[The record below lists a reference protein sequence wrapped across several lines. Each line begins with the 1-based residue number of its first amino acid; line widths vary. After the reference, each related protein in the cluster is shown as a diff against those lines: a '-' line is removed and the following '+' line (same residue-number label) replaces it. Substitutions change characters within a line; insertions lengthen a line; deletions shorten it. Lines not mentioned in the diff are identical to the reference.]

1 MSKTVDERVVSMEF
15 DNDRFEKNVSTS
27 LSTLDKLKKA
37 LRLDGATKSLEEV
50 DSSFNKFTA
59 VVEASKAKWQAL
71 EVVAV
76 GALLK
81 IGSQAVTAGERLVKS
96 ISVDQVSEGW
106 RKFSDKT
113 TSVAT
118 LVAQGNAI
126 EYVNE
131 QLKKLNWFTDETSYN
146 FTDMVSNIA
155 KFTATGK
162 NLDESV
168 QAMEGIASWA
178 ALSGQNPA
186 TASRAM
192 YQLSQA
198 LSAGH
203 MRREDWKSIQNVS
216 MDTDEFRQ
224 KTIEAAIALG
234 TLQDNLDGT
243 YTSLMNTNVSFTK
256 TQFVES
262 LTDGAWFTSDVM
274 MTVYRHYASAVDAIY
289 KVTEDTSRLASDV
302 LGDIHKK
309 AREFTAQGLIE
320 DEAIDKAIIA
330 LGYVDEAGN
339 ALFDHFGLKAF
350 EAGQNARTFA
360 DAIDAVKDAVSTGWM
375 NTFEKIFG
383 NVDEATAVWTKFANS
398 LYELF
403 AEGGN
408 VRNAMLDE
416 ALVSSSWSK
425 LTDFIEEAG
434 IEVSDFEKAVT
445 KAADGHGI
453 YIQRLIQEYGSL
465 QEVFTSGEISA
476 RTASIVMK
484 EALASLTKTA
494 STSVDNSVEKLAEIQ
509 KVFDDIWMGVYGN
522 DHARE
527 KALTAAGY
535 DYEIMQKLV
544 NKFSYGSKINFDS
557 LTEAE
562 LKTLGVTKNQV
573 DAFVDLQKQAEET
586 GVPLEDLINNITRPS
601 GRTLLI
607 QTIYNVLGSVKNI
620 IVSIQEAFREIF
632 TNPEAVYNTIS
643 WWHELSKS
651 FVVSE
656 ETLDRLTRTFKGLFA
671 VIDLGLTLIKDIT
684 RLGVETLQKVLEK
697 IGIKKATAN
706 ILELTASFGDWLVAC
721 RDQIK
726 EHGVLQT
733 IIDSLLHRLSD
744 LGDWISKIA
753 KKIYNLPVVNKTL
766 KKTVNWVKKIWKSVK
781 QYLTPVVQ
789 TFSQLVEGI
798 KNLGETSDNITLD
811 NIIEVLLKF
820 KENLKKSLH
829 IDEFIKIGKNVIF
842 GFIEG
847 VKGNIP
853 KIISN
858 MTKFASYIVDTVKD
872 YLGIR
877 SPSKVFMYIGL
888 MCIAGLIA
896 GLTTGYGPIKMSIT
910 NLIDWI
916 TDAFKKVDWDK
927 VFVVA
932 ALGTFI
938 YLVTQASKSI
948 AYLASSFKLI
958 ITPLSMV
965 AESVYDFF
973 YTLNKSI
980 KQKVQSDYFITMA
993 TAILMLVG
1001 AVLVLAYVPWE
1012 KTQIGIG
1019 ALGFILTI
1027 VTIFSLILNS
1037 FKFDVKA
1044 ITGLSKFL
1052 LAMSALVFILGT
1064 VIKDLVEINSNDA
1077 GISAAFAGIFELIFM
1092 LGTVYAA
1099 LWAVGNWANINT
1111 TGANIFKGILVLGSI
1126 GVALLAFIKL
1136 IKKLSEFTPEQI
1148 RSAKLIVRDMSVIFA
1163 GLILVFRLVDN
1174 QRADMEKAGK
1184 MILSISSALI
1194 AIAFAIKILAGIEKG
1209 IGQAYVTIVTL
1220 LGLIIGF
1227 VAIFAKLKDSRVN
1240 MEAAGNMLLKAS
1252 AGIVLLALA
1261 VRVLAKCSTGEI
1273 FRALA
1278 FITAAEILFAGL
1290 IGVSKLAGQYGN
1302 AAGGML
1308 LKASFGILALVV
1320 AVKMLASCSGEDIL
1334 KAVIFVGGVEI
1345 LFAILIAASKKSG
1358 RYANEVGNMLMKMTI
1373 PILALVAC
1381 VAVLSFLKLEEVA
1394 QGTLAVMGIMGMFAL
1409 IIAASEKVR
1418 KTNIVGP
1425 FLAMGGAIAILSTC
1439 VWMLS
1444 KLDTDKAWHA
1454 VGQLSVLMGGL
1465 LIMIRVLSKSES
1477 VSGQAVKTVFLMVLL
1492 IGALEAITGALQYFN
1507 FAPSLETAEALSLL
1521 LVTMTGVYT
1530 ALGQIGPV
1538 AGMAFKGAV
1547 GMLKVLGVLSLALLA
1562 VGGATKIINQIA
1574 GNDLVGSIMDNGVA
1588 FMTKIGEAIGGF
1600 IGGIIGGFKEGSANS
1615 LPEIGTRLS
1624 EFADNAS
1631 GYFGIVNSIDTDVYD
1646 VTSKIANAINEL
1658 AYVDDLSD
1666 VSFDGLGEK
1675 LNTFGTA
1682 IVDFSEKISDKIDVE
1697 SVSAAAAAGQ
1707 CIADLY
1713 KYLPKEKGWWQSVF
1727 GETTDL
1733 SSFSTQLNK
1742 FGDAIVD
1749 FSATVDG
1756 DAVKRDAVEAATN
1769 AGKIVAE
1776 LYDTLPKEDG
1786 WVQGLFGQSMS
1797 LETFATDLNE
1807 FGEAIVKFSTKVAG
1821 NVKVD
1826 AVEAAAN
1833 AGEMIANLYEL
1844 LPTETPNWLNN
1855 MFGGSMDLTAFGTD
1869 LGAFGEAVS
1878 KFSTDV
1884 AGVTPASVA
1893 SVQGATDIAK
1903 LVSALYE
1910 NLPQEDGLATRVGKW
1925 IAGGNPMSMDKF
1937 AGVLSVFGNAIS
1949 DFYSILSQ
1957 IPEQS
1962 LSNAVTQSAILV
1974 GIVKQMGEINSDSV
1988 GNFSNAVANLLSHG
2002 IKDFAKAFN
2011 TMEGFMSENAY
2022 SIIEAFATAVFA
2034 GEAKISEAFGSI
2046 VDAAS
2051 SAIMD
2056 RAHVFYLLGK
2066 SWISSLS
2073 LGVQNGS
2080 NNIGETISSMISSA
2094 MSLIINADEAFFYN
2108 GYSLMSAFNAGI
2120 NDGSALVESS
2130 ISSAIAS
2137 SYGSIDIGSD
2147 TVYQAGCAL
2156 MTSLSDGIS
2165 SKSNSIF
2172 DLFSGMITTV
2182 INTIKNRSITFIMAG
2197 KGMMMDLGSGI
2208 LNNISYVVTDRGST
2222 PAGAINSMMD
2232 KILSIISSY
2241 SFNSLGKAVAIGFA
2255 SGITEETSV
2264 PEAAAKDMADIALKA
2279 AKGAL
2284 GIESPSKKFRQLGYF
2299 VSEGLADGINKMGG
2313 AVAIA
2318 SKSLAQS
2325 AVDSAE
2331 SAISKIG
2338 SISAQGMDIVPMI
2351 TPVIDANPLNAETLR
2366 LGADI
2371 DARVAGPIS
2380 SLSQMIA
2387 NAQNDIYNSNNEV
2400 IAAIN
2405 ALRSDINALYEG
2417 DDQEIA
2423 LYVDSKK
2430 LATSLAKPMNRQ
2442 LNILSKR
2449 GAY

>member
-59 VVEASKAKWQAL
+59 VVEASKAKWDAL

-81 IGSQAVTAGERLVKS
+81 IGSQAVATGERLVKS
-96 ISVDQVSEGW
+96 ISVDQISEGW

-131 QLKKLNWFTDETSYN
+131 QLEKLNWFTDETSYN

-198 LSAGH
+198 LSAGY

-234 TLQDNLDGT
+234 TLRDNLDGT
-243 YTSLMNTNVSFTK
+243 YTSLMNENVSFTK
-256 TQFVES
+256 TKFVES

-274 MTVYRHYASAVDAIY
+274 MAVYRYYGSAVDAIY
-289 KVTEDTSRLASDV
+289 EVTEETGQLASDV
-302 LGDIHKK
+302 MGDIHKK
-309 AREFTAQGLIE
+309 AKEFTAQGLIE
-320 DEAIDKAIIA
+320 DEAIDKAIIS

-360 DAIDAVKDAVSTGWM
+360 DAIDAAKDAVSTGWM

-383 NVDEATAVWTKFANS
+383 NAEEATVVWTKLANS

-408 VRNAMLDE
+408 VRNDMLDE

-484 EALASLTKTA
+484 EALASLTKTT

-522 DHARE
+522 DYARK

-535 DYEIMQKLV
+535 DYDIMQKLV
-544 NKFSYGSKINFDS
+544 TKFSYGSKINFDS

-620 IVSIQEAFREIF
+620 IISIQEAYREIF
-632 TNPEAVYNTIS
+632 TNPEAVYNAIS

-651 FVVSE
+651 FVVSD

-671 VIDLGLTLIKDIT
+671 VIDLGLTLIKDIA
-684 RLGVETLQKVLEK
+684 RLGVESLQKVLEK

-733 IIDSLLHRLSD
+733 IIDSLLYRLSD

-753 KKIYNLPVVNKTL
+753 KKIYNLPIVNKTL

-789 TFSQLVEGI
+789 TFSQLVEDI

-847 VKGNIP
+847 VKENIP
-853 KIISN
+853 KIISG
-858 MTKFASYIVDTVKD
+858 MIEFASYIVDTVKD
-872 YLGIR
+872 YLGIH

-896 GLTTGYGPIKMSIT
+896 GLTTGYGPLKTSIT
-910 NLIDWI
+910 GLIDWI
-916 TDAFKKVDWDK
+916 TDTFKKVDWDK

-948 AYLASSFKLI
+948 AYLASSFKVLAR
-958 ITPLSMV
+958 PLSTV
-965 AESVYDFF
+965 AESISDFF
-973 YTLNKSI
+973 WGLNKSI
-980 KQKVQSDYFITMA
+980 KQKTQSDYFITMA

-1012 KTQIGIG
+1012 KTQIGLG
-1019 ALGFILTI
+1019 ALALTLTLITGFAL
-1027 VTIFSLILNS
+1027 VLNS
-1037 FKFDVKA
+1037 FKFNVQT

-1064 VIKDLVEINSNDA
+1064 VIKDLVEINATDA
-1077 GISAAFAGIFELIFM
+1077 GISAAFAGVFELIFM
-1092 LGTVYAA
+1092 LGTIYAA
-1099 LWAVGNWANINT
+1099 LWAVGKWSNINT
-1111 TGANIFKGILVLGSI
+1111 TGADIFKGILVLGSI
-1126 GVALLAFIKL
+1126 GVALLAFVNL

-1148 RSAKLIVRDMSVIFA
+1148 RSAELIVRDMSAIFA
-1163 GLILVFRLVDN
+1163 GLILVFRLVDD

-1194 AIAFAIKILAGIEKG
+1194 TIAFAIKILAGIEKG

-1227 VAIFAKLKDSRVN
+1227 VAIFATLKDSRVN

-1252 AGIVLLALA
+1252 AGIALLALA

-1290 IGVSKLAGQYGN
+1290 IWVSKLAGQYGN
-1302 AAGGML
+1302 AAGNML
-1308 LKASFGILALVV
+1308 MKASFGILALVV

-1334 KAVIFVGGVEI
+1334 KAIIFVGGIEI
-1345 LFAILIAASKKSG
+1345 LFAVLIAASKKSG

-1373 PILALVAC
+1373 PLLALVAC
-1381 VAVLSFLKLEEVA
+1381 VAVLSFLKLEEVV
-1394 QGTLAVMGIMGMFAL
+1394 QGTLAVMGIMLMFSL

-1454 VGQLSVLMGGL
+1454 VGQLVVLMGGL
-1465 LIMIRVLSKSES
+1465 LFMIRVLSKSES

-1492 IGALEAITGALQYFN
+1492 IGVLEAVTGALQYFN
-1507 FAPSLETAEALSLL
+1507 LAPSLETAEALSLL

-1538 AGMAFKGAV
+1538 AEMAFKGAV
-1547 GMLKVLGVLSLALLA
+1547 GMLKVLGVLSIALLA
-1562 VGGATKIINQIA
+1562 VGGVTEIINRIA

-1631 GYFGIVNSIDTDVYD
+1631 GYFGIVNSVDTDVYD
-1646 VTSKIANAINEL
+1646 VTSKIAQAINEL

-1682 IVDFSEKISDKIDVE
+1682 IADFSEKISGKIDVE

-1733 SSFSTQLNK
+1733 SAFSTQLTG
-1742 FGDAIVD
+1742 FGEAIVK
-1749 FSATVDG
+1749 FSAKVAG
-1756 DAVKRDAVEAATN
+1756 AVKRDAVEAATN

-1776 LYDTLPKEDG
+1776 LYDALPKEDG
-1786 WVQGLFGQSMS
+1786 WVQGIFGQPMS
-1797 LETFATDLNE
+1797 LDTFSTDLNK

-1869 LGAFGEAVS
+1869 LGAFGKAVS

-1884 AGVTPASVA
+1884 SGVTPA
-1893 SVQGATDIAK
+1893 SVQGATDVAK

-1910 NLPQEDGLATRVGKW
+1910 NLPQEEGLATRFGKW
-1925 IAGGNPMSMDKF
+1925 IAGGNPMAMDKF
-1937 AGVLSVFGNAIS
+1937 VGALSVFGYAIS
-1949 DFYSILSQ
+1949 DFYKILSE

-2022 SIIEAFATAVFA
+2022 SIIEAFATSVFA

-2080 NNIGETISSMISSA
+2080 NNIDETISSMISSA

-2120 NDGSALVESS
+2120 KDGSALVESS

-2147 TVYQAGCAL
+2147 IVYQAGCAL

-2172 DLFSGMITTV
+2172 DLFSGIVTTV
-2182 INTIKNRSITFIMAG
+2182 INTIKNRSIAFIMAG
-2197 KGMMMDLGSGI
+2197 KGMMMDLSSGI
-2208 LNNISYVVTDRGST
+2208 LNNINYVVTDRGST

-2232 KILSIISSY
+2232 KIISIISSY

-2255 SGITEETSV
+2255 SGIIEETPV
-2264 PEAAAKDMADIALKA
+2264 PETAAKAMAEIALKA
-2279 AKGAL
+2279 AKDAL
-2284 GIESPSKKFRQLGYF
+2284 DINSPSKKFRQLGYS

-2331 SAISKIG
+2331 SAISRIG
-2338 SISAQGMDIVPMI
+2338 SISAQGMDITPMI

-2387 NAQNDIYNSNNEV
+2387 TAQNDIYNSNNEV

>member
-50 DSSFNKFTA
+50 DSSFNKFSA
-59 VVEASKAKWQAL
+59 VVEASKAKWDAL

-81 IGSQAVTAGERLVKS
+81 IGSQAVATGERLVKS

-131 QLKKLNWFTDETSYN
+131 QLAKLNWFTDETSYN

-162 NLDESV
+162 GLEESV

-198 LSAGH
+198 LSAGY

-224 KTIEAAIALG
+224 KTIEAAVALG

-243 YTSLMNTNVSFTK
+243 YTSLINTDVSFTK
-256 TQFVES
+256 TQFVEG

-274 MTVYRHYASAVDAIY
+274 MTVYRDYASAVDAIY
-289 KVTEDTSRLASDV
+289 KVTEETGSLASDV
-302 LGDIHKK
+302 MGDIHKK
-309 AREFTAQGLIE
+309 AKEFTAQGLIE

-383 NVDEATAVWTKFANS
+383 NAEEATVVWTKLANS

-484 EALASLTKTA
+484 EALASLTKTT

-522 DHARE
+522 DYARK
-527 KALTAAGY
+527 KALTVAGY
-535 DYEIMQKLV
+535 DYEIMQKLI

-601 GRTLLI
+601 GRTLLL
-607 QTIYNVLGSVKNI
+607 QTVYNVLGSVKNI
-620 IVSIQEAFREIF
+620 IISIQEAFREIF
-632 TNPEAVYNTIS
+632 TNPEAVYNAIS

-651 FVVSE
+651 FVVSD

-671 VIDLGLTLIKDIT
+671 VIDLGLTLVKDIA
-684 RLGVETLQKVLEK
+684 RVGVETLQKILEK

-733 IIDSLLHRLSD
+733 IIDSLLYKLSD

-753 KKIYNLPVVNKTL
+753 KKIYDLPIVNKTL
-766 KKTVNWVKKIWKSVK
+766 KETVNWVKKIWKSVK
-781 QYLTPVVQ
+781 QYLTPVIQ
-789 TFSQLVEGI
+789 TFSQLVEDI
-798 KNLGETSDNITLD
+798 KNLGNASDHITLD

-829 IDEFIKIGKNVIF
+829 INEFIKIGKNVIF

-872 YLGIR
+872 YLGIH

-896 GLTTGYGPIKMSIT
+896 GLTTGYGPIKTSIT
-910 NLIDWI
+910 GLIDWI

-948 AYLASSFKLI
+948 AYLASSFKVLAR
-958 ITPLSMV
+958 PLSTV
-965 AESVYDFF
+965 AESISDFF
-973 YTLNKSI
+973 WGLNKSI
-980 KQKVQSDYFITMA
+980 KQKMQSDYFITMA

-1012 KTQIGIG
+1012 KTQIGIA
-1019 ALGFILTI
+1019 ALGFILTV
-1027 VTIFSLILNS
+1027 VTMFSLILNS
-1037 FKFDVKA
+1037 FKFNVQA

-1092 LGTVYAA
+1092 LGAVYAA
-1099 LWAVGNWANINT
+1099 LWAVGKWSNINT
-1111 TGANIFKGILVLGSI
+1111 AGADIFKGILVLGSI
-1126 GVALLAFIKL
+1126 GVALLAFVRL

-1148 RSAKLIVRDMSVIFA
+1148 RSAVLTVRDLSAIFG
-1163 GLILVFRLVDN
+1163 GLILVFKLVDN

-1227 VAIFAKLKDSRVN
+1227 VAIFATLKDSRVN

-1252 AGIVLLALA
+1252 TGIAVLALA
-1261 VRVLAKCSTGEI
+1261 VKVLAKCSTGDI

-1278 FITAAEILFAGL
+1278 FITAAEVLFAGL
-1290 IGVSKLAGQYGN
+1290 IWVSKLAGQYGN
-1302 AAGGML
+1302 AAGNML
-1308 LKASFGILALVV
+1308 LKASFGILALTV
-1320 AVKMLASCSGEDIL
+1320 AVKMLASCSGEDIV
-1334 KAVIFVGGVEI
+1334 KALIFVGGVEL
-1345 LFAILIAASKKSG
+1345 LFGILIAASKKSG

-1373 PILALVAC
+1373 PLLALVAC
-1381 VAVLSFLKLEEVA
+1381 VAVLSFLKFEEVV
-1394 QGTLAVMGIMGMFAL
+1394 QGTAAVMVIMGMFAL

-1425 FLAMGGAIAILSTC
+1425 FLAIGGAIAILSTC

-1444 KLDTDKAWHA
+1444 KLDTDKAWSA
-1454 VGQLSVLMGGL
+1454 VFQLSVLMGGL

-1477 VSGQAVKTVFLMVLL
+1477 VSKQAVKTVFLMVLL
-1492 IGALEAITGALQYFN
+1492 IGVLEAVTGALQYFN
-1507 FAPSLETAEALSLL
+1507 LAPSLETAAALSLL
-1521 LVTMTGVYT
+1521 LVTMTGVYA
-1530 ALGQIGPV
+1530 ALGHIGPV
-1538 AGMAFKGAV
+1538 AEIAFKGAV

-1574 GNDLVGSIMDNGVA
+1574 GDDLVGSVMDNGVA

-1600 IGGIIGGFKEGSANS
+1600 IGGIIGGFKEGAANS
-1615 LPEIGTRLS
+1615 LPEIGTKLS

-1631 GYFGIVNSIDTDVYD
+1631 GYFDIVNSVDTDVYD
-1646 VTSKIANAINEL
+1646 VTTKIAQAINEL
-1658 AYVDDLSD
+1658 AYVDDLSN

-1682 IVDFSEKISDKIDVE
+1682 IADFSEKISGKIDVE

-1713 KYLPKEKGWWQSVF
+1713 KYLPKEKGWVQSF
-1727 GETTDL
+1727 LGETTDL
-1733 SSFSTQLNK
+1733 SAFSTQLTD
-1742 FGDAIVD
+1742 FGEAIVD
-1749 FSATVDG
+1749 FSATVAG
-1756 DAVKRDAVEAATN
+1756 AVKRDAVEAATN

-1776 LYDTLPKEDG
+1776 LYDALPKEDG
-1786 WVQGLFGQSMS
+1786 WVQGIFGQSMS

-1807 FGEAIVKFSTKVAG
+1807 FGTAIVTFSATVAG
-1821 NVKVD
+1821 SVKED
-1826 AVEAAAN
+1826 AVEAAAD

-1844 LPTETPNWLNN
+1844 LPTKTPNWLSN

-1884 AGVTPASVA
+1884 SGVTPASV
-1893 SVQGATDIAK
+1893 QGAIDVAK

-1910 NLPQEDGLATRVGKW
+1910 NLPKEEGLATRFGNW
-1925 IAGGNPMSMDKF
+1925 IAGGNPMAMDKF
-1937 AGVLSVFGNAIS
+1937 VGALSIFGNAVS
-1949 DFYSILSQ
+1949 DFYEILSQ

-1988 GNFSNAVANLLSHG
+1988 GNFADAVVNLLSRG

-2011 TMEGFMSENAY
+2011 TMEGFISENAY
-2022 SIIEAFATAVFA
+2022 SIIEAFATSVFA
-2034 GEAKISEAFGSI
+2034 GEGKITEAFGSI

-2051 SAIMD
+2051 SSIMD

-2108 GYSLMSAFNAGI
+2108 GYSLMSSFNAGI
-2120 NDGSALVESS
+2120 KDGSALVESS

-2147 TVYQAGCAL
+2147 IVYQAGCAL

-2172 DLFSGMITTV
+2172 DIFSGIVTNV
-2182 INTIKNRSITFIMAG
+2182 ISTIKNRSIAFIMAG

-2208 LNNISYVVTDRGST
+2208 LNNISYVVTDRGSA

-2232 KILSIISSY
+2232 KIVSIISSY

-2255 SGITEETSV
+2255 SGIIEETPV
-2264 PEAAAKDMADIALKA
+2264 PEAASKAMAEIALKA
-2279 AKGAL
+2279 AKYAL
-2284 GIESPSKKFRQLGYF
+2284 DINSPSKKFRQLGCY

-2313 AVAIA
+2313 AVTIA
-2318 SKSLAQS
+2318 SRSLAQS

-2338 SISAQGMDIVPMI
+2338 SISAQGMDITPMI
-2351 TPVIDANPLNAETLR
+2351 TPVIDANPLNAETLK

-2387 NAQNDIYNSNNEV
+2387 SAQNEIYNSNNEV

>member
-59 VVEASKAKWQAL
+59 TVEASKAKWDAL

-81 IGSQAVTAGERLVKS
+81 IGSQAATAGERLVKS

-118 LVAQGNAI
+118 LVAQGNSI

-131 QLKKLNWFTDETSYN
+131 QLAKLNWFTDETSYN

-178 ALSGQNPA
+178 ALSGQNAA

-198 LSAGH
+198 LSAGY

-256 TQFVES
+256 TRFVES

-274 MTVYRHYASAVDAIY
+274 MAVYRYYASAVDSIY
-289 KVTEDTSRLASDV
+289 KVTENTGQLASEVMD
-302 LGDIHKK
+302 DIHKK
-309 AREFTAQGLIE
+309 AKEFTAQGLIE

-360 DAIDAVKDAVSTGWM
+360 DAIDSVKDAVSTGWM

-383 NVDEATAVWTKFANS
+383 NAEEATVVWTKLANS
-398 LYELF
+398 LYDLF

-408 VRNAMLDE
+408 VRNDMLDE

-484 EALASLTKTA
+484 EALASLTKAT

-509 KVFDDIWMGVYGN
+509 KIFDDIWMGVYGN

-586 GVPLEDLINNITRPS
+586 GVPLEELINNITRPS

-620 IVSIQEAFREIF
+620 IISIQEAFREIF
-632 TNPEAVYNTIS
+632 TNPEAVYNAIS

-651 FVVSE
+651 FVVSD

-671 VIDLGLTLIKDIT
+671 VIDLGLTLIKDIA

-733 IIDSLLHRLSD
+733 IIDSLLYRLSD

-766 KKTVNWVKKIWKSVK
+766 KETVNWVKKIWKSVK

-789 TFSQLVEGI
+789 TFSQLVEDI
-798 KNLGETSDNITLD
+798 KNLGNVSDSITLD

-872 YLGIR
+872 YLGIH

-980 KQKVQSDYFITMA
+980 KKKAQSDYFITMA

-1001 AVLVLAYVPWE
+1001 AVLVLAYTPWE
-1012 KTQIGIG
+1012 KTQIGLA
-1019 ALGFILTI
+1019 ALGITI
-1027 VTIFSLILNS
+1027 ALITGFALVLNS
-1037 FKFDVKA
+1037 FKFDIKA
-1044 ITGLSKFL
+1044 ITNLSKFL

-1099 LWAVGNWANINT
+1099 LWAVGNWANIDT

-1136 IKKLSEFTPEQI
+1136 IKKLSEFTPAQI
-1148 RSAKLIVRDMSVIFA
+1148 RSAELIVRDMSAIFA

-1227 VAIFAKLKDSRVN
+1227 VAIFATLKESRVN

-1252 AGIVLLALA
+1252 TGIAVLALA
-1261 VRVLAKCSTGEI
+1261 VKVLAKCSTGEI

-1278 FITAAEILFAGL
+1278 FITAAEVLFAGL
-1290 IGVSKLAGQYGN
+1290 IWVSKLAGQFGN
-1302 AAGGML
+1302 AAGNML

-1320 AVKMLASCSGEDIL
+1320 AVKMLASCSGEDIV
-1334 KAVIFVGGVEI
+1334 KAVIFVGGIEI
-1345 LFAILIAASKKSG
+1345 LFAVLIAASKKSG
-1358 RYANEVGNMLMKMTI
+1358 RYASEVGNMLMKMTI

-1394 QGTLAVMGIMGMFAL
+1394 QGTLAVMGIMFMFSK

-1425 FLAMGGAIAILSTC
+1425 FLAMGGAIAVLSAC

-1444 KLDTDKAWHA
+1444 KLDTEKAWHA
-1454 VGQLSVLMGGL
+1454 VGQLVVLMGGL
-1465 LIMIRVLSKSES
+1465 LFMISVLSKSETI
-1477 VSGQAVKTVFLMVLL
+1477 SGTAVKTVFLMVLL

-1507 FAPSLETAEALSLL
+1507 LAPSLETAEALSLL
-1521 LVTMTGVYT
+1521 LVTMTGVYA

-1600 IGGIIGGFKEGSANS
+1600 IGGIIGGFKEGAANS

-1646 VTSKIANAINEL
+1646 VTSKIAQAINEL

-1675 LNTFGTA
+1675 LDTFGTA
-1682 IVDFSEKISDKIDVE
+1682 IVDFSEKVSGKIDVE

-1713 KYLPKEKGWWQSVF
+1713 KYLPKEKGWMQSF
-1727 GETTDL
+1727 LGETTDL
-1733 SSFSTQLNK
+1733 SSFSTQLTD
-1742 FGDAIVD
+1742 FGEAIVK
-1749 FSATVDG
+1749 FSAKVAG
-1756 DAVKRDAVEAATN
+1756 AVKRDAVESATN

-1776 LYDTLPKEDG
+1776 LYDELPKEDG

-1797 LETFATDLNE
+1797 LETFATDLNK
-1807 FGEAIVKFSTKVAG
+1807 FGDAIVDFSTKVAG
-1821 NVKVD
+1821 NVKID

-1869 LGAFGEAVS
+1869 LGAFGKAVS
-1878 KFSTDV
+1878 KFAMDV
-1884 AGVTPASVA
+1884 SGVTPA
-1893 SVQGATDIAK
+1893 SVQGATDVAK

-1910 NLPQEDGLATRVGKW
+1910 NLPQEDGLATRFGKW

-1937 AGVLSVFGNAIS
+1937 VGVLSVFGNAIS

-2034 GEAKISEAFGSI
+2034 GEGKITEAFGSI

-2051 SAIMD
+2051 SSIMD

-2080 NNIGETISSMISSA
+2080 NNIDETISSMISSA
-2094 MSLIINADEAFFYN
+2094 MLLIINADEAFFYN
-2108 GYSLMSAFNAGI
+2108 GYSLMSAFNSGI
-2120 NDGSALVESS
+2120 KDGSALVESS

-2172 DLFSGMITTV
+2172 DLFSGMVTNV
-2182 INTIKNRSITFIMAG
+2182 INTIKNRSIAFIMAG
-2197 KGMMMDLGSGI
+2197 KGMMMDLSSGI

-2255 SGITEETSV
+2255 SGINEETSA
-2264 PEAAAKDMADIALKA
+2264 PEAAAKDMADAALKA
-2279 AKGAL
+2279 AKGTL
-2284 GIESPSKKFRQLGYF
+2284 GIASPSKKFRQLGYF

-2313 AVAIA
+2313 AVTIA

-2331 SAISKIG
+2331 SAISRIG
-2338 SISAQGMDIVPMI
+2338 SISAQGMDITPMI

-2387 NAQNDIYNSNNEV
+2387 NAQNEIYNSNNEV

>member
-50 DSSFNKFTA
+50 DSSFNKFSA
-59 VVEASKAKWQAL
+59 VVEASKAKWDAL

-81 IGSQAVTAGERLVKS
+81 IGSQAVATGERLVKS

-131 QLKKLNWFTDETSYN
+131 QLAKLNWFTDETSYN

-162 NLDESV
+162 GLEESV

-198 LSAGH
+198 LSAGY

-224 KTIEAAIALG
+224 KTIEAAVALG

-243 YTSLMNTNVSFTK
+243 YTSLINTDVSFTK
-256 TQFVES
+256 TQFVEG

-274 MTVYRHYASAVDAIY
+274 MTVYRDYASAVDAIY
-289 KVTEDTSRLASDV
+289 KVTEETGSLASDV
-302 LGDIHKK
+302 MGDIHKK
-309 AREFTAQGLIE
+309 AKEFTAQGLIE

-383 NVDEATAVWTKFANS
+383 NAEEATVVWTKLANS

-484 EALASLTKTA
+484 EALASLTKTT

-522 DHARE
+522 DYARK
-527 KALTAAGY
+527 KALTVAGY
-535 DYEIMQKLV
+535 DYEIMQKLI

-601 GRTLLI
+601 GRTLLL
-607 QTIYNVLGSVKNI
+607 QTVYNVLGSVKNI
-620 IVSIQEAFREIF
+620 IISIQEAFREIF
-632 TNPEAVYNTIS
+632 TNPEAVYNAIS

-651 FVVSE
+651 FVVSD

-671 VIDLGLTLIKDIT
+671 VIDLGLTLVKDIA
-684 RLGVETLQKVLEK
+684 RVGVETLQKILEK

-733 IIDSLLHRLSD
+733 IIDSLLYRLSD

-753 KKIYNLPVVNKTL
+753 KKIYDLPIVNKTL
-766 KKTVNWVKKIWKSVK
+766 KETVNWVKKIWKSVK
-781 QYLTPVVQ
+781 QYLTPVIQ
-789 TFSQLVEGI
+789 TFSQLVEDI
-798 KNLGETSDNITLD
+798 KNLGNASDHITLD

-829 IDEFIKIGKNVIF
+829 INEFIKIGKNVIF

-872 YLGIR
+872 YLGIH

-896 GLTTGYGPIKMSIT
+896 GLTTGYGPIKTSIT
-910 NLIDWI
+910 GLIDWI

-948 AYLASSFKLI
+948 AYLASSFKVLAR
-958 ITPLSMV
+958 PLSTV
-965 AESVYDFF
+965 AESISDFF
-973 YTLNKSI
+973 WGLNKSI
-980 KQKVQSDYFITMA
+980 KQKMQSDYFITMA

-1012 KTQIGIG
+1012 KTQIGIA
-1019 ALGFILTI
+1019 ALGFILTV
-1027 VTIFSLILNS
+1027 VTMFSLILNS
-1037 FKFDVKA
+1037 FKFNVQA

-1092 LGTVYAA
+1092 LGAVYAA
-1099 LWAVGNWANINT
+1099 LWAVGKWSNINT
-1111 TGANIFKGILVLGSI
+1111 AGADIFKGILVLGSI
-1126 GVALLAFIKL
+1126 GVALLAFVRL

-1148 RSAKLIVRDMSVIFA
+1148 RSAVLTVRDLSAIFG
-1163 GLILVFRLVDN
+1163 GLILVFKLVDN

-1227 VAIFAKLKDSRVN
+1227 VAIFATLKDSRVN

-1252 AGIVLLALA
+1252 TGIAVLALA
-1261 VRVLAKCSTGEI
+1261 VKVLAKCSTGDI

-1278 FITAAEILFAGL
+1278 FITAAEVLFAGL
-1290 IGVSKLAGQYGN
+1290 IWVSKLAGQYGN
-1302 AAGGML
+1302 AAGNML
-1308 LKASFGILALVV
+1308 LKASFGILALTV
-1320 AVKMLASCSGEDIL
+1320 AVKMLASCSGEDIV
-1334 KAVIFVGGVEI
+1334 KALIFVGGVEL
-1345 LFAILIAASKKSG
+1345 LFGILIAASKKSG

-1373 PILALVAC
+1373 PLLALVAC
-1381 VAVLSFLKLEEVA
+1381 VAVLSFLKFEEVV
-1394 QGTLAVMGIMGMFAL
+1394 QGTAAVMVIMGMFAL

-1425 FLAMGGAIAILSTC
+1425 FLAIGGAIAILSTC

-1444 KLDTDKAWHA
+1444 KLDTDKAWSA
-1454 VGQLSVLMGGL
+1454 VFQLSVLMGGL

-1477 VSGQAVKTVFLMVLL
+1477 VSKQAVKTVFLMVLL
-1492 IGALEAITGALQYFN
+1492 IGVLEAVTGALQYFN
-1507 FAPSLETAEALSLL
+1507 LAPSLETAAALSLL
-1521 LVTMTGVYT
+1521 LVTMTGVYA
-1530 ALGQIGPV
+1530 ALGHIGPV
-1538 AGMAFKGAV
+1538 AEIAFKGAV

-1574 GNDLVGSIMDNGVA
+1574 GDDLVGSVMDNGVA

-1600 IGGIIGGFKEGSANS
+1600 IGGIIGGFKEGAANS
-1615 LPEIGTRLS
+1615 LPEIGTKLS

-1631 GYFGIVNSIDTDVYD
+1631 GYFDIVNSVDTDVYD
-1646 VTSKIANAINEL
+1646 VTTKIAQAINEL
-1658 AYVDDLSD
+1658 AYVDDLSN

-1675 LNTFGTA
+1675 LDTFGTA
-1682 IVDFSEKISDKIDVE
+1682 IADFSEKISGKIDVE

-1713 KYLPKEKGWWQSVF
+1713 KYLPKEKGWVQSF
-1727 GETTDL
+1727 LGETTDL
-1733 SSFSTQLNK
+1733 SAFSTQLTD
-1742 FGDAIVD
+1742 FGEAIVD
-1749 FSATVDG
+1749 FSATVAG
-1756 DAVKRDAVEAATN
+1756 AVKRDAVEAATN

-1776 LYDTLPKEDG
+1776 LYDALPKEDG
-1786 WVQGLFGQSMS
+1786 WVQGIFGQSMS

-1807 FGEAIVKFSTKVAG
+1807 FGTAIVTFSATVAG
-1821 NVKVD
+1821 SVKED
-1826 AVEAAAN
+1826 AVEAAAD

-1844 LPTETPNWLNN
+1844 LPTKTPNWLSN

-1884 AGVTPASVA
+1884 SGVTPASV
-1893 SVQGATDIAK
+1893 QGAIDVAK

-1910 NLPQEDGLATRVGKW
+1910 NLPKEEGLATRFGNW
-1925 IAGGNPMSMDKF
+1925 IAGGNPMAMDKF
-1937 AGVLSVFGNAIS
+1937 VGALSIFGNAVS
-1949 DFYSILSQ
+1949 DFYEILSQ

-1988 GNFSNAVANLLSHG
+1988 GNFADAVVNLLSRG

-2011 TMEGFMSENAY
+2011 TMEGFISENAY
-2022 SIIEAFATAVFA
+2022 SIIEAFATSVFA
-2034 GEAKISEAFGSI
+2034 GEGKITEAFGSI

-2051 SAIMD
+2051 SSIMD

-2108 GYSLMSAFNAGI
+2108 GYSLMSSFNAGI
-2120 NDGSALVESS
+2120 KDGSALVESS

-2147 TVYQAGCAL
+2147 IVYQAGCAL

-2172 DLFSGMITTV
+2172 DIFSGIVTNV
-2182 INTIKNRSITFIMAG
+2182 ISTIKNRSIAFIMAG

-2208 LNNISYVVTDRGST
+2208 LNNISYVVTDRGSA

-2232 KILSIISSY
+2232 KIVSIISSY

-2255 SGITEETSV
+2255 SGIIEETPV
-2264 PEAAAKDMADIALKA
+2264 PEAASKAMAEIALKA
-2279 AKGAL
+2279 AKYAL
-2284 GIESPSKKFRQLGYF
+2284 DINSPSKKFRQLGCY

-2313 AVAIA
+2313 AVTIA
-2318 SKSLAQS
+2318 SRSLAQS

-2338 SISAQGMDIVPMI
+2338 SISAQGMDITPMI
-2351 TPVIDANPLNAETLR
+2351 TPVIDANPLNAETLK

-2387 NAQNDIYNSNNEV
+2387 SAQNEIYNSNNEV

>member
-59 VVEASKAKWQAL
+59 VVEASKAKWDAL

-81 IGSQAVTAGERLVKS
+81 IGSQAVATGERLVKS
-96 ISVDQVSEGW
+96 ISVDQITAGW
-106 RKFSDKT
+106 TKFSDKT

-118 LVAQGNAI
+118 LVAQGNSI

-131 QLKKLNWFTDETSYN
+131 QLAKLNWFTDETSYN

-178 ALSGQNPA
+178 ALSGQNAA

-198 LSAGH
+198 LSAGY

-274 MTVYRHYASAVDAIY
+274 MAVYRYYASAVDAIY
-289 KVTEDTSRLASDV
+289 KVTEETDSLASEVMD
-302 LGDIHKK
+302 DIHKK
-309 AREFTAQGLIE
+309 AQEFTAQGLIE

-360 DAIDAVKDAVSTGWM
+360 DAIDSVKDAVSTGWM

-383 NVDEATAVWTKFANS
+383 NAEEATVVWTKLANS
-398 LYELF
+398 LYDLF

-408 VRNAMLDE
+408 VRNDMLDE

-425 LTDFIEEAG
+425 LTDFIEKAG

-484 EALASLTKTA
+484 EALASLTKTT

-586 GVPLEDLINNITRPS
+586 GVPLEELINNITRPS

-620 IVSIQEAFREIF
+620 IISIQEAFREIF
-632 TNPEAVYNTIS
+632 TNPEAVYNAIS

-671 VIDLGLTLIKDIT
+671 VIDLGLTLIKDIA

-706 ILELTASFGDWLVAC
+706 MLELTASFGDWLVAC

-726 EHGVLQT
+726 EQGVLQT
-733 IIDSLLHRLSD
+733 IIDSLLYRLSD

-753 KKIYNLPVVNKTL
+753 KKIHDLPIVNKTL
-766 KKTVNWVKKIWKSVK
+766 KQTVNWVKKIWKSVK

-789 TFSQLVEGI
+789 TFSQLVEDI
-798 KNLGETSDNITLD
+798 KKLGETSDNITLD

-872 YLGIR
+872 YLGIH

-888 MCIAGLIA
+888 MCISGLIA
-896 GLTTGYGPIKMSIT
+896 GLATGYGPIKMSIT

-958 ITPLSMV
+958 ITPLSTV

-980 KQKVQSDYFITMA
+980 KQKAQSDYFITMA

-1001 AVLVLAYVPWE
+1001 AVLVLAYTPWE
-1012 KTQIGIG
+1012 KTQIGLA
-1019 ALGFILTI
+1019 ALGITI
-1027 VTIFSLILNS
+1027 ALITGFALVLNS

-1044 ITGLSKFL
+1044 ITNLSKFL

-1092 LGTVYAA
+1092 LGMIYTA
-1099 LWAVGNWANINT
+1099 LWAVGKWAEINT
-1111 TGANIFKGILVLGSI
+1111 VGANIFKGILVLGSI

-1136 IKKLSEFTPEQI
+1136 IKKLSEFTPAQI
-1148 RSAKLIVRDMSVIFA
+1148 RSAELIVRDMSAIFA

-1174 QRADMEKAGK
+1174 QRADMEKAGR

-1220 LGLIIGF
+1220 LGLIIGL
-1227 VAIFAKLKDSRVN
+1227 VAVFAKLKESRVN

-1252 AGIVLLALA
+1252 TGIAILALA
-1261 VRVLAKCSTGEI
+1261 VKVLAKCSTGEI

-1278 FITAAEILFAGL
+1278 FITAAEVLFAGL
-1290 IGVSKLAGQYGN
+1290 IWVSKLAGQFGN
-1302 AAGGML
+1302 AAGNML

-1320 AVKMLASCSGEDIL
+1320 AVKMLASCSGEDIV
-1334 KAVIFVGGVEI
+1334 KAVIFVGGIEI
-1345 LFAILIAASKKSG
+1345 LFAVLIAASKKSG

-1381 VAVLSFLKLEEVA
+1381 VAVLSFLKLEEVV
-1394 QGTLAVMGIMGMFAL
+1394 QGTLAVMGIMFMFSK

-1425 FLAMGGAIAILSTC
+1425 FLAMGGAIAILSAC
-1439 VWMLS
+1439 VWALS
-1444 KLDTDKAWHA
+1444 KLDTVKAWHA
-1454 VGQLSVLMGGL
+1454 VGQLVVLMGGL
-1465 LIMIRVLSKSES
+1465 LLMISVLSKSEAI
-1477 VSGQAVKTVFLMVLL
+1477 SGTAVKTVFLMVLL

-1538 AGMAFKGAV
+1538 AEMAFKGAV

-1562 VGGATKIINQIA
+1562 VGSATKIINQIA

-1600 IGGIIGGFKEGSANS
+1600 IGGIISGFKEGSANS

-1646 VTSKIANAINEL
+1646 VTSKIAKAINEL

-1675 LNTFGTA
+1675 LDTFGTA
-1682 IVDFSEKISDKIDVE
+1682 IADFSEKISGKIDVE

-1713 KYLPKEKGWWQSVF
+1713 KYLPKEKGWVQSF
-1727 GETTDL
+1727 LGETTDL
-1733 SSFSTQLNK
+1733 SSFSTQLTA
-1742 FGDAIVD
+1742 FGEAIVK
-1749 FSATVDG
+1749 FSAKVAG
-1756 DAVKRDAVEAATN
+1756 AVKRDAVEAATN

-1776 LYDTLPKEDG
+1776 LYDELPKEDG

-1797 LETFATDLNE
+1797 LETFSTDLNK
-1807 FGEAIVKFSTKVAG
+1807 FGEAIVKFSSKVAG
-1821 NVKVD
+1821 NVKID

-1833 AGEMIANLYEL
+1833 AGEMIANLYGL

-1869 LGAFGEAVS
+1869 LGAFGNAVS

-1884 AGVTPASVA
+1884 AGVTPASV
-1893 SVQGATDIAK
+1893 QGATDVAK
-1903 LVSALYE
+1903 LVSTLYE
-1910 NLPQEDGLATRVGKW
+1910 NLPQEDGLATRFGKW

-1937 AGVLSVFGNAIS
+1937 VGVLSVFGNAIS

-1974 GIVKQMGEINSDSV
+1974 GIVKLMGEINSDSV
-1988 GNFSNAVANLLSHG
+1988 GNFADAVVNLLSRG

-2034 GEAKISEAFGSI
+2034 GEGKITEAFGSI

-2051 SAIMD
+2051 SSIMD

-2080 NNIGETISSMISSA
+2080 NNIDETISSMISSA

-2108 GYSLMSAFNAGI
+2108 GYSLMSSFNAGI
-2120 NDGSALVESS
+2120 KDGSALVESS

-2172 DLFSGMITTV
+2172 DLFSGIVTNV
-2182 INTIKNRSITFIMAG
+2182 INTIKNRSIAFIMAG
-2197 KGMMMDLGSGI
+2197 KGMMMDLSSGI

-2255 SGITEETSV
+2255 SGITEETSA
-2264 PEAAAKDMADIALKA
+2264 PEDAAKDMADTAFKA
-2279 AKGAL
+2279 AKHVL
-2284 GIESPSKKFRQLGYF
+2284 GIASPSKKFRQLGYF

-2331 SAISKIG
+2331 SAISRIG
-2338 SISAQGMDIVPMI
+2338 SISAQGMDITPMI

-2387 NAQNDIYNSNNEV
+2387 SAQNEIYNSNNEV

>member
-50 DSSFNKFTA
+50 DSSFNKFSA
-59 VVEASKAKWQAL
+59 VVEASKAKWDAL

-81 IGSQAVTAGERLVKS
+81 IGSQAVATGERLVKS

-131 QLKKLNWFTDETSYN
+131 QLAKLNWFTDETSYN

-162 NLDESV
+162 GLEESV

-198 LSAGH
+198 LSAGY

-224 KTIEAAIALG
+224 KTIEAAVALG

-243 YTSLMNTNVSFTK
+243 YTSLINTDVSFTK
-256 TQFVES
+256 TQFVEG

-274 MTVYRHYASAVDAIY
+274 MTVYRDYASAVDAIY
-289 KVTEDTSRLASDV
+289 KVTEETGSLASDV
-302 LGDIHKK
+302 MGDIHKK
-309 AREFTAQGLIE
+309 AKEFTAQGLIE

-383 NVDEATAVWTKFANS
+383 NAEEATVVWTKLANS

-484 EALASLTKTA
+484 EALASLTKTT

-522 DHARE
+522 DYARK
-527 KALTAAGY
+527 KALTVAGY
-535 DYEIMQKLV
+535 DYEIMQKLI

-601 GRTLLI
+601 GRTLLL
-607 QTIYNVLGSVKNI
+607 QTVYNVLGSVKNI
-620 IVSIQEAFREIF
+620 IISIQEAFREIF
-632 TNPEAVYNTIS
+632 TNPEAVYNAIS

-651 FVVSE
+651 FVVSD

-671 VIDLGLTLIKDIT
+671 VIDLGLTLVKDIA
-684 RLGVETLQKVLEK
+684 RVGVETLQKILEK

-733 IIDSLLHRLSD
+733 IIDSLLYKLSD

-753 KKIYNLPVVNKTL
+753 KKIYDLPIVNKTL
-766 KKTVNWVKKIWKSVK
+766 KETVNWVKKIWKSVK
-781 QYLTPVVQ
+781 QYLTPVIQ
-789 TFSQLVEGI
+789 TFSQLVEDI
-798 KNLGETSDNITLD
+798 KNLGNASDHITLD

-829 IDEFIKIGKNVIF
+829 INEFIKIGKNVIF

-872 YLGIR
+872 YLGIH

-896 GLTTGYGPIKMSIT
+896 GLTTGYGPIKTSIT
-910 NLIDWI
+910 GLIDWI

-948 AYLASSFKLI
+948 AYLASSFKVLAR
-958 ITPLSMV
+958 PLSTV
-965 AESVYDFF
+965 AESISDFF
-973 YTLNKSI
+973 WGLNKSI
-980 KQKVQSDYFITMA
+980 KQKMQSDYFITMA

-1019 ALGFILTI
+1019 ALAGILTV
-1027 VTIFSLILNS
+1027 VTMFSLILNS
-1037 FKFDVKA
+1037 FKFNVKVIA
-1044 ITGLSKFL
+1044 DLSKFL

-1064 VIKDLVEINSNDA
+1064 VIKDLVEINATDA

-1092 LGTVYAA
+1092 LGAVYAA
-1099 LWAVGNWANINT
+1099 LWAVGKWSNINT
-1111 TGANIFKGILVLGSI
+1111 AGADIFKGILVLGSI
-1126 GVALLAFIKL
+1126 GVALLAFVRL

-1148 RSAKLIVRDMSVIFA
+1148 RSAVLTVRDLSAIFG
-1163 GLILVFRLVDN
+1163 GLILVFKLVDN

-1227 VAIFAKLKDSRVN
+1227 VAIFATLKDSRVN

-1252 AGIVLLALA
+1252 TGIAVLALA
-1261 VRVLAKCSTGEI
+1261 VKVLAKCSTGDI

-1278 FITAAEILFAGL
+1278 FITAAEVLFAGL
-1290 IGVSKLAGQYGN
+1290 IWVSKLAGQYGN
-1302 AAGGML
+1302 AAGNML
-1308 LKASFGILALVV
+1308 LKASFGILALTV
-1320 AVKMLASCSGEDIL
+1320 AVKMLASCSGEDIV
-1334 KAVIFVGGVEI
+1334 KALIFVGGVEL
-1345 LFAILIAASKKSG
+1345 LFGILIAASKKSG

-1373 PILALVAC
+1373 PLLALVAC
-1381 VAVLSFLKLEEVA
+1381 VAVLSFLKFEEVV
-1394 QGTLAVMGIMGMFAL
+1394 QGTAAVMVIMGMFAL

-1425 FLAMGGAIAILSTC
+1425 FLAIGGAIAILSTC

-1444 KLDTDKAWHA
+1444 KLDTDKAWSA
-1454 VGQLSVLMGGL
+1454 VFQLSVLMGGL

-1477 VSGQAVKTVFLMVLL
+1477 VSKQAVKTVFLMVLL
-1492 IGALEAITGALQYFN
+1492 IGVLEAVTGALQYFN
-1507 FAPSLETAEALSLL
+1507 LAPSLETAAALSLL
-1521 LVTMTGVYT
+1521 LVTMTGVYA
-1530 ALGQIGPV
+1530 ALGHIGPV
-1538 AGMAFKGAV
+1538 AEIAFKGAV

-1574 GNDLVGSIMDNGVA
+1574 GDDLVGSVMDNGVA

-1600 IGGIIGGFKEGSANS
+1600 IGGIIGGFKEGAANS
-1615 LPEIGTRLS
+1615 LPEIGTKLS

-1631 GYFGIVNSIDTDVYD
+1631 GYFDIVNSVDTDVYD
-1646 VTSKIANAINEL
+1646 VTTKIAQAINEL
-1658 AYVDDLSD
+1658 AYVDDLSN

-1682 IVDFSEKISDKIDVE
+1682 IADFSEKISGKIDVE

-1713 KYLPKEKGWWQSVF
+1713 KYLPKEKGWVQSF
-1727 GETTDL
+1727 LGETTDL
-1733 SSFSTQLNK
+1733 SAFSTQLTD
-1742 FGDAIVD
+1742 FGEAIVD
-1749 FSATVDG
+1749 FSATVAG
-1756 DAVKRDAVEAATN
+1756 AVKRDAVEAATN

-1776 LYDTLPKEDG
+1776 LYDALPKEDG
-1786 WVQGLFGQSMS
+1786 WVQGIFGQSMS

-1807 FGEAIVKFSTKVAG
+1807 FGTAIVTFSATVAG
-1821 NVKVD
+1821 SVKED
-1826 AVEAAAN
+1826 AVEAAAD

-1844 LPTETPNWLNN
+1844 LPTKTPNWLSN

-1884 AGVTPASVA
+1884 SGVTPASV
-1893 SVQGATDIAK
+1893 QGAIDVAK

-1910 NLPQEDGLATRVGKW
+1910 NLPKEEGLATRFGNW
-1925 IAGGNPMSMDKF
+1925 IAGGNPMAMDKF
-1937 AGVLSVFGNAIS
+1937 VGALSIFGNAVS
-1949 DFYSILSQ
+1949 DFYEILSQ

-1988 GNFSNAVANLLSHG
+1988 GNFADAVVNLLSRG

-2011 TMEGFMSENAY
+2011 TMEGFISENAY
-2022 SIIEAFATAVFA
+2022 SIIEAFATSVFA
-2034 GEAKISEAFGSI
+2034 GEGKITEAFGSI

-2051 SAIMD
+2051 SSIMD

-2108 GYSLMSAFNAGI
+2108 GYSLMSSFNAGI
-2120 NDGSALVESS
+2120 KDGSALVESS

-2147 TVYQAGCAL
+2147 IVYQAGCAL

-2172 DLFSGMITTV
+2172 DIFSGIVTNV
-2182 INTIKNRSITFIMAG
+2182 ISTIKNRSIAFIMAG

-2208 LNNISYVVTDRGST
+2208 LNNISYVVTDRGSA

-2232 KILSIISSY
+2232 KIVSIISSY

-2255 SGITEETSV
+2255 SGIIEETPV
-2264 PEAAAKDMADIALKA
+2264 PEAASKAMAEIALKA
-2279 AKGAL
+2279 AKYAL
-2284 GIESPSKKFRQLGYF
+2284 DINSPSKKFRQLGCY

-2313 AVAIA
+2313 AVTIA
-2318 SKSLAQS
+2318 SRSLAQS

-2338 SISAQGMDIVPMI
+2338 SISAQGMDITPMI
-2351 TPVIDANPLNAETLR
+2351 TPVIDANPLNAETLK

-2387 NAQNDIYNSNNEV
+2387 SAQNEIYNSNNEV

>member
-59 VVEASKAKWQAL
+59 VVEASKAKWGAL

-81 IGSQAVTAGERLVKS
+81 IGSQAVATGERLVKS

-118 LVAQGNAI
+118 LVAQGNSI

-131 QLKKLNWFTDETSYN
+131 QLAKLNWFTDETSYN

-178 ALSGQNPA
+178 ALSGQNAA

-198 LSAGH
+198 LSAGY

-274 MTVYRHYASAVDAIY
+274 MAVYRYYASAVDAIY
-289 KVTEDTSRLASDV
+289 KVTEETDSLASEVMD
-302 LGDIHKK
+302 DIHKK
-309 AREFTAQGLIE
+309 AQEFTAQGLIE

-360 DAIDAVKDAVSTGWM
+360 DAIDSVKDAVSTGWM

-383 NVDEATAVWTKFANS
+383 NAEEATVLWTKLANS
-398 LYELF
+398 LYDLF

-408 VRNAMLDE
+408 VRNDMLDE

-434 IEVSDFEKAVT
+434 IELSDFEKAVT

-484 EALASLTKTA
+484 EALASLTKTT

-522 DHARE
+522 DYARK
-527 KALTAAGY
+527 KALTVAGY
-535 DYEIMQKLV
+535 DYDIMQKLV
-544 NKFSYGSKINFDS
+544 TKFSYGSKINFDS

-586 GVPLEDLINNITRPS
+586 GVPLEDLIDNITRPS

-620 IVSIQEAFREIF
+620 IISIQEAYREIF
-632 TNPEAVYNTIS
+632 TNPEAVYNAIS

-671 VIDLGLTLIKDIT
+671 VIDLGLSLIKDIA

-733 IIDSLLHRLSD
+733 IIDSLLYRLSD

-753 KKIYNLPVVNKTL
+753 KKIYDLPIVNKTL
-766 KKTVNWVKKIWKSVK
+766 KETVNWVKKIRKSVK

-789 TFSQLVEGI
+789 TFSQLVEDI

-842 GFIEG
+842 GFIKG
-847 VKGNIP
+847 VKENIP

-872 YLGIR
+872 YLGIH

-896 GLTTGYGPIKMSIT
+896 GLTTGYGPLKTSIT
-910 NLIDWI
+910 GLIDWI
-916 TDAFKKVDWDK
+916 TDTFKKVDWDK

-948 AYLASSFKLI
+948 AYLASSFKVLAR
-958 ITPLSMV
+958 PLSTV
-965 AESVYDFF
+965 AESISDFF
-973 YTLNKSI
+973 WGLNSSI
-980 KQKVQSDYFITMA
+980 KKKAQSDYFITMA

-1019 ALGFILTI
+1019 ALAGILTV
-1027 VTIFSLILNS
+1027 VTIYALILNS
-1037 FKFDVKA
+1037 FKFDVKV
-1044 ITGLSKFL
+1044 ISDLSKFL

-1064 VIKDLVEINSNDA
+1064 VIKDLVEINATDA
-1077 GISAAFAGIFELIFM
+1077 GISAAFAGVFELIFM
-1092 LGTVYAA
+1092 LGTIYAA
-1099 LWAVGNWANINT
+1099 LWAVGKWANIDT

-1126 GVALLAFIKL
+1126 GVALLAFVNL

-1148 RSAKLIVRDMSVIFA
+1148 RSAELIVRDMSAIFA
-1163 GLILVFRLVDN
+1163 GLILVFRLVDD

-1194 AIAFAIKILAGIEKG
+1194 TIAFAIKILAGIESG
-1209 IGQAYVTIVTL
+1209 IGQAYATIVTL
-1220 LGLIIGF
+1220 LGLIIGL
-1227 VAIFAKLKDSRVN
+1227 VAIFAKLKESRVN
-1240 MEAAGNMLLKAS
+1240 MDAAGNMLLKAS
-1252 AGIVLLALA
+1252 AGIAVLALA
-1261 VRVLAKCSTGEI
+1261 VKVLAKCSTGDI

-1278 FITAAEILFAGL
+1278 FITAAEVLFAGL
-1290 IGVSKLAGQYGN
+1290 IWVSKLAGQYGN
-1302 AAGGML
+1302 AAGNML
-1308 LKASFGILALVV
+1308 LKASFGILALVA

-1334 KAVIFVGGVEI
+1334 KAIIFVGGVEI
-1345 LFAILIAASKKSG
+1345 LFTILIAASKKSG

-1381 VAVLSFLKLEEVA
+1381 VAVLSFLKLEEVV
-1394 QGTLAVMGIMGMFAL
+1394 QGTLAVMGIMFMFSK

-1444 KLDTDKAWHA
+1444 KLDTGKAWHA
-1454 VGQLSVLMGGL
+1454 VGQLVVLMGGL
-1465 LIMIRVLSKSES
+1465 LFMIKVLSKSES

-1492 IGALEAITGALQYFN
+1492 IGVLEAVTGALQYFN
-1507 FAPSLETAEALSLL
+1507 LAPSLETAEALSLL

-1538 AGMAFKGAV
+1538 AEMAFKGAV

-1562 VGGATKIINQIA
+1562 VGGATEIINRIA

-1631 GYFGIVNSIDTDVYD
+1631 GYFGIVNSVDTDVYD
-1646 VTSKIANAINEL
+1646 VTSKIAQAINEL

-1682 IVDFSEKISDKIDVE
+1682 IADFSEKISGKIDVE

-1713 KYLPKEKGWWQSVF
+1713 KYLPKEKGWVQSF
-1727 GETTDL
+1727 LGETTDL
-1733 SSFSTQLNK
+1733 SSFSTQLTD
-1742 FGDAIVD
+1742 FGYAIVD
-1749 FSATVDG
+1749 FSATVAG
-1756 DAVKRDAVEAATN
+1756 NVKRDAVEAATN

-1776 LYDTLPKEDG
+1776 LYDALPKEDG

-1807 FGEAIVKFSTKVAG
+1807 FGDAIVDFSTTVAD
-1821 NVKVD
+1821 NVKID

-1869 LGAFGEAVS
+1869 LGAFGKAVS

-1884 AGVTPASVA
+1884 SGVTPA
-1893 SVQGATDIAK
+1893 SVQGATDVAK

-1910 NLPQEDGLATRVGKW
+1910 NLPQEEGLATRLGKW

-1937 AGVLSVFGNAIS
+1937 VGVLSVFGNAIS

-1988 GNFSNAVANLLSHG
+1988 GNFSNAITNLLSHG

-2011 TMEGFMSENAY
+2011 TMEGFISENAY
-2022 SIIEAFATAVFA
+2022 SIIEAFATSVFA

-2080 NNIGETISSMISSA
+2080 NNIDETISSMISSA

-2120 NDGSALVESS
+2120 KDGSALVESS

-2172 DLFSGMITTV
+2172 DLFSGMVTNV
-2182 INTIKNRSITFIMAG
+2182 INTIKNKSIAFIMAG
-2197 KGMMMDLGSGI
+2197 KGMMMDLSSGI

-2255 SGITEETSV
+2255 SGIIEETPV
-2264 PEAAAKDMADIALKA
+2264 PETAAKAMAEIALKA
-2279 AKGAL
+2279 AKDAL
-2284 GIESPSKKFRQLGYF
+2284 DINSPSKKFRQLGYS

-2318 SKSLAQS
+2318 SRSLAQS

-2387 NAQNDIYNSNNEV
+2387 TAQNDIYNSNNEV

>member
-50 DSSFNKFTA
+50 DSSFNKFSA
-59 VVEASKAKWQAL
+59 VVEASKAKWDAL

-81 IGSQAVTAGERLVKS
+81 IGSQAVATGERLVKS

-131 QLKKLNWFTDETSYN
+131 QLAKLNWFTDETSYN

-162 NLDESV
+162 GLEESV

-198 LSAGH
+198 LSAGY

-224 KTIEAAIALG
+224 KTIEAAVALG

-243 YTSLMNTNVSFTK
+243 YTSLINTDVSFTK
-256 TQFVES
+256 TQFVEG

-274 MTVYRHYASAVDAIY
+274 MTVYRDYASAVDAIY
-289 KVTEDTSRLASDV
+289 KVTEETGSLASDV
-302 LGDIHKK
+302 MGDIHKK
-309 AREFTAQGLIE
+309 AKEFTAQGLIE

-383 NVDEATAVWTKFANS
+383 NAEEATVVWTKLANS

-484 EALASLTKTA
+484 EALASLTKTT

-522 DHARE
+522 DYARK
-527 KALTAAGY
+527 KALTVAGY
-535 DYEIMQKLV
+535 DYEIMQKLI

-601 GRTLLI
+601 GRTLLL
-607 QTIYNVLGSVKNI
+607 QTVYNVLGSVKNI
-620 IVSIQEAFREIF
+620 IISIQEAFREIF
-632 TNPEAVYNTIS
+632 TNPEAVYNAIS

-651 FVVSE
+651 FVVSD

-671 VIDLGLTLIKDIT
+671 VIDLGLTLVKDIA
-684 RLGVETLQKVLEK
+684 RVGVETLQKILEK

-733 IIDSLLHRLSD
+733 IIDSLLYKLSD

-753 KKIYNLPVVNKTL
+753 KKIYDLPIVNKTL
-766 KKTVNWVKKIWKSVK
+766 KETVNWVKKIWKSVK
-781 QYLTPVVQ
+781 QYLTPVIQ
-789 TFSQLVEGI
+789 TFSQLVEDI
-798 KNLGETSDNITLD
+798 KNLGNASDHITLD

-829 IDEFIKIGKNVIF
+829 INEFIKIGKNVIF

-872 YLGIR
+872 YLGIH

-896 GLTTGYGPIKMSIT
+896 GLTTGYGPIKTSIT
-910 NLIDWI
+910 GLIDWI

-948 AYLASSFKLI
+948 AYLASSFKVLAR
-958 ITPLSMV
+958 PLSTV
-965 AESVYDFF
+965 AESISDFF
-973 YTLNKSI
+973 WGLNKSI
-980 KQKVQSDYFITMA
+980 KQKMQSDYFITMA

-1012 KTQIGIG
+1012 KTQIGIA
-1019 ALGFILTI
+1019 ALGFILTV
-1027 VTIFSLILNS
+1027 VTMFSLILNS
-1037 FKFDVKA
+1037 FKFNVQA

-1092 LGTVYAA
+1092 LGAVYAA
-1099 LWAVGNWANINT
+1099 LWAVGKWSNINT
-1111 TGANIFKGILVLGSI
+1111 AGADIFKGILVLGSI
-1126 GVALLAFIKL
+1126 GVALLAFVRL

-1148 RSAKLIVRDMSVIFA
+1148 RSAVLTVRDLSAIFG
-1163 GLILVFRLVDN
+1163 GLILVFKLVDN

-1227 VAIFAKLKDSRVN
+1227 VAIFATLKDSRVN

-1252 AGIVLLALA
+1252 TGIAVLALA
-1261 VRVLAKCSTGEI
+1261 VKVLAKCSTGDI

-1278 FITAAEILFAGL
+1278 FITAAEVLFAGL
-1290 IGVSKLAGQYGN
+1290 IWVSKLAGQYGN
-1302 AAGGML
+1302 AAGNML
-1308 LKASFGILALVV
+1308 LKASFGILALTV
-1320 AVKMLASCSGEDIL
+1320 AVKMLASCSGEDIV
-1334 KAVIFVGGVEI
+1334 KALIFVGGVEL
-1345 LFAILIAASKKSG
+1345 LFGILIAASKKSG

-1373 PILALVAC
+1373 PLLALVAC
-1381 VAVLSFLKLEEVA
+1381 VAVLSFLKFEEVV
-1394 QGTLAVMGIMGMFAL
+1394 QGTAAVMVIMGMFAL

-1425 FLAMGGAIAILSTC
+1425 FLAIGGAIAILSTC

-1444 KLDTDKAWHA
+1444 KLDTDKAWSA
-1454 VGQLSVLMGGL
+1454 VFQLSVLMGGL

-1477 VSGQAVKTVFLMVLL
+1477 VSKQAVKTVFLMVLL
-1492 IGALEAITGALQYFN
+1492 IGVLEAVTGALQYFN
-1507 FAPSLETAEALSLL
+1507 LAPSLETAAALSLL
-1521 LVTMTGVYT
+1521 LVTMTGVYA
-1530 ALGQIGPV
+1530 ALGHIGPV
-1538 AGMAFKGAV
+1538 AEIAFKGAV

-1574 GNDLVGSIMDNGVA
+1574 GDDLVGSVMDNGVA

-1600 IGGIIGGFKEGSANS
+1600 IGGIIGGFKEGAANS
-1615 LPEIGTRLS
+1615 LPEIGTKLS

-1631 GYFGIVNSIDTDVYD
+1631 GYFDIVNSVDTDVYD
-1646 VTSKIANAINEL
+1646 VTTKIAQAINEL
-1658 AYVDDLSD
+1658 AYVDDLSN

-1682 IVDFSEKISDKIDVE
+1682 IADFSEKISGKIDVE

-1713 KYLPKEKGWWQSVF
+1713 KYLPKEKGWVQSF
-1727 GETTDL
+1727 LGETTDL
-1733 SSFSTQLNK
+1733 SAFSTQLTD
-1742 FGDAIVD
+1742 FGEAIVD
-1749 FSATVDG
+1749 FSATVAG
-1756 DAVKRDAVEAATN
+1756 AVKRDAVEAATN

-1776 LYDTLPKEDG
+1776 LYDALPKEDG
-1786 WVQGLFGQSMS
+1786 WVQGIFGQSMS

-1807 FGEAIVKFSTKVAG
+1807 FGTAIVTFSATVAG
-1821 NVKVD
+1821 GVKEDV
-1826 AVEAAAN
+1826 VEAAAN

-1844 LPTETPNWLNN
+1844 LPTETPNWLSN

-1884 AGVTPASVA
+1884 AGVTPASV
-1893 SVQGATDIAK
+1893 QGAIDVAK

-1910 NLPQEDGLATRVGKW
+1910 NLPKEEGLATRFGNW
-1925 IAGGNPMSMDKF
+1925 IAGGNPMAMDKF
-1937 AGVLSVFGNAIS
+1937 VGALSIFGNAVS
-1949 DFYSILSQ
+1949 DFYEILSQ

-1988 GNFSNAVANLLSHG
+1988 GNFADAVVNLLSRG

-2011 TMEGFMSENAY
+2011 TMEGFISENAY
-2022 SIIEAFATAVFA
+2022 SIIEAFATSVFA
-2034 GEAKISEAFGSI
+2034 GEGKITEAFGSI

-2051 SAIMD
+2051 SSIMD

-2108 GYSLMSAFNAGI
+2108 GYSLMSSFNAGI
-2120 NDGSALVESS
+2120 KDGSALVESS

-2147 TVYQAGCAL
+2147 IVYQAGCAL

-2172 DLFSGMITTV
+2172 DIFSGIVTNV
-2182 INTIKNRSITFIMAG
+2182 ISTIKNRSIAFIMAG

-2208 LNNISYVVTDRGST
+2208 LNNISYVVTDRGSA

-2232 KILSIISSY
+2232 KIVSIISSY

-2255 SGITEETSV
+2255 SGIIEETPV
-2264 PEAAAKDMADIALKA
+2264 PEAASKAMAEIALKA
-2279 AKGAL
+2279 AKYAL
-2284 GIESPSKKFRQLGYF
+2284 DINSPSKKFRQLGCY

-2313 AVAIA
+2313 AVTIA
-2318 SKSLAQS
+2318 SRSLAQS

-2338 SISAQGMDIVPMI
+2338 SISAQGMDITPMI
-2351 TPVIDANPLNAETLR
+2351 TPVIDANPLNAETLK

-2387 NAQNDIYNSNNEV
+2387 SAQNEIYNSNNEV

>member
-59 VVEASKAKWQAL
+59 VVEASKDKWDAL

-81 IGSQAVTAGERLVKS
+81 IGSQAVTAGERLAKS
-96 ISVDQVSEGW
+96 ISVDQITAGW
-106 RKFSDKT
+106 TKFSDKT

-118 LVAQGNAI
+118 LVAQGNSI

-131 QLKKLNWFTDETSYN
+131 QLAKLNWFTDETSYN

-178 ALSGQNPA
+178 ALSGQNAA

-198 LSAGH
+198 LSAGY

-274 MTVYRHYASAVDAIY
+274 MAVYRYYASAVDSIY
-289 KVTEDTSRLASDV
+289 KVTENTGQLASEVMD
-302 LGDIHKK
+302 DIHKK
-309 AREFTAQGLIE
+309 AKEFTAQGLIE

-360 DAIDAVKDAVSTGWM
+360 DAIDSVKDAVSTGWM

-383 NVDEATAVWTKFANS
+383 NAEEATVVWTKLANS
-398 LYELF
+398 LYDLF

-408 VRNAMLDE
+408 IRNDMLDE

-484 EALASLTKTA
+484 EALASLTKTT

-527 KALTAAGY
+527 KALTVAGY

-586 GVPLEDLINNITRPS
+586 GVPLEELINNITRPS

-620 IVSIQEAFREIF
+620 IISIQEAFREIF
-632 TNPEAVYNTIS
+632 TNPEAVYNAIS

-671 VIDLGLTLIKDIT
+671 VIDLGLTLIKDIA
-684 RLGVETLQKVLEK
+684 RLGVETLQKILEK

-733 IIDSLLHRLSD
+733 IIDSLLYRLSD

-753 KKIYNLPVVNKTL
+753 KKIHDLPIVNKTL
-766 KKTVNWVKKIWKSVK
+766 KQTVNWVKKIWKSVK

-789 TFSQLVEGI
+789 TFSQLVEDI

-872 YLGIR
+872 YLGIH

-888 MCIAGLIA
+888 MCISGLIA
-896 GLTTGYGPIKMSIT
+896 GLATGYGPIKMSIT

-958 ITPLSMV
+958 VTPLSTV

-980 KQKVQSDYFITMA
+980 KKKAQSDYFITMA

-1001 AVLVLAYVPWE
+1001 AVLVLAYTPWE
-1012 KTQIGIG
+1012 KTQIGLA
-1019 ALGFILTI
+1019 ALGITI
-1027 VTIFSLILNS
+1027 ALITWFTLVLNS

-1044 ITGLSKFL
+1044 ITNLSKFL

-1099 LWAVGNWANINT
+1099 LWAVGNWANIDT

-1126 GVALLAFIKL
+1126 GVALLAFIQL
-1136 IKKLSEFTPEQI
+1136 IKKLSEFTPAQI
-1148 RSAKLIVRDMSVIFA
+1148 RSAELIVRDMSAIFA

-1194 AIAFAIKILAGIEKG
+1194 TIAFAIKILAGIEKG

-1252 AGIVLLALA
+1252 AGIAVLALA
-1261 VRVLAKCSTGEI
+1261 VKVLAKCSTGDI

-1278 FITAAEILFAGL
+1278 FIAAAEVLFAGL
-1290 IGVSKLAGQYGN
+1290 IWVSKLAGQYGN
-1302 AAGGML
+1302 AAGNML
-1308 LKASFGILALVV
+1308 LKASFGILALVA

-1334 KAVIFVGGVEI
+1334 KAIIFIGGVEI
-1345 LFAILIAASKKSG
+1345 LFAVLIAASKKSG

-1394 QGTLAVMGIMGMFAL
+1394 QGTAAVSLIMLMFSK

-1425 FLAMGGAIAILSTC
+1425 FLAMGGAIAILSGC

-1454 VGQLSVLMGGL
+1454 VGQLAVLMGGL

-1492 IGALEAITGALQYFN
+1492 IGVLEAVTGALQYFN
-1507 FAPSLETAEALSLL
+1507 LAPSLETAEALSLL

-1574 GNDLVGSIMDNGVA
+1574 GDDLVGSIMDNGVA

-1600 IGGIIGGFKEGSANS
+1600 IGGIIGGFKEGAANS

-1646 VTSKIANAINEL
+1646 VTSKIAKAINEL

-1682 IVDFSEKISDKIDVE
+1682 IADFSEKISGKIDVE

-1713 KYLPKEKGWWQSVF
+1713 KYLPKEKGWVQSF
-1727 GETTDL
+1727 LGETTDL
-1733 SSFSTQLNK
+1733 SSFSTQLTA
-1742 FGDAIVD
+1742 FGEAIVK
-1749 FSATVDG
+1749 FSAKVAG
-1756 DAVKRDAVEAATN
+1756 AVKRDAVEAATN
-1769 AGKIVAE
+1769 AGEIVAE
-1776 LYDTLPKEDG
+1776 LYDELPKEDG

-1797 LETFATDLNE
+1797 LETFSTDLNK
-1807 FGEAIVKFSTKVAG
+1807 FGDAIVDFSTKVAG
-1821 NVKVD
+1821 NVKID

-1869 LGAFGEAVS
+1869 LVAFGEAVS
-1878 KFSTDV
+1878 KFSMGV
-1884 AGVTPASVA
+1884 SGVTPA
-1893 SVQGATDIAK
+1893 SVQGATDVAK
-1903 LVSALYE
+1903 LVSTLYE
-1910 NLPQEDGLATRVGKW
+1910 NLPQEDGLATRFGKW

-1937 AGVLSVFGNAIS
+1937 VGVLSVFGNAIS

-1988 GNFSNAVANLLSHG
+1988 GNFSNAITNLLSHG

-2034 GEAKISEAFGSI
+2034 GEGKITEAFGSI

-2051 SAIMD
+2051 SSIMD

-2080 NNIGETISSMISSA
+2080 NNIDETISSMISSA

-2120 NDGSALVESS
+2120 KDGSALVESS

-2172 DLFSGMITTV
+2172 DLFSGIVTNV
-2182 INTIKNRSITFIMAG
+2182 INTIKNRSIAFIMAG
-2197 KGMMMDLGSGI
+2197 KGMMMDLSSGI
-2208 LNNISYVVTDRGST
+2208 LNNISYVVTDRGAE

-2232 KILSIISSY
+2232 RIVSIISSY

-2255 SGITEETSV
+2255 SGINEETSA
-2264 PEAAAKDMADIALKA
+2264 PENAAKDMADTALKA
-2279 AKGAL
+2279 AKHVL
-2284 GIESPSKKFRQLGYF
+2284 GIASPSKKFRQLGYF

-2313 AVAIA
+2313 AVEIA

-2331 SAISKIG
+2331 SAISRIG
-2338 SISAQGMDIVPMI
+2338 SISAQGMDITPMI

-2387 NAQNDIYNSNNEV
+2387 SAQNEIYNSNNEV

>member
-50 DSSFNKFTA
+50 DSSFNKFSA
-59 VVEASKAKWQAL
+59 VVEASKAKWDAL

-81 IGSQAVTAGERLVKS
+81 IGSQAVATGERLVKS

-131 QLKKLNWFTDETSYN
+131 QLAKLNWFTDETSYN

-162 NLDESV
+162 GLEESV

-198 LSAGH
+198 LSAGY

-224 KTIEAAIALG
+224 KTIEAAVALG

-243 YTSLMNTNVSFTK
+243 YTSLINTDVSFTK
-256 TQFVES
+256 TQFVEG

-274 MTVYRHYASAVDAIY
+274 MTVYRDYASAVDAIY
-289 KVTEDTSRLASDV
+289 KVTEETGSLASDV
-302 LGDIHKK
+302 MGDIHKK
-309 AREFTAQGLIE
+309 AKEFTAQGLIE

-383 NVDEATAVWTKFANS
+383 NAEEATVVWTKLANS

-484 EALASLTKTA
+484 EALASLTKTT

-522 DHARE
+522 DYARK
-527 KALTAAGY
+527 KALTVAGY
-535 DYEIMQKLV
+535 DYEIMQKLI

-601 GRTLLI
+601 GRTLLL
-607 QTIYNVLGSVKNI
+607 QTVYNVLGSVKNI
-620 IVSIQEAFREIF
+620 IISIQEAFREIF
-632 TNPEAVYNTIS
+632 TNPEAVYNAIS

-651 FVVSE
+651 FVVSD

-671 VIDLGLTLIKDIT
+671 VIDLGLTLVKDIA
-684 RLGVETLQKVLEK
+684 RVGVETLQKILEK

-733 IIDSLLHRLSD
+733 IIDSLLYRLSD

-753 KKIYNLPVVNKTL
+753 KKIYDLPIVNKTL
-766 KKTVNWVKKIWKSVK
+766 KETVNWVKKIWKSVK
-781 QYLTPVVQ
+781 QYLTPVIQ
-789 TFSQLVEGI
+789 TFSQLVEDI
-798 KNLGETSDNITLD
+798 KNLGNASDHITLD

-829 IDEFIKIGKNVIF
+829 INEFIKIGKNVIF

-872 YLGIR
+872 YLGIH

-896 GLTTGYGPIKMSIT
+896 GLTTGYGPIKTSIT
-910 NLIDWI
+910 GLIDWI

-948 AYLASSFKLI
+948 AYLASSFKVLAR
-958 ITPLSMV
+958 PLSTV
-965 AESVYDFF
+965 AESISDFF
-973 YTLNKSI
+973 WGLNKSI
-980 KQKVQSDYFITMA
+980 KQKMQSDYFMTMA

-1012 KTQIGIG
+1012 KTQIGIA
-1019 ALGFILTI
+1019 ALGFILTV
-1027 VTIFSLILNS
+1027 VTMFSLILNS
-1037 FKFDVKA
+1037 FKFNVQA

-1092 LGTVYAA
+1092 LGAVYAA
-1099 LWAVGNWANINT
+1099 LWAVGKWSNINT
-1111 TGANIFKGILVLGSI
+1111 AGADIFKGILVLGSI
-1126 GVALLAFIKL
+1126 GVALLAFVRL

-1148 RSAKLIVRDMSVIFA
+1148 RSAVLTVRDLSAIFG
-1163 GLILVFRLVDN
+1163 GLILVFKLVDN

-1227 VAIFAKLKDSRVN
+1227 VAIFATLKDSRVN

-1252 AGIVLLALA
+1252 TGIAVLALA
-1261 VRVLAKCSTGEI
+1261 VKVLAKCSTGDI

-1278 FITAAEILFAGL
+1278 FITAAEVLFAGL
-1290 IGVSKLAGQYGN
+1290 IWVSKLAGQYGN
-1302 AAGGML
+1302 AAGNML
-1308 LKASFGILALVV
+1308 LKASFGILALTV
-1320 AVKMLASCSGEDIL
+1320 AVKMLASCSGEDIV
-1334 KAVIFVGGVEI
+1334 KALIFVGGVEL
-1345 LFAILIAASKKSG
+1345 LFGILIAASKKSG

-1373 PILALVAC
+1373 PLLALVAC
-1381 VAVLSFLKLEEVA
+1381 VAVLSFLKFEEVV
-1394 QGTLAVMGIMGMFAL
+1394 QGTAAVMVIMGMFAL

-1425 FLAMGGAIAILSTC
+1425 FLAIGGAIAILSTC

-1444 KLDTDKAWHA
+1444 KLDTDKAWSA
-1454 VGQLSVLMGGL
+1454 VFQLSVLMGGL

-1477 VSGQAVKTVFLMVLL
+1477 VSKQAVKTVFLMVLL
-1492 IGALEAITGALQYFN
+1492 IGVLEAVTGALQYFN
-1507 FAPSLETAEALSLL
+1507 LAPSLETAAALSLL
-1521 LVTMTGVYT
+1521 LVTMTGVYA
-1530 ALGQIGPV
+1530 ALGHIGPV
-1538 AGMAFKGAV
+1538 AEIAFKGAV

-1574 GNDLVGSIMDNGVA
+1574 GDDLVGSVMDNGVA

-1600 IGGIIGGFKEGSANS
+1600 IGGIIGGFKEGAANS
-1615 LPEIGTRLS
+1615 LPEIGTKLS

-1631 GYFGIVNSIDTDVYD
+1631 GYFDIVNSVDTDVYD
-1646 VTSKIANAINEL
+1646 VTTKIAQAINEL
-1658 AYVDDLSD
+1658 AYVDDLSN

-1675 LNTFGTA
+1675 LDTFGTA
-1682 IVDFSEKISDKIDVE
+1682 IADFSEKISGKIDVE

-1713 KYLPKEKGWWQSVF
+1713 KYLPKEKGWVQSF
-1727 GETTDL
+1727 LGETTDL
-1733 SSFSTQLNK
+1733 SAFSTQLTD
-1742 FGDAIVD
+1742 FGEAIVD
-1749 FSATVDG
+1749 FSATVAG
-1756 DAVKRDAVEAATN
+1756 AVKRDAVEAATN

-1776 LYDTLPKEDG
+1776 LYDALPKEDG
-1786 WVQGLFGQSMS
+1786 WVQGIFGQSMS

-1807 FGEAIVKFSTKVAG
+1807 FGTAIVTFSATVAG
-1821 NVKVD
+1821 SVKED
-1826 AVEAAAN
+1826 AVEAAAD

-1844 LPTETPNWLNN
+1844 LPTKTPNWLSN

-1884 AGVTPASVA
+1884 SGVTPASV
-1893 SVQGATDIAK
+1893 QGAIDVAK

-1910 NLPQEDGLATRVGKW
+1910 NLPKEEGLATRFGNW
-1925 IAGGNPMSMDKF
+1925 IAGGNPMAMDKF
-1937 AGVLSVFGNAIS
+1937 VGALSIFGNAVS
-1949 DFYSILSQ
+1949 DFYEILSQ

-1988 GNFSNAVANLLSHG
+1988 GNFADAVVNLLSRG

-2011 TMEGFMSENAY
+2011 TMEGFISENAY
-2022 SIIEAFATAVFA
+2022 SIIEAFATSVFA
-2034 GEAKISEAFGSI
+2034 GEGKITEAFGSI

-2051 SAIMD
+2051 SSIMD

-2108 GYSLMSAFNAGI
+2108 GYSLMSSFNAGI
-2120 NDGSALVESS
+2120 KDGSALVESS

-2147 TVYQAGCAL
+2147 IVYQAGCAL

-2172 DLFSGMITTV
+2172 DIFSGIVTNV
-2182 INTIKNRSITFIMAG
+2182 ISTIKNRSIAFIMAG

-2208 LNNISYVVTDRGST
+2208 LNNISYVVTDRGSA

-2232 KILSIISSY
+2232 KIVSIISSY

-2255 SGITEETSV
+2255 SGIIEETPV
-2264 PEAAAKDMADIALKA
+2264 PEAASKAMAEIALKA
-2279 AKGAL
+2279 AKYAL
-2284 GIESPSKKFRQLGYF
+2284 DINSPSKKFRQLGCY

-2313 AVAIA
+2313 AVTIA
-2318 SKSLAQS
+2318 SRSLAQS

-2338 SISAQGMDIVPMI
+2338 SISAQGMDITPMI
-2351 TPVIDANPLNAETLR
+2351 TPVIDANPLNAETLK

-2387 NAQNDIYNSNNEV
+2387 SAQNEIYNSNNEV

>member
-59 VVEASKAKWQAL
+59 VVEASKDKWDAL

-81 IGSQAVTAGERLVKS
+81 IGSQAVATGERLVKS
-96 ISVDQVSEGW
+96 ISVDQISAGW

-118 LVAQGNAI
+118 LVAQGNSI

-131 QLKKLNWFTDETSYN
+131 QLEKLNWFTDETSYS

-162 NLDESV
+162 ELDESV

-198 LSAGH
+198 LSAGY

-256 TQFVES
+256 TRFVES

-274 MTVYRHYASAVDAIY
+274 MSVYRYYASAVDSIY
-289 KVTEDTSRLASDV
+289 KVTEDTGQLASDV
-302 LGDIHKK
+302 MGDIHKK
-309 AREFTAQGLIE
+309 AKEFTAQGLIE

-383 NVDEATAVWTKFANS
+383 NAEEATVVWTKLANS

-408 VRNAMLDE
+408 VRNDMLDE

-434 IEVSDFEKAVT
+434 VEVSDFEKAVT

-484 EALASLTKTA
+484 EALASLIKTT

-632 TNPEAVYNTIS
+632 TNPEAVYNAIS

-671 VIDLGLTLIKDIT
+671 VIDLGLTLIKDIA

-733 IIDSLLHRLSD
+733 IIDSLLYRLSD

-766 KKTVNWVKKIWKSVK
+766 KETVNWVKKIWKSVK

-789 TFSQLVEGI
+789 TFSQLVEDI

-847 VKGNIP
+847 IKENIP
-853 KIISN
+853 KIISG

-872 YLGIR
+872 YLGIH

-896 GLTTGYGPIKMSIT
+896 GLTTGYGPLKTSIT
-910 NLIDWI
+910 GLIDWI

-980 KQKVQSDYFITMA
+980 QKKVQSDYFITMA

-1012 KTQIGIG
+1012 KTQIGIA

-1027 VTIFSLILNS
+1027 VTMFSLILNS
-1037 FKFDVKA
+1037 FKFDAKA

-1099 LWAVGNWANINT
+1099 LWAVGNWANIDT

-1126 GVALLAFIKL
+1126 GVALLAFIRL
-1136 IKKLSEFTPEQI
+1136 IKKLSEFTPAQI
-1148 RSAKLIVRDMSVIFA
+1148 RSAELIVRDMSAIFA

-1174 QRADMEKAGK
+1174 QCADMEKAGK

-1227 VAIFAKLKDSRVN
+1227 VAIFATLKDSRVN

-1252 AGIVLLALA
+1252 AGIAVLALA
-1261 VRVLAKCSTGEI
+1261 VKVLAKCSTGDI

-1278 FITAAEILFAGL
+1278 FITAAEVLFAGL
-1290 IGVSKLAGQYGN
+1290 ILVSKSAGQYGDV
-1302 AAGGML
+1302 AGSML
-1308 LKASFGILALVV
+1308 LKASFGILALVT

-1345 LFAILIAASKKSG
+1345 LFALLIAASKKSG

-1444 KLDTDKAWHA
+1444 KLDTDKAWSA
-1454 VGQLSVLMGGL
+1454 VFQLSVLMGSL

-1624 EFADNAS
+1624 EFANNAS

-1682 IVDFSEKISDKIDVE
+1682 IVDFSEKVSDKIDVD

-1713 KYLPKEKGWWQSVF
+1713 KYLPKEKGWVQSF
-1727 GETTDL
+1727 LGETTDL
-1733 SSFSTQLNK
+1733 STFSTQLTD
-1742 FGDAIVD
+1742 FGEAIVK
-1749 FSATVDG
+1749 FSAKVAG
-1756 DAVKRDAVEAATN
+1756 AVKRDAVEAATN

-1776 LYDTLPKEDG
+1776 LYDELPEEDG
-1786 WVQGLFGQSMS
+1786 WVQGLFGQTMS
-1797 LETFATDLNE
+1797 LETFSTDLNK

-1821 NVKVD
+1821 NVKID
-1826 AVEAAAN
+1826 AVEAATN

-1869 LGAFGEAVS
+1869 LGAFGGAVS

-1884 AGVTPASVA
+1884 AGVTPA

-1910 NLPQEDGLATRVGKW
+1910 NLPQEDGLATRFGKW

-1937 AGVLSVFGNAIS
+1937 VGVLSVFGNAIS

-1988 GNFSNAVANLLSHG
+1988 GNFSNAITNLLSHG

-2011 TMEGFMSENAY
+2011 TMEGFISENAY
-2022 SIIEAFATAVFA
+2022 SIIEAFATSVFA
-2034 GEAKISEAFGSI
+2034 GEGKITEAFGSI
-2046 VDAAS
+2046 ADAAS
-2051 SAIMD
+2051 SSIMD

-2080 NNIGETISSMISSA
+2080 NNIDETISSMMSAA
-2094 MSLIINADEAFFYN
+2094 MSLIINADEAFYYN

-2120 NDGSALVESS
+2120 KDGSALVESS

-2147 TVYQAGCAL
+2147 IVYQAGCAL

-2182 INTIKNRSITFIMAG
+2182 INTIKNRSIAFIMAG

-2241 SFNSLGKAVAIGFA
+2241 SFNSLGKAVAIGFT
-2255 SGITEETSV
+2255 SGIIEETSG
-2264 PEAAAKDMADIALKA
+2264 PETAAKDMADIALKA
-2279 AKGAL
+2279 AKDAL
-2284 GIESPSKKFRQLGYF
+2284 GIDSPSKKFRQLGYF

-2313 AVAIA
+2313 AVTIA

-2338 SISAQGMDIVPMI
+2338 SISAQGMDITPMI
-2351 TPVIDANPLNAETLR
+2351 TPVIDANPLNAETLK
-2366 LGADI
+2366 LGANI

-2387 NAQNDIYNSNNEV
+2387 TAQNDIYNSNNEV

>member
-59 VVEASKAKWQAL
+59 VVEASKAKWDAL

-81 IGSQAVTAGERLVKS
+81 IGSQAVAAGERLVKS
-96 ISVDQVSEGW
+96 ISVDQISAGW

-131 QLKKLNWFTDETSYN
+131 QLAKLNWFTDETSYN

-162 NLDESV
+162 GLEESV

-198 LSAGH
+198 LSAGY

-234 TLQDNLDGT
+234 TLRDNLDGT
-243 YTSLMNTNVSFTK
+243 YTSLMNENVSFTK
-256 TQFVES
+256 TRFVES

-274 MTVYRHYASAVDAIY
+274 MSVYNYYGSAVDAIY
-289 KVTEDTSRLASDV
+289 KVTKDTGQLASDV
-302 LGDIHKK
+302 MGDIHKK
-309 AREFTAQGLIE
+309 AKEFTAQGLIE

-383 NVDEATAVWTKFANS
+383 NAEEATVVWTKLANS

-408 VRNAMLDE
+408 VRNDMLDE

-434 IEVSDFEKAVT
+434 IELSDFEKAVT

-484 EALASLTKTA
+484 EALASLTKTT
-494 STSVDNSVEKLAEIQ
+494 STSVDNSVEKLTEIQ

-522 DHARE
+522 GHARE
-527 KALTAAGY
+527 KVLTAAGY

-632 TNPEAVYNTIS
+632 TNPEAVYNAIS

-671 VIDLGLTLIKDIT
+671 VIDLGLTLIKDIA

-733 IIDSLLHRLSD
+733 IIDSLLYRLSD

-766 KKTVNWVKKIWKSVK
+766 KETVNWVKKIWKSVK

-789 TFSQLVEGI
+789 TFSQLVEDI
-798 KNLGETSDNITLD
+798 KNLGETSDNITLN

-829 IDEFIKIGKNVIF
+829 IDEFIKIGKNVIS
-842 GFIEG
+842 GFIKG
-847 VKGNIP
+847 VKDNIP

-872 YLGIR
+872 YLGIH
-877 SPSKVFMYIGL
+877 SPSKVFIFIGS

-896 GLTTGYGPIKMSIT
+896 GLAAGYGPLKSSIT
-910 NLIDWI
+910 GLIDWI

-958 ITPLSMV
+958 ITPLSTV

-980 KQKVQSDYFITMA
+980 KQKMQSDYFMTMA

-1012 KTQIGIG
+1012 KTQIGLG
-1019 ALGFILTI
+1019 ALAITLALITGFAL
-1027 VTIFSLILNS
+1027 VLNS
-1037 FKFDVKA
+1037 FKFDIKA

-1064 VIKDLVEINSNDA
+1064 VIKDLVKINATDA

-1099 LWAVGNWANINT
+1099 LWAVGNWANIDT

-1126 GVALLAFIKL
+1126 GVALLAFVKL
-1136 IKKLSEFTPEQI
+1136 VKKLSEFTPEQI
-1148 RSAKLIVRDMSVIFA
+1148 KSAELIVRDLSVMF
-1163 GLILVFRLVDN
+1163 GVLILVFKWVDN

-1220 LGLIIGF
+1220 LGLIIGL
-1227 VAIFAKLKDSRVN
+1227 VAIFATLKESRVN
-1240 MEAAGNMLLKAS
+1240 MDAAGNMLLKAS
-1252 AGIVLLALA
+1252 AGIAVLALA
-1261 VRVLAKCSTGEI
+1261 VKVLAKCSTGDI

-1278 FITAAEILFAGL
+1278 FITAAEVLFAGL
-1290 IGVSKLAGQYGN
+1290 ILVSKSAGQYGN
-1302 AAGGML
+1302 AAGNML
-1308 LKASFGILALVV
+1308 LKASFGILALVA

-1334 KAVIFVGGVEI
+1334 KAIIFVGGVEI

-1444 KLDTDKAWHA
+1444 KLDTDKAWSA
-1454 VGQLSVLMGGL
+1454 VGQLAVLMGGL
-1465 LIMIRVLSKSES
+1465 LFMIRVLSKSES

-1562 VGGATKIINQIA
+1562 VGGATEIINRIA

-1631 GYFGIVNSIDTDVYD
+1631 GYFGIVNSVDTDVYD
-1646 VTSKIANAINEL
+1646 VTSKIAKAINEL

-1682 IVDFSEKISDKIDVE
+1682 IADFSEKISGKIDVE

-1713 KYLPKEKGWWQSVF
+1713 KYLPKEKGWVQSF
-1727 GETTDL
+1727 LGETIDL
-1733 SSFSTQLNK
+1733 STFSTQLTG
-1742 FGDAIVD
+1742 FGEAIVK
-1749 FSATVDG
+1749 FSSKVAG
-1756 DAVKRDAVEAATN
+1756 AVKRDAVEAATN

-1776 LYDTLPKEDG
+1776 LYDELPEEDG
-1786 WVQGLFGQSMS
+1786 WVQGLFGQTMS
-1797 LETFATDLNE
+1797 LETFATDLNK
-1807 FGEAIVKFSTKVAG
+1807 FGDAIVDFSAKVAG
-1821 NVKVD
+1821 NVKID

-1844 LPTETPNWLNN
+1844 LPTETPNWLSN
-1855 MFGGSMDLTAFGTD
+1855 MFGGSMDLNAFGTD

-1884 AGVTPASVA
+1884 AGVTPA

-1910 NLPQEDGLATRVGKW
+1910 NLPQEDGLATRFGKW
-1925 IAGGNPMSMDKF
+1925 IAGGNPMAMDKF
-1937 AGVLSVFGNAIS
+1937 VGVLSVFGNAIS

-1988 GNFSNAVANLLSHG
+1988 GNFADAVVNLLSRG

-2011 TMEGFMSENAY
+2011 TMEGFISENAY
-2022 SIIEAFATAVFA
+2022 SIIEAFATSVFA
-2034 GEAKISEAFGSI
+2034 GEGKITEAFGSI
-2046 VDAAS
+2046 ADAAS

-2080 NNIGETISSMISSA
+2080 NNIDETISSMISSA

-2120 NDGSALVESS
+2120 KDGSALVESS

-2165 SKSNSIF
+2165 SKSDSIF
-2172 DLFSGMITTV
+2172 DLFSGMVTNV
-2182 INTIKNRSITFIMAG
+2182 INTIKNRSIAFIMAG

-2255 SGITEETSV
+2255 SGIIEETPV
-2264 PEAAAKDMADIALKA
+2264 PEAASKAMAEIALKA
-2279 AKGAL
+2279 AKYAL
-2284 GIESPSKKFRQLGYF
+2284 DINSPSKKFRQLGYS

-2351 TPVIDANPLNAETLR
+2351 TPVIDANPLNAETLK

-2387 NAQNDIYNSNNEV
+2387 SAQNEIYNSNNEV

>member
-81 IGSQAVTAGERLVKS
+81 IGSQAATAGERLVKS

-106 RKFSDKT
+106 KKFSDKT

-131 QLKKLNWFTDETSYN
+131 QLAKLNWFTDETSYN

-198 LSAGH
+198 LSAGY

-234 TLQDNLDGT
+234 TLRDNLDGT
-243 YTSLMNTNVSFTK
+243 YTSLMNENVSFTK
-256 TQFVES
+256 TKFVES

-274 MTVYRHYASAVDAIY
+274 MSVYSYYGSAVDAIY
-289 KVTEDTSRLASDV
+289 KVTETTGQLASDV
-302 LGDIHKK
+302 MGDIHKK
-309 AREFTAQGLIE
+309 AKEFTAQGLIE
-320 DEAIDKAIIA
+320 DEAIDKAIIE

-360 DAIDAVKDAVSTGWM
+360 DAIDSVKDAVSTGWM

-383 NVDEATAVWTKFANS
+383 NAEEATVVWTKLANS

-408 VRNAMLDE
+408 VRNDMLDE

-453 YIQRLIQEYGSL
+453 YIQRLIQDYGSL

-484 EALASLTKTA
+484 EALASLTKTT
-494 STSVDNSVEKLAEIQ
+494 STSVDNSVEKLEEIQ

-586 GVPLEDLINNITRPS
+586 GVPLEELINNITRPS

-620 IVSIQEAFREIF
+620 IISIQEAFREIF
-632 TNPEAVYNTIS
+632 TNPKAVYNAIS

-671 VIDLGLTLIKDIT
+671 VIDLGLTLIKDIA
-684 RLGVETLQKVLEK
+684 RLGVETLQKILEK

-733 IIDSLLHRLSD
+733 IIDGLLYRLSD

-753 KKIYNLPVVNKTL
+753 KKIYNLPVVNKAL
-766 KKTVNWVKKIWKSVK
+766 KETVNWVKKIWKSVK

-789 TFSQLVEGI
+789 TFSQLVEDI
-798 KNLGETSDNITLD
+798 KNLGDVSDSITLD

-872 YLGIR
+872 YLGIH

-948 AYLASSFKLI
+948 AYLASSFKLV

-980 KQKVQSDYFITMA
+980 KKKAQSDYFITMA

-1012 KTQIGIG
+1012 RTQIGLG
-1019 ALGFILTI
+1019 ALGLTLALI
-1027 VTIFSLILNS
+1027 TGFALILNS
-1037 FKFDVKA
+1037 FKFNVQA
-1044 ITGLSKFL
+1044 ITGISKFL
-1052 LAMSALVFILGT
+1052 LAMSAIVFILGT
-1064 VIKDLVEINSNDA
+1064 VIKDLVEINLNDA

-1099 LWAVGNWANINT
+1099 LWAVGNWANIDT

-1136 IKKLSEFTPEQI
+1136 IKKLSEFTPAQI
-1148 RSAKLIVRDMSVIFA
+1148 RSAELIVRDMSAIFA
-1163 GLILVFRLVDN
+1163 VLILVFRLVDN

-1194 AIAFAIKILAGIEKG
+1194 TIAIAIKILAGIEKG

-1227 VAIFAKLKDSRVN
+1227 VAIFAKLKESRVN

-1252 AGIVLLALA
+1252 TGIAVLALA
-1261 VRVLAKCSTGEI
+1261 VKVLAKCSTGEI

-1278 FITAAEILFAGL
+1278 FITAAEVLFAGL
-1290 IGVSKLAGQYGN
+1290 IWVSKLAGQFGN
-1302 AAGGML
+1302 AAGNML

-1320 AVKMLASCSGEDIL
+1320 AVKMLASCSGEDIV

-1345 LFAILIAASKKSG
+1345 LFAVLIAASKKSG

-1425 FLAMGGAIAILSTC
+1425 FLAIGGAIAILSTC

-1444 KLDTDKAWHA
+1444 KLDTDKAWSA
-1454 VGQLSVLMGGL
+1454 VFQLSVLMGGL
-1465 LIMIRVLSKSES
+1465 LFMISVLSKSETI
-1477 VSGQAVKTVFLMVLL
+1477 SGTAVKTVFLMVLL

-1538 AGMAFKGAV
+1538 AEMAFKSAV

-1562 VGGATKIINQIA
+1562 VGSATKIINQIA

-1646 VTSKIANAINEL
+1646 VTSKIAQAINEL

-1682 IVDFSEKISDKIDVE
+1682 IVDFSEKVSDKIDVE

-1749 FSATVDG
+1749 FSATVAG
-1756 DAVKRDAVEAATN
+1756 AVKRDAVESATN

-1776 LYDTLPKEDG
+1776 LYDELPKEDG

-1797 LETFATDLNE
+1797 LETFSTDLNK
-1807 FGEAIVKFSTKVAG
+1807 FGEAIVEFSTKVAG

-1826 AVEAAAN
+1826 AVEAAAD

-1869 LGAFGEAVS
+1869 LGAFGESVS
-1878 KFSTDV
+1878 KFAMDV
-1884 AGVTPASVA
+1884 SGVTPA
-1893 SVQGATDIAK
+1893 SVQGATDVAK

-1910 NLPQEDGLATRVGKW
+1910 NLPQEDGLATRFGKW

-1937 AGVLSVFGNAIS
+1937 VGVLSVFGNAIS

-2034 GEAKISEAFGSI
+2034 GEGKITEAFGSI

-2051 SAIMD
+2051 SSIMD

-2094 MSLIINADEAFFYN
+2094 MSLIINADEAFYYN

-2120 NDGSALVESS
+2120 KDGSALVESS

-2172 DLFSGMITTV
+2172 DLFSGMVTNV
-2182 INTIKNRSITFIMAG
+2182 INTIKNRSIAFIMAG

-2208 LNNISYVVTDRGST
+2208 LNNISYVVTDRDST
-2222 PAGAINSMMD
+2222 STGAINSMMD
-2232 KILSIISSY
+2232 KIVSIISSY
-2241 SFNSLGKAVAIGFA
+2241 PFNSLGKAVAIGFA
-2255 SGITEETSV
+2255 SGIIEETPV
-2264 PEAAAKDMADIALKA
+2264 PEAASKAMAEIALKA
-2279 AKGAL
+2279 AKYAL
-2284 GIESPSKKFRQLGYF
+2284 DINSPSKKFRQLGYS

-2338 SISAQGMDIVPMI
+2338 SISAQGMDIVPTI

-2387 NAQNDIYNSNNEV
+2387 NAQNEIYNSNNEV

>member
-59 VVEASKAKWQAL
+59 VVEASKAKWDAL

-81 IGSQAVTAGERLVKS
+81 IGSQAVATGERLVKS
-96 ISVDQVSEGW
+96 ISVDQISEGW

-131 QLKKLNWFTDETSYN
+131 QLEKLNWFTDETSYN

-162 NLDESV
+162 GLEESV

-198 LSAGH
+198 LSAGY
-203 MRREDWKSIQNVS
+203 MRKEDWKSIQNVS

-256 TQFVES
+256 TQFVDS
-262 LTDGAWFTSDVM
+262 LTEGAWFTSDVM
-274 MTVYRHYASAVDAIY
+274 MTVYRYYASAVDSIY
-289 KVTEDTSRLASDV
+289 KVTENTGQLASEVMD
-302 LGDIHKK
+302 DIHKK
-309 AREFTAQGLIE
+309 AKEFTAQGLIE

-360 DAIDAVKDAVSTGWM
+360 DAIDSVKDAVSTGWM

-383 NVDEATAVWTKFANS
+383 NADEATVLWTKLANS
-398 LYELF
+398 LYDLF

-408 VRNAMLDE
+408 VRNDMLDE

-453 YIQRLIQEYGSL
+453 YIQRLIQDYGSL

-484 EALASLTKTA
+484 EALASLTKTT

-527 KALTAAGY
+527 KALTVAGY

-620 IVSIQEAFREIF
+620 IISIQEAFREIF
-632 TNPEAVYNTIS
+632 TNPEAVYNAIS

-671 VIDLGLTLIKDIT
+671 VIDLGLTLIKDIA
-684 RLGVETLQKVLEK
+684 RLGVETLQKILEK

-726 EHGVLQT
+726 EQGVLQT
-733 IIDSLLHRLSD
+733 IIDSLLYRLSD
-744 LGDWISKIA
+744 LGSWISKIA
-753 KKIYNLPVVNKTL
+753 KKIYDLPVVNKTL
-766 KKTVNWVKKIWKSVK
+766 KETVNWVKKIWKSVK

-789 TFSQLVEGI
+789 TFSQLVEDI
-798 KNLGETSDNITLD
+798 KNLGNASDNITLD

-847 VKGNIP
+847 VKENIP

-872 YLGIR
+872 YLGIH

-896 GLTTGYGPIKMSIT
+896 GLATGYGPIKMSIT

-938 YLVTQASKSI
+938 YLITQASKSI
-948 AYLASSFKLI
+948 GYLASSFKMV
-958 ITPLSMV
+958 ITPLSTV
-965 AESVYDFF
+965 AESISNFF

-980 KQKVQSDYFITMA
+980 KQKAQSDYFITMA

-1001 AVLVLAYVPWE
+1001 AVLVLAYTPWE
-1012 KTQIGIG
+1012 KTQIGLA
-1019 ALGFILTI
+1019 ALGITI
-1027 VTIFSLILNS
+1027 ALITGFALVLNS
-1037 FKFDVKA
+1037 FKFDIKA

-1064 VIKDLVEINSNDA
+1064 VIKDLVEINATDA
-1077 GISAAFAGIFELIFM
+1077 GISAAFAGVFELIFM

-1099 LWAVGNWANINT
+1099 LWAVGNWANIDT

-1136 IKKLSEFTPEQI
+1136 IKKLSEFTPAQI
-1148 RSAKLIVRDMSVIFA
+1148 RSAELIVRDMSVIFA

-1184 MILSISSALI
+1184 MILSVSSALI

-1227 VAIFAKLKDSRVN
+1227 VAIFATLKDSRVN

-1252 AGIVLLALA
+1252 AGIAVLALA
-1261 VRVLAKCSTGEI
+1261 VKVLAKCSTGEI

-1278 FITAAEILFAGL
+1278 FITAVEILFAGL
-1290 IGVSKLAGQYGN
+1290 IWVSKLAGQFGN
-1302 AAGGML
+1302 AAGNML

-1334 KAVIFVGGVEI
+1334 KAVIFVGGIEI
-1345 LFAILIAASKKSG
+1345 LFAVLIAASKKSG

-1381 VAVLSFLKLEEVA
+1381 VAVLSFLKPEEITR
-1394 QGTLAVMGIMGMFAL
+1394 GTLSVMGIMLMFAL

-1425 FLAMGGAIAILSTC
+1425 FLAMGGAIAILSAC

-1454 VGQLSVLMGGL
+1454 VGQLVVLMGGL
-1465 LIMIRVLSKSES
+1465 LFMISVLSKSES

-1507 FAPSLETAEALSLL
+1507 LAPSLETAEALSLL
-1521 LVTMTGVYT
+1521 LVTMTGVYA
-1530 ALGQIGPV
+1530 ALGQIGPF

-1600 IGGIIGGFKEGSANS
+1600 IGGIIGGFKEGAANS

-1631 GYFGIVNSIDTDVYD
+1631 GYFGIVNSVDTDVYD
-1646 VTSKIANAINEL
+1646 VTSKIAKAINEL
-1658 AYVDDLSD
+1658 AYVDDLSN

-1675 LNTFGTA
+1675 LDTFGTA
-1682 IVDFSEKISDKIDVE
+1682 IVDFSEKVSDKIDVE

-1733 SSFSTQLNK
+1733 SSFSTQLTA
-1742 FGDAIVD
+1742 FGEAIVK
-1749 FSATVDG
+1749 FSAKVAG
-1756 DAVKRDAVEAATN
+1756 AVKRDAVEAATN

-1776 LYDTLPKEDG
+1776 LYDELPQEDG

-1797 LETFATDLNE
+1797 LETFSTDLNK
-1807 FGEAIVKFSTKVAG
+1807 FGDAIVDFSTKVAG
-1821 NVKVD
+1821 NVKID

-1869 LGAFGEAVS
+1869 LVAFGEAVS
-1878 KFSTDV
+1878 KFSMGV
-1884 AGVTPASVA
+1884 SGVTPASV
-1893 SVQGATDIAK
+1893 QGAIDIAT

-1910 NLPQEDGLATRVGKW
+1910 NLPQEDGLATRFGKW
-1925 IAGGNPMSMDKF
+1925 IAGGNPMAMDKF
-1937 AGVLSVFGNAIS
+1937 VGVLSVFGNAIS

-1988 GNFSNAVANLLSHG
+1988 GNFSNAITNLLSHG

-2034 GEAKISEAFGSI
+2034 GEGKITEAFGSI

-2051 SAIMD
+2051 SSIMD

-2080 NNIGETISSMISSA
+2080 NNIDETISSMISSA

-2108 GYSLMSAFNAGI
+2108 GYSLMSSFNAGI
-2120 NDGSALVESS
+2120 KDGSALVESS

-2165 SKSNSIF
+2165 SKSNFIF
-2172 DLFSGMITTV
+2172 DLFSGMVTNV
-2182 INTIKNRSITFIMAG
+2182 INTIKNRSIAFIMAG
-2197 KGMMMDLGSGI
+2197 KGMMMDLSSGI

-2255 SGITEETSV
+2255 SGITEETSA
-2264 PEAAAKDMADIALKA
+2264 PEAAAKDMADTALKA
-2279 AKGAL
+2279 TKHVL
-2284 GIESPSKKFRQLGYF
+2284 GICSPSKKFRQLGYF

-2313 AVAIA
+2313 AVEIA

-2331 SAISKIG
+2331 SAISRIG
-2338 SISAQGMDIVPMI
+2338 SISAQGMDITPMI

-2387 NAQNDIYNSNNEV
+2387 TAQNDIYNSNNEV

>member
-50 DSSFNKFTA
+50 DSSFNKFSA
-59 VVEASKAKWQAL
+59 VVEASKAKWDAL

-81 IGSQAVTAGERLVKS
+81 IGSQAVATGERLVKS

-131 QLKKLNWFTDETSYN
+131 QLAKLNWFTDETSYN

-162 NLDESV
+162 GLEESV

-198 LSAGH
+198 LSAGY

-224 KTIEAAIALG
+224 KTIEAAVALG

-243 YTSLMNTNVSFTK
+243 YTSLINTDVSFTK
-256 TQFVES
+256 TQFVEG

-274 MTVYRHYASAVDAIY
+274 MTVYRDYASAVDAIY
-289 KVTEDTSRLASDV
+289 KVTEETGSLASDV
-302 LGDIHKK
+302 MGDIHKK
-309 AREFTAQGLIE
+309 AKEFTAQGLIE

-383 NVDEATAVWTKFANS
+383 NAEEATVVWTKLANS

-484 EALASLTKTA
+484 EALASLTKTT

-522 DHARE
+522 DYARK
-527 KALTAAGY
+527 KALTVAGY
-535 DYEIMQKLV
+535 DYEIMQKLI

-601 GRTLLI
+601 GRTLLL
-607 QTIYNVLGSVKNI
+607 QTVYNVLGSVKNI
-620 IVSIQEAFREIF
+620 IISIQEAFREIF
-632 TNPEAVYNTIS
+632 TNPEAVYNAIS

-651 FVVSE
+651 FVVSD

-671 VIDLGLTLIKDIT
+671 VIDLGLTLVKDIA
-684 RLGVETLQKVLEK
+684 RVGVETLQKILEK

-733 IIDSLLHRLSD
+733 IIDSLLYRLSD

-753 KKIYNLPVVNKTL
+753 KKIYDLPIVNKTL
-766 KKTVNWVKKIWKSVK
+766 KETVNWVKKIWKSVK
-781 QYLTPVVQ
+781 QYLTPVIQ
-789 TFSQLVEGI
+789 TFSQLVEDI
-798 KNLGETSDNITLD
+798 KNLGNASDHITLD

-829 IDEFIKIGKNVIF
+829 INEFIKIGKNVIF

-872 YLGIR
+872 YLGIH

-896 GLTTGYGPIKMSIT
+896 GLTTGYGPIKTSIT
-910 NLIDWI
+910 GLIDWI

-948 AYLASSFKLI
+948 AYLASSFKVLAR
-958 ITPLSMV
+958 PLSTV
-965 AESVYDFF
+965 AESISDFF
-973 YTLNKSI
+973 WGLNKSI
-980 KQKVQSDYFITMA
+980 KQKMQSDYFITMA

-1012 KTQIGIG
+1012 KTQIGIA
-1019 ALGFILTI
+1019 ALGFILTV
-1027 VTIFSLILNS
+1027 VTMFSLILNS
-1037 FKFDVKA
+1037 FKFNVQA

-1092 LGTVYAA
+1092 LGAVYAA
-1099 LWAVGNWANINT
+1099 LWAVGKWSNINT
-1111 TGANIFKGILVLGSI
+1111 AGADIFKGILVLGSI
-1126 GVALLAFIKL
+1126 GVALLAFVRL

-1148 RSAKLIVRDMSVIFA
+1148 RSAVLTVRDLSAIFG
-1163 GLILVFRLVDN
+1163 GLILVFKLVDN

-1227 VAIFAKLKDSRVN
+1227 VAIFATLKDSRVN

-1252 AGIVLLALA
+1252 TGIAVLALA
-1261 VRVLAKCSTGEI
+1261 VKVLAKCSTGDI

-1278 FITAAEILFAGL
+1278 FITAAEVLFAGL
-1290 IGVSKLAGQYGN
+1290 IWVSKLAGQYGN
-1302 AAGGML
+1302 AAGNML
-1308 LKASFGILALVV
+1308 LKASFGILALTV
-1320 AVKMLASCSGEDIL
+1320 AVKMLASCSGEDIV
-1334 KAVIFVGGVEI
+1334 KALIFVGGVEL
-1345 LFAILIAASKKSG
+1345 LFGILIAASKKSG

-1373 PILALVAC
+1373 PLLALVAC
-1381 VAVLSFLKLEEVA
+1381 VAVLSFLKFEEVV
-1394 QGTLAVMGIMGMFAL
+1394 QGTAAVMVIMGMFAL

-1425 FLAMGGAIAILSTC
+1425 FLAIGGAIAILSTC

-1444 KLDTDKAWHA
+1444 KLDTDKAWSA
-1454 VGQLSVLMGGL
+1454 VFQLSVLMGGL

-1477 VSGQAVKTVFLMVLL
+1477 VSKQAVKTVFLMVLL
-1492 IGALEAITGALQYFN
+1492 IGVLEAVTGALQYFN
-1507 FAPSLETAEALSLL
+1507 LAPSLETAAALSLL
-1521 LVTMTGVYT
+1521 LVTMTGVYA
-1530 ALGQIGPV
+1530 ALGHIGPV
-1538 AGMAFKGAV
+1538 AEIAFKGAV

-1574 GNDLVGSIMDNGVA
+1574 GDDLVGSVMDNGVA

-1600 IGGIIGGFKEGSANS
+1600 IGGIIGGFKEGAANS
-1615 LPEIGTRLS
+1615 LPEIGTKLS

-1631 GYFGIVNSIDTDVYD
+1631 GYFDIVNSVDTDVYD
-1646 VTSKIANAINEL
+1646 VTTKIAQAINEL
-1658 AYVDDLSD
+1658 AYVDDLSN

-1682 IVDFSEKISDKIDVE
+1682 IADFSEKISGKIDVE

-1713 KYLPKEKGWWQSVF
+1713 KYLPKEKGWVQSF
-1727 GETTDL
+1727 LGETTDL
-1733 SSFSTQLNK
+1733 SAFSTQLTD
-1742 FGDAIVD
+1742 FGEAIVD
-1749 FSATVDG
+1749 FSATVAG
-1756 DAVKRDAVEAATN
+1756 AVKRDAVEAATN

-1776 LYDTLPKEDG
+1776 LYDALPKEDG
-1786 WVQGLFGQSMS
+1786 WVQGIFGQSMS

-1807 FGEAIVKFSTKVAG
+1807 FGTAIVTFSATVAG
-1821 NVKVD
+1821 GVKEDV
-1826 AVEAAAN
+1826 VEAAAN

-1844 LPTETPNWLNN
+1844 LPTETPNWLSN

-1884 AGVTPASVA
+1884 AGVTPASV
-1893 SVQGATDIAK
+1893 QGAIDVAK

-1910 NLPQEDGLATRVGKW
+1910 NLPKEEGLATRFGNW
-1925 IAGGNPMSMDKF
+1925 IAGGNPMAMDKF
-1937 AGVLSVFGNAIS
+1937 VGALSIFGNAVS
-1949 DFYSILSQ
+1949 DFYEILSQ

-1988 GNFSNAVANLLSHG
+1988 GNFADAVVNLLSRG

-2011 TMEGFMSENAY
+2011 TMEGFISENAY
-2022 SIIEAFATAVFA
+2022 SIIEAFATSVFA
-2034 GEAKISEAFGSI
+2034 GEGKITEAFGSI

-2051 SAIMD
+2051 SSIMD

-2108 GYSLMSAFNAGI
+2108 GYSLMSSFNAGI
-2120 NDGSALVESS
+2120 KDGSALVESS

-2147 TVYQAGCAL
+2147 IVYQAGCAL

-2172 DLFSGMITTV
+2172 DIFSGIVTNV
-2182 INTIKNRSITFIMAG
+2182 ISTIKNRSIAFIMAG

-2208 LNNISYVVTDRGST
+2208 LNNISYVVTDRGSA

-2232 KILSIISSY
+2232 KIVSIISSY

-2255 SGITEETSV
+2255 SGIIEETPV
-2264 PEAAAKDMADIALKA
+2264 PEAASKAMAEIALKA
-2279 AKGAL
+2279 AKYAL
-2284 GIESPSKKFRQLGYF
+2284 DINSPSKKFRQLGCY

-2313 AVAIA
+2313 AVTIA
-2318 SKSLAQS
+2318 SRSLAQS

-2338 SISAQGMDIVPMI
+2338 SISAQGMDITPMI
-2351 TPVIDANPLNAETLR
+2351 TPVIDANPLNAETLK

-2387 NAQNDIYNSNNEV
+2387 SAQNEIYNSNNEV

>member
-59 VVEASKAKWQAL
+59 VVEASKAKWEAL

-81 IGSQAVTAGERLVKS
+81 IGSQAVTAGERLAKS
-96 ISVDQVSEGW
+96 ISVDQIAAGW
-106 RKFSDKT
+106 TKFSDKT

-118 LVAQGNAI
+118 LMSQGYSL

-131 QLKKLNWFTDETSYN
+131 QLERLNWFTDETSYN

-162 NLDESV
+162 DLEESV
-168 QAMEGIASWA
+168 QAMEGIATWA
-178 ALSGQNPA
+178 ALSGQEA
-186 TASRAM
+186 STASRAM

-198 LSAGH
+198 LSAGY

-256 TQFVES
+256 TKFVES

-274 MTVYRHYASAVDAIY
+274 MAVYRYYASAVDAIY
-289 KVTEDTSRLASDV
+289 KVTEETDSLASDV
-302 LGDIHKK
+302 MDDIHKK
-309 AREFTAQGLIE
+309 AKEFTAQGLIE

-350 EAGQNARTFA
+350 EAGQNARTFSA
-360 DAIDAVKDAVSTGWM
+360 AIESVKDAVSTGWM

-383 NVDEATAVWTKFANS
+383 NAEEATRLWTDLANS
-398 LYELF
+398 LYDLF

-408 VRNAMLDE
+408 VRNDMLDE

-484 EALASLTKTA
+484 EALASLTKTT

-522 DHARE
+522 DYARK

-535 DYEIMQKLV
+535 DYDIMQKLV
-544 NKFSYGSKINFDS
+544 TKFSYGSKINFDS

-573 DAFVDLQKQAEET
+573 EAFVDLQKQAEET

-620 IVSIQEAFREIF
+620 IISIQEAFREIF
-632 TNPEAVYNTIS
+632 TNPEAVYNAIS

-671 VIDLGLTLIKDIT
+671 VIDLGLSLIKDIA

-733 IIDSLLHRLSD
+733 IIDSLLYRLSD

-753 KKIYNLPVVNKTL
+753 KKIYDLPIVNETL
-766 KKTVNWVKKIWKSVK
+766 KETVNWVKKIWKSVK

-789 TFSQLVEGI
+789 TFSQLVEDI

-847 VKGNIP
+847 VKENIP
-853 KIISN
+853 KIISG

-872 YLGIR
+872 YLGIH

-896 GLTTGYGPIKMSIT
+896 GLTTGYGPLKTSIT
-910 NLIDWI
+910 GLIDWI
-916 TDAFKKVDWDK
+916 TDTFKKVDWDK

-948 AYLASSFKLI
+948 AYLASSFKVLAR
-958 ITPLSMV
+958 PLSTV
-965 AESVYDFF
+965 AESISDFF
-973 YTLNKSI
+973 WGLNSSI
-980 KQKVQSDYFITMA
+980 KKKAQSDYFITMA

-1019 ALGFILTI
+1019 ALAFILTA
-1027 VTIFSLILNS
+1027 VTIFALALNS
-1037 FKFDVKA
+1037 FKFNVQA

-1099 LWAVGNWANINT
+1099 LWAVGNWSNINT
-1111 TGANIFKGILVLGSI
+1111 VGANIFKGILVLGSI
-1126 GVALLAFIKL
+1126 GVALLAFITL
-1136 IKKLSEFTPEQI
+1136 IKKLSEFTPAQI
-1148 RSAKLIVRDMSVIFA
+1148 RSAELIVRDMSAIFA
-1163 GLILVFRLVDN
+1163 GLILVFRLVDD
-1174 QRADMEKAGK
+1174 QRADMEKAGR
-1184 MILSISSALI
+1184 MIISISSALI
-1194 AIAFAIKILAGIEKG
+1194 TIAFAIKILAGIEKG

-1220 LGLIIGF
+1220 LGLIIGL
-1227 VAIFAKLKDSRVN
+1227 VAVFATLKESRVN
-1240 MEAAGNMLLKAS
+1240 MDAAGNMLLKAS
-1252 AGIVLLALA
+1252 AGIGVLALA
-1261 VRVLAKCSTGEI
+1261 VKVLAKCSTGDI

-1278 FITAAEILFAGL
+1278 FITAAEVLFAGL
-1290 IGVSKLAGQYGN
+1290 IWVSKSAGQFGN
-1302 AAGGML
+1302 AAGNML
-1308 LKASFGILALVV
+1308 MKASFGILALVV

-1334 KAVIFVGGVEI
+1334 KAIIFVGGIEI

-1381 VAVLSFLKLEEVA
+1381 VAVLSFLKLEEVV
-1394 QGTLAVMGIMGMFAL
+1394 QGTLAVMGIMRMFSL

-1444 KLDTDKAWHA
+1444 KLDTDKAWSA
-1454 VGQLSVLMGGL
+1454 VFQLSALMGGL

-1492 IGALEAITGALQYFN
+1492 IGVLEAVTGALQYFN
-1507 FAPSLETAEALSLL
+1507 LAPSLETAEALSLL

-1538 AGMAFKGAV
+1538 AEMAFKGAV

-1562 VGGATKIINQIA
+1562 VGGATEIINRIA

-1631 GYFGIVNSIDTDVYD
+1631 GYFGIVNSVDTDVYD
-1646 VTSKIANAINEL
+1646 VTSKIAQAINEL

-1682 IVDFSEKISDKIDVE
+1682 IADFSEKISGKIDVE

-1733 SSFSTQLNK
+1733 SSFSTQLNE

-1749 FSATVDG
+1749 FSATVAG
-1756 DAVKRDAVEAATN
+1756 AVKRDAVEAATN

-1776 LYDTLPKEDG
+1776 LYDALPKEDG
-1786 WVQGLFGQSMS
+1786 WVQGIFGQSMS
-1797 LETFATDLNE
+1797 LDTFSTDLNK
-1807 FGEAIVKFSTKVAG
+1807 FGEAIVKFSTKVVG
-1821 NVKVD
+1821 NVKID

-1869 LGAFGEAVS
+1869 LGAFGKAVS

-1884 AGVTPASVA
+1884 AGVTPASV
-1893 SVQGATDIAK
+1893 QGATDVAK

-1910 NLPQEDGLATRVGKW
+1910 NLPQEEGLATRFGKW
-1925 IAGGNPMSMDKF
+1925 IAGGNPMAMDKF
-1937 AGVLSVFGNAIS
+1937 VGALSVFGYAIS
-1949 DFYSILSQ
+1949 DFYKILSE

-2022 SIIEAFATAVFA
+2022 SIIEAFATSVFA

-2080 NNIGETISSMISSA
+2080 NNIDETISSMVSSA

-2120 NDGSALVESS
+2120 KDGSALVESS

-2137 SYGSIDIGSD
+2137 SYSSIEIGSD

-2172 DLFSGMITTV
+2172 GLFSGIVTNV
-2182 INTIKNRSITFIMAG
+2182 INTIKNKSIAFIMAG
-2197 KGMMMDLGSGI
+2197 KGMMMDLSSGI
-2208 LNNISYVVTDRGST
+2208 LNNISYVVTDRDST
-2222 PAGAINSMMD
+2222 STGAINSMMD
-2232 KILSIISSY
+2232 KIVSIISSY
-2241 SFNSLGKAVAIGFA
+2241 PFNSLGKAVAIGFA
-2255 SGITEETSV
+2255 SGIIEETPV
-2264 PEAAAKDMADIALKA
+2264 PEAASKAMAEIALKA
-2279 AKGAL
+2279 AKYAL
-2284 GIESPSKKFRQLGYF
+2284 DINSPSKKFRQLGYS

-2387 NAQNDIYNSNNEV
+2387 SAQNDIYNSNNEV

>member
-50 DSSFNKFTA
+50 DSSFNKFSA
-59 VVEASKAKWQAL
+59 VVEASKAKWDAL

-81 IGSQAVTAGERLVKS
+81 IGSQAVATGERLVKS

-131 QLKKLNWFTDETSYN
+131 QLAKLNWFTDETSYN

-162 NLDESV
+162 GLEESV

-198 LSAGH
+198 LSAGY

-224 KTIEAAIALG
+224 KTIEAAVALG

-243 YTSLMNTNVSFTK
+243 YTSLINTDVSFTK
-256 TQFVES
+256 TQFVEG

-274 MTVYRHYASAVDAIY
+274 MTVYRDYASAVDAIY
-289 KVTEDTSRLASDV
+289 KVTEETGSLASDV
-302 LGDIHKK
+302 MGDIHKK
-309 AREFTAQGLIE
+309 AKEFTAQGLIE

-383 NVDEATAVWTKFANS
+383 NAEEATVVWTKLANS

-484 EALASLTKTA
+484 EALASLTKTT

-522 DHARE
+522 DYARK
-527 KALTAAGY
+527 KALTVAGY
-535 DYEIMQKLV
+535 DYEIMQKLI

-601 GRTLLI
+601 GRTLLL
-607 QTIYNVLGSVKNI
+607 QTVYNVLGSVKNI
-620 IVSIQEAFREIF
+620 IISIQEAFREIF
-632 TNPEAVYNTIS
+632 TNPEAVYNAIS

-651 FVVSE
+651 FVVSD

-671 VIDLGLTLIKDIT
+671 VIDLGLTLVKDIA
-684 RLGVETLQKVLEK
+684 RVGVETLQKILEK

-733 IIDSLLHRLSD
+733 IIDSLLYRLSD

-753 KKIYNLPVVNKTL
+753 KKIYDLPIVNKTL
-766 KKTVNWVKKIWKSVK
+766 KETVNWVKKIWKSVK
-781 QYLTPVVQ
+781 QYLTPVIQ
-789 TFSQLVEGI
+789 TFSQLVEDI
-798 KNLGETSDNITLD
+798 KNLGNASDHITLD

-829 IDEFIKIGKNVIF
+829 INEFIKIGKNVIF

-872 YLGIR
+872 YLGIH

-896 GLTTGYGPIKMSIT
+896 GLTTGYGPIKTSIT
-910 NLIDWI
+910 GLIDWI

-948 AYLASSFKLI
+948 AYLASSFKVLAR
-958 ITPLSMV
+958 PLSTV
-965 AESVYDFF
+965 AESISDFF
-973 YTLNKSI
+973 WGLNKSI
-980 KQKVQSDYFITMA
+980 KQKMQSDYFITLA

-1012 KTQIGIG
+1012 KTQIGIA
-1019 ALGFILTI
+1019 ALGFILTV
-1027 VTIFSLILNS
+1027 VTMFSLILNS
-1037 FKFDVKA
+1037 FKFNVQA

-1092 LGTVYAA
+1092 LGAVYAA
-1099 LWAVGNWANINT
+1099 LWAVGKWSNINT
-1111 TGANIFKGILVLGSI
+1111 AGADIFKGILVLGSI
-1126 GVALLAFIKL
+1126 GVALLAFVRL

-1148 RSAKLIVRDMSVIFA
+1148 RSAVLTVRDLSAIFG
-1163 GLILVFRLVDN
+1163 GLILVFKLVDN

-1227 VAIFAKLKDSRVN
+1227 VAIFATLKDSRVN

-1252 AGIVLLALA
+1252 TGIAVLALA
-1261 VRVLAKCSTGEI
+1261 VKVLAKCSTGDI

-1278 FITAAEILFAGL
+1278 FITAAEVLFAGL
-1290 IGVSKLAGQYGN
+1290 IWVSKLAGQYGN
-1302 AAGGML
+1302 AAGNML
-1308 LKASFGILALVV
+1308 LKASFGILALTV
-1320 AVKMLASCSGEDIL
+1320 AVKMLASCSGEDIV
-1334 KAVIFVGGVEI
+1334 KALIFVGGVEL
-1345 LFAILIAASKKSG
+1345 LFGILIAASKKSG

-1373 PILALVAC
+1373 PLLALVAC
-1381 VAVLSFLKLEEVA
+1381 VAVLSFLKFEEVV
-1394 QGTLAVMGIMGMFAL
+1394 QGTAAVMVIMGMFAL

-1425 FLAMGGAIAILSTC
+1425 FLAIGGAIAILSTC

-1444 KLDTDKAWHA
+1444 KLDTDKAWSA
-1454 VGQLSVLMGGL
+1454 VFQLSVLMGGL

-1477 VSGQAVKTVFLMVLL
+1477 VSKQAVKTVFLMVLL
-1492 IGALEAITGALQYFN
+1492 IGVLEAVTGALQYFN
-1507 FAPSLETAEALSLL
+1507 LAPSLETAAALSLL
-1521 LVTMTGVYT
+1521 LVTMTGVYA
-1530 ALGQIGPV
+1530 ALGHIGPV
-1538 AGMAFKGAV
+1538 AETAFKGAV

-1574 GNDLVGSIMDNGVA
+1574 GDDLVGSVMDNGVA

-1600 IGGIIGGFKEGSANS
+1600 IGGIIGGFKEGAANS
-1615 LPEIGTRLS
+1615 LPEIGTKLS

-1631 GYFGIVNSIDTDVYD
+1631 GYFDIVNSVDTDVYD
-1646 VTSKIANAINEL
+1646 VTTKIAQAINEL
-1658 AYVDDLSD
+1658 AYVDDLSN

-1675 LNTFGTA
+1675 LDTFGTA
-1682 IVDFSEKISDKIDVE
+1682 IADFSEKISGKIDVE

-1713 KYLPKEKGWWQSVF
+1713 KYLPKEKGWVQSF
-1727 GETTDL
+1727 LGETTDL
-1733 SSFSTQLNK
+1733 SAFSTQLTD
-1742 FGDAIVD
+1742 FGEAIVD
-1749 FSATVDG
+1749 FSATVAG
-1756 DAVKRDAVEAATN
+1756 AVKRDAVEAATN

-1776 LYDTLPKEDG
+1776 LYDALPKEDG
-1786 WVQGLFGQSMS
+1786 WVQGIFGQSMS

-1807 FGEAIVKFSTKVAG
+1807 FGTAIVTFSATVAG
-1821 NVKVD
+1821 SVKED
-1826 AVEAAAN
+1826 AVEAAAD

-1844 LPTETPNWLNN
+1844 LPTKTPNWLSN

-1884 AGVTPASVA
+1884 SGVTPASV
-1893 SVQGATDIAK
+1893 QGAIDVAK

-1910 NLPQEDGLATRVGKW
+1910 NLPKEEGLATRFGNW
-1925 IAGGNPMSMDKF
+1925 IAGGNPMAMDKF
-1937 AGVLSVFGNAIS
+1937 VGALSIFGNAVS
-1949 DFYSILSQ
+1949 DFYEILSQ

-1988 GNFSNAVANLLSHG
+1988 GNFADAVVNLLSRG

-2011 TMEGFMSENAY
+2011 TMEGFISENAY
-2022 SIIEAFATAVFA
+2022 SIIEAFATSVFA
-2034 GEAKISEAFGSI
+2034 GEGKITEAFGSI

-2051 SAIMD
+2051 SSIMD

-2108 GYSLMSAFNAGI
+2108 GYSLMSSFNAGI
-2120 NDGSALVESS
+2120 KDGSALVESS

-2147 TVYQAGCAL
+2147 IVYQAGCAL

-2172 DLFSGMITTV
+2172 DIFSGIVTNV
-2182 INTIKNRSITFIMAG
+2182 ISTIKNRSIAFIMAG

-2208 LNNISYVVTDRGST
+2208 LNNISYVVTDRGSA

-2232 KILSIISSY
+2232 KIVSIISSY

-2255 SGITEETSV
+2255 SGIIEETPV
-2264 PEAAAKDMADIALKA
+2264 PEAASKAMAEIALKA
-2279 AKGAL
+2279 AKYAL
-2284 GIESPSKKFRQLGYF
+2284 DINSPSKKFRQLGCY

-2313 AVAIA
+2313 AVTIA
-2318 SKSLAQS
+2318 SRSLAQS

-2338 SISAQGMDIVPMI
+2338 SISAQGMDITPMI
-2351 TPVIDANPLNAETLR
+2351 TPVIDANPLNAETLK

-2387 NAQNDIYNSNNEV
+2387 SAQNEIYNSNNEV

>member
-50 DSSFNKFTA
+50 DSSFNKFSA
-59 VVEASKAKWQAL
+59 VVEASKAKWDAL

-81 IGSQAVTAGERLVKS
+81 IGSQAVATGERLVKS
-96 ISVDQVSEGW
+96 ISVDQIAAGW
-106 RKFSDKT
+106 TKFSDKT

-131 QLKKLNWFTDETSYN
+131 QLAKLNWFTDETSYN

-162 NLDESV
+162 GLEESV

-198 LSAGH
+198 LSAGY

-224 KTIEAAIALG
+224 KTIEAAVALG

-243 YTSLMNTNVSFTK
+243 YTSLINTDVSFTK
-256 TQFVES
+256 TQFVEG

-274 MTVYRHYASAVDAIY
+274 MTVYRDYASAVDAIY
-289 KVTEDTSRLASDV
+289 KVTEETGSLASDV
-302 LGDIHKK
+302 MGDIHKK
-309 AREFTAQGLIE
+309 AKEFTAQGLIE

-383 NVDEATAVWTKFANS
+383 NAEEATVVWTKLANS

-484 EALASLTKTA
+484 EALASLTKTT

-522 DHARE
+522 DYARK
-527 KALTAAGY
+527 KALTVAGY
-535 DYEIMQKLV
+535 DYEIMQKLI
-544 NKFSYGSKINFDS
+544 NEFSYGSKINFDS

-601 GRTLLI
+601 GRTLLL
-607 QTIYNVLGSVKNI
+607 QTVYNVLGSVKNI
-620 IVSIQEAFREIF
+620 IISIQEAFREIF
-632 TNPEAVYNTIS
+632 TNPEAVYNAIS

-651 FVVSE
+651 FVVSD

-671 VIDLGLTLIKDIT
+671 VIDLGLTLVKDIA
-684 RLGVETLQKVLEK
+684 RVGVETLQKILEK

-733 IIDSLLHRLSD
+733 IIDSLLYKLSD

-753 KKIYNLPVVNKTL
+753 KKIYDLPIVNKTL
-766 KKTVNWVKKIWKSVK
+766 KETVNWVKKIWKSVK
-781 QYLTPVVQ
+781 QYLTPVIQ
-789 TFSQLVEGI
+789 TFSQLVEDI
-798 KNLGETSDNITLD
+798 KNLGNASDHITLD

-829 IDEFIKIGKNVIF
+829 INEFIKIGKNVIF

-872 YLGIR
+872 YLGIH

-896 GLTTGYGPIKMSIT
+896 GLTTGYGPIKTSIT
-910 NLIDWI
+910 GLIDWI

-948 AYLASSFKLI
+948 AYLASSFKVLAR
-958 ITPLSMV
+958 PLSTV
-965 AESVYDFF
+965 AESISDFF
-973 YTLNKSI
+973 WGLNKSI
-980 KQKVQSDYFITMA
+980 KQKMQSDYFMTMA

-1012 KTQIGIG
+1012 KTQIGIA
-1019 ALGFILTI
+1019 ALGFILTV
-1027 VTIFSLILNS
+1027 VTMFSLILNS
-1037 FKFDVKA
+1037 FKFNVQA

-1092 LGTVYAA
+1092 LGAVYAA
-1099 LWAVGNWANINT
+1099 LWAVGKWSNINT
-1111 TGANIFKGILVLGSI
+1111 AGADIFKGILVLGSI
-1126 GVALLAFIKL
+1126 GVALLAFVRL

-1148 RSAKLIVRDMSVIFA
+1148 RSAVLTVRDLSAIFG
-1163 GLILVFRLVDN
+1163 GLILVFKLVDN

-1227 VAIFAKLKDSRVN
+1227 VAIFATLKDSRVN

-1252 AGIVLLALA
+1252 TGIAVLALA
-1261 VRVLAKCSTGEI
+1261 VKVLAKCSTGDI

-1278 FITAAEILFAGL
+1278 FITAAEVLFAGL
-1290 IGVSKLAGQYGN
+1290 IWVSKLAGQYGN
-1302 AAGGML
+1302 AAGNML
-1308 LKASFGILALVV
+1308 LKASFGILALTV
-1320 AVKMLASCSGEDIL
+1320 AVKMLASCSGEDIV
-1334 KAVIFVGGVEI
+1334 KALIFVGGVEL
-1345 LFAILIAASKKSG
+1345 LFGILIAASKKSG

-1373 PILALVAC
+1373 PLLALVAC
-1381 VAVLSFLKLEEVA
+1381 VAVLSFLKFEEVV
-1394 QGTLAVMGIMGMFAL
+1394 QGTAAVMVIMGMFAL

-1425 FLAMGGAIAILSTC
+1425 FLAIGGAIAILSTC

-1444 KLDTDKAWHA
+1444 KLDTDKAWSA
-1454 VGQLSVLMGGL
+1454 VFQLSVLMGGL

-1477 VSGQAVKTVFLMVLL
+1477 VSKQAVKTVFLMVLL
-1492 IGALEAITGALQYFN
+1492 IGVLEAVTGALQYFN
-1507 FAPSLETAEALSLL
+1507 LAPSLETAAALSLL
-1521 LVTMTGVYT
+1521 LVTMTGVYA
-1530 ALGQIGPV
+1530 ALGHIGPV
-1538 AGMAFKGAV
+1538 AEIAFKGAV

-1574 GNDLVGSIMDNGVA
+1574 GDDLVGSVMDNGVA

-1600 IGGIIGGFKEGSANS
+1600 IGGIIGGFKEGAANS
-1615 LPEIGTRLS
+1615 LPEIGTKLS

-1631 GYFGIVNSIDTDVYD
+1631 GYFDIVNSVDTDVYD
-1646 VTSKIANAINEL
+1646 VTTKIAQAINEL
-1658 AYVDDLSD
+1658 AYVDDLSN

-1675 LNTFGTA
+1675 LDTFGTA
-1682 IVDFSEKISDKIDVE
+1682 IADFSEKISGKIDVE

-1713 KYLPKEKGWWQSVF
+1713 KYLPKEKGWVQSF
-1727 GETTDL
+1727 LGETTDL
-1733 SSFSTQLNK
+1733 SAFSTQLTD
-1742 FGDAIVD
+1742 FGEAIVD
-1749 FSATVDG
+1749 FSATVAG
-1756 DAVKRDAVEAATN
+1756 AVKRDAVEAATN

-1776 LYDTLPKEDG
+1776 LYDALPKEDG
-1786 WVQGLFGQSMS
+1786 WVQGIFGQSMS

-1807 FGEAIVKFSTKVAG
+1807 FGTAIVTFSATVAG
-1821 NVKVD
+1821 SVKED
-1826 AVEAAAN
+1826 AVEAAAD

-1844 LPTETPNWLNN
+1844 LPTKTPNWLSN

-1884 AGVTPASVA
+1884 SGVTPASV
-1893 SVQGATDIAK
+1893 QGAIDVAK

-1910 NLPQEDGLATRVGKW
+1910 NLPKEEGLATRFGNW
-1925 IAGGNPMSMDKF
+1925 IAGGNPMAMDKF
-1937 AGVLSVFGNAIS
+1937 VGALSIFGNAVS
-1949 DFYSILSQ
+1949 DFYEILSQ

-1988 GNFSNAVANLLSHG
+1988 GNFADAVVNLLSRG

-2011 TMEGFMSENAY
+2011 TMEGFISENAY
-2022 SIIEAFATAVFA
+2022 SIIEAFATSVFA
-2034 GEAKISEAFGSI
+2034 GEGKITEAFGSI

-2051 SAIMD
+2051 SSIMD

-2108 GYSLMSAFNAGI
+2108 GYSLMSSFNAGI
-2120 NDGSALVESS
+2120 KDGSALVESS

-2147 TVYQAGCAL
+2147 IVYQAGCAL

-2172 DLFSGMITTV
+2172 DIFSGIVTNV
-2182 INTIKNRSITFIMAG
+2182 ISTIKNRSIAFIMAG

-2208 LNNISYVVTDRGST
+2208 LNNISYVVTDRGSA

-2232 KILSIISSY
+2232 KIVSIISSY

-2255 SGITEETSV
+2255 SGIIEETPV
-2264 PEAAAKDMADIALKA
+2264 PEAASKAMAEIALKA
-2279 AKGAL
+2279 AKYAL
-2284 GIESPSKKFRQLGYF
+2284 DINSPSKKFRQLGCY

-2313 AVAIA
+2313 AVTIA
-2318 SKSLAQS
+2318 SRSLAQS

-2338 SISAQGMDIVPMI
+2338 SISAQGMDITPMI
-2351 TPVIDANPLNAETLR
+2351 TPVIDANPLNAETLK

-2387 NAQNDIYNSNNEV
+2387 SAQNEIYNSNNEV

>member
-59 VVEASKAKWQAL
+59 VVEASKAKWDAL

-81 IGSQAVTAGERLVKS
+81 IGSQAVATGERLVKS
-96 ISVDQVSEGW
+96 ISVDQISEGW

-118 LVAQGNAI
+118 LVAQGNSI

-131 QLKKLNWFTDETSYN
+131 QLEKLNWFTDETSYN

-178 ALSGQNPA
+178 ALSGQNAA

-198 LSAGH
+198 LSAGY

-256 TQFVES
+256 TKFVES

-274 MTVYRHYASAVDAIY
+274 MTVYRYYASAVDAIY
-289 KVTEDTSRLASDV
+289 KVTEDTGQLASDV
-302 LGDIHKK
+302 MGDIHKK
-309 AREFTAQGLIE
+309 AKEFTAQGLIE

-360 DAIDAVKDAVSTGWM
+360 DAIDSVKDAVSTGWM

-383 NVDEATAVWTKFANS
+383 NAEEATAVWTKLANS

-408 VRNAMLDE
+408 VRNDMLDE

-484 EALASLTKTA
+484 EALASLTKTT

-632 TNPEAVYNTIS
+632 TNPEAVYNAIS

-671 VIDLGLTLIKDIT
+671 VIDLGLTLNKDIA
-684 RLGVETLQKVLEK
+684 RLGVETLQKILEK

-733 IIDSLLHRLSD
+733 IIDSLLYRLSD

-766 KKTVNWVKKIWKSVK
+766 KETVNWVKKIWKSVK

-789 TFSQLVEGI
+789 TFSQLVEDI

-872 YLGIR
+872 YLGIH

-958 ITPLSMV
+958 VTPLSTV

-980 KQKVQSDYFITMA
+980 KKKMQSDYFMTMA

-1001 AVLVLAYVPWE
+1001 AVLVLAYTPWE
-1012 KTQIGIG
+1012 KTQIGLA
-1019 ALGFILTI
+1019 ALGITI
-1027 VTIFSLILNS
+1027 ALITGFALVLNS

-1044 ITGLSKFL
+1044 ITNLSKFL

-1064 VIKDLVEINSNDA
+1064 VIKNLVEINSNDA

-1099 LWAVGNWANINT
+1099 LWAVGNWADIDT

-1136 IKKLSEFTPEQI
+1136 IKKLSEFTPAQI
-1148 RSAKLIVRDMSVIFA
+1148 RSAELIVRDMSAIFA

-1227 VAIFAKLKDSRVN
+1227 VAIFATLKDSRVN

-1252 AGIVLLALA
+1252 AGIAVLALA
-1261 VRVLAKCSTGEI
+1261 VKVLAKCSTGDI

-1278 FITAAEILFAGL
+1278 FITAAEVLFAGL
-1290 IGVSKLAGQYGN
+1290 IWVSKLAGQYGN
-1302 AAGGML
+1302 AAGNML
-1308 LKASFGILALVV
+1308 LKASFGILALVT

-1345 LFAILIAASKKSG
+1345 LFALLIAASKKSG

-1444 KLDTDKAWHA
+1444 KLDTDKAWSA
-1454 VGQLSVLMGGL
+1454 VFQLSVLMGGL

-1492 IGALEAITGALQYFN
+1492 IGALEAVTGALQYFN
-1507 FAPSLETAEALSLL
+1507 LAPTLETAEALSLL

-1530 ALGQIGPV
+1530 ALGQIGPI

-1631 GYFGIVNSIDTDVYD
+1631 GYFGIVNSVDTDVYD
-1646 VTSKIANAINEL
+1646 VTSKIAKAINEL

-1682 IVDFSEKISDKIDVE
+1682 IADFSEKISDKIDVE

-1713 KYLPKEKGWWQSVF
+1713 KYLPKEKGWVQSF
-1727 GETTDL
+1727 LGETTDL
-1733 SSFSTQLNK
+1733 STFSTQLTD
-1742 FGDAIVD
+1742 FGEAIVK
-1749 FSATVDG
+1749 FSSKVAG
-1756 DAVKRDAVEAATN
+1756 AVKRDAVEAATN

-1776 LYDTLPKEDG
+1776 LYDELPQEDG
-1786 WVQGLFGQSMS
+1786 WVQGLFGQTMS
-1797 LETFATDLNE
+1797 LETFSTDLNE
-1807 FGEAIVKFSTKVAG
+1807 FGEAIVKFSSKVAG
-1821 NVKVD
+1821 NVKID

-1884 AGVTPASVA
+1884 AGVTPASV
-1893 SVQGATDIAK
+1893 QGATDIAK

-1910 NLPQEDGLATRVGKW
+1910 NLPQEDGLATRFGKW

-1937 AGVLSVFGNAIS
+1937 VGVLSVFGNAIS

-1988 GNFSNAVANLLSHG
+1988 GNFSNAITNLLSHG

-2011 TMEGFMSENAY
+2011 AMEGFISENAY
-2022 SIIEAFATAVFA
+2022 SIIEAFATSVFA
-2034 GEAKISEAFGSI
+2034 GEGKITEAFGSI
-2046 VDAAS
+2046 ADAAS
-2051 SAIMD
+2051 SSIMD

-2080 NNIGETISSMISSA
+2080 NNIDEIISSMMSAA
-2094 MSLIINADEAFFYN
+2094 MSLIINADEAFYYN

-2120 NDGSALVESS
+2120 KDGSALVESS

-2147 TVYQAGCAL
+2147 IVYQAGCAL

-2172 DLFSGMITTV
+2172 DLFSGMVTTV
-2182 INTIKNRSITFIMAG
+2182 INTIKNRSIAFIMAG
-2197 KGMMMDLGSGI
+2197 KGMMMDLSSGI
-2208 LNNISYVVTDRGST
+2208 LNNINYVVTDRGAA

-2255 SGITEETSV
+2255 SGINEETSV
-2264 PEAAAKDMADIALKA
+2264 PETAAKDMADIALKA
-2279 AKGAL
+2279 AKGTL
-2284 GIESPSKKFRQLGYF
+2284 GIASPSKKFRQLGYF

-2331 SAISKIG
+2331 SAISRIG
-2338 SISAQGMDIVPMI
+2338 SISAQGMDITPTI

-2387 NAQNDIYNSNNEV
+2387 SAQNEIYNSNNEV

>member
-50 DSSFNKFTA
+50 DSSFNKFSA
-59 VVEASKAKWQAL
+59 VVEASKAKWDAL

-81 IGSQAVTAGERLVKS
+81 IGSQAVATGERLVKS

-131 QLKKLNWFTDETSYN
+131 QLAKLNWFTDETSYN

-162 NLDESV
+162 GLEESV

-198 LSAGH
+198 LSAGY

-224 KTIEAAIALG
+224 KTIEAAVALG

-243 YTSLMNTNVSFTK
+243 YTSLINTDVSFTK
-256 TQFVES
+256 TQFVEG

-274 MTVYRHYASAVDAIY
+274 MTVYRDYASAVDAIY
-289 KVTEDTSRLASDV
+289 KVTEETGSLASDV
-302 LGDIHKK
+302 MGDIHKK
-309 AREFTAQGLIE
+309 AKEFTAQGLIE

-383 NVDEATAVWTKFANS
+383 NAEEATVVWTKLANS

-484 EALASLTKTA
+484 EALASLTKTT

-522 DHARE
+522 DYARK
-527 KALTAAGY
+527 KALTVAGY
-535 DYEIMQKLV
+535 DYEIMQKLI
-544 NKFSYGSKINFDS
+544 NEFSYGSKINFDS

-601 GRTLLI
+601 GRTLLL
-607 QTIYNVLGSVKNI
+607 QTVYNVLGSVKNI
-620 IVSIQEAFREIF
+620 IISIQEAFREIF
-632 TNPEAVYNTIS
+632 TNPEAVYNAIS

-651 FVVSE
+651 FVVSD

-671 VIDLGLTLIKDIT
+671 VIDLGLTLVKDIA
-684 RLGVETLQKVLEK
+684 RVGVETLQKILEK

-733 IIDSLLHRLSD
+733 IIDSLLYRLSD

-753 KKIYNLPVVNKTL
+753 KKIYDLPIVNKTL
-766 KKTVNWVKKIWKSVK
+766 KETVNWVKKIWKSVK
-781 QYLTPVVQ
+781 QYLTPVIQ
-789 TFSQLVEGI
+789 TFSQLVEDI
-798 KNLGETSDNITLD
+798 KNLGNASDHITLD

-829 IDEFIKIGKNVIF
+829 INEFIKIGKNVIF

-872 YLGIR
+872 YLGIH

-896 GLTTGYGPIKMSIT
+896 GLTTGYGPIKTSIT
-910 NLIDWI
+910 GLIDWI

-948 AYLASSFKLI
+948 AYLASSFKVLAR
-958 ITPLSMV
+958 PLSTV
-965 AESVYDFF
+965 AESISDFF
-973 YTLNKSI
+973 WGLNKSI
-980 KQKVQSDYFITMA
+980 KQKMQSDYFMTMA

-1012 KTQIGIG
+1012 KTQIGIA
-1019 ALGFILTI
+1019 ALGFILTV
-1027 VTIFSLILNS
+1027 VTMFSLILNS
-1037 FKFDVKA
+1037 FKFNVQA

-1092 LGTVYAA
+1092 LGAVYAA
-1099 LWAVGNWANINT
+1099 LWAVGKWSNINT
-1111 TGANIFKGILVLGSI
+1111 AGADIFKGILVLGSI
-1126 GVALLAFIKL
+1126 GVALLAFVRL

-1148 RSAKLIVRDMSVIFA
+1148 RSAVLTVRDLSAIFG
-1163 GLILVFRLVDN
+1163 GLILVFKLVDN

-1227 VAIFAKLKDSRVN
+1227 VAIFATLKDSRVN

-1252 AGIVLLALA
+1252 TGIAVLALA
-1261 VRVLAKCSTGEI
+1261 VKVLAKCSTGDI

-1278 FITAAEILFAGL
+1278 FITAAEVLFAGL
-1290 IGVSKLAGQYGN
+1290 IWVSKLAGQYGN
-1302 AAGGML
+1302 AAGNML
-1308 LKASFGILALVV
+1308 LKASFGILALTV
-1320 AVKMLASCSGEDIL
+1320 AVKMLASCSGEDIV
-1334 KAVIFVGGVEI
+1334 KALIFVGGVEL
-1345 LFAILIAASKKSG
+1345 LFGILIAASKKSG

-1373 PILALVAC
+1373 PLLALVAC
-1381 VAVLSFLKLEEVA
+1381 VAVLSFLKFEEVV
-1394 QGTLAVMGIMGMFAL
+1394 QGTAAVMVIMGMFAL

-1425 FLAMGGAIAILSTC
+1425 FLAIGGAIAILSTC

-1444 KLDTDKAWHA
+1444 KLDTDKAWSA
-1454 VGQLSVLMGGL
+1454 VFQLSVLMGGL

-1477 VSGQAVKTVFLMVLL
+1477 VSKQAVKTVFLMVLL
-1492 IGALEAITGALQYFN
+1492 IGVLEAVTGALQYFN
-1507 FAPSLETAEALSLL
+1507 LAPSLETAAALSLL
-1521 LVTMTGVYT
+1521 LVTMTGVYA
-1530 ALGQIGPV
+1530 ALGHIGPV
-1538 AGMAFKGAV
+1538 AEIAFKGAV

-1574 GNDLVGSIMDNGVA
+1574 GDDLVGSVMDNGVA

-1600 IGGIIGGFKEGSANS
+1600 IGGIIGGFKEGAANS
-1615 LPEIGTRLS
+1615 LPEIGTKLS

-1631 GYFGIVNSIDTDVYD
+1631 GYFDIVNSVDTDVYD
-1646 VTSKIANAINEL
+1646 VTTKIAQAINEL
-1658 AYVDDLSD
+1658 AYVDDLSN

-1682 IVDFSEKISDKIDVE
+1682 IADFSEKISGKIDVE

-1713 KYLPKEKGWWQSVF
+1713 KYLPKEKGWVQSF
-1727 GETTDL
+1727 LGETTDL
-1733 SSFSTQLNK
+1733 SAFSTQLTD
-1742 FGDAIVD
+1742 FGEAIVD
-1749 FSATVDG
+1749 FSATVAG
-1756 DAVKRDAVEAATN
+1756 AVKRDAVEAATN

-1776 LYDTLPKEDG
+1776 LYDALPKEDG
-1786 WVQGLFGQSMS
+1786 WVQGIFGQSMS

-1807 FGEAIVKFSTKVAG
+1807 FGTAIVTFSATVAG
-1821 NVKVD
+1821 SVKED
-1826 AVEAAAN
+1826 AVEAAAD

-1844 LPTETPNWLNN
+1844 LPTKTPNWLSN

-1884 AGVTPASVA
+1884 SGVTPASV
-1893 SVQGATDIAK
+1893 QGAIDVAK

-1910 NLPQEDGLATRVGKW
+1910 NLPKEEGLATRFGNW
-1925 IAGGNPMSMDKF
+1925 IAGGNPMAMDKF
-1937 AGVLSVFGNAIS
+1937 VGALSIFGNAVS
-1949 DFYSILSQ
+1949 DFYEILSQ

-1988 GNFSNAVANLLSHG
+1988 GNFADAVVNLLSRG

-2011 TMEGFMSENAY
+2011 TMEGFISENAY
-2022 SIIEAFATAVFA
+2022 SIIEAFATSVFA
-2034 GEAKISEAFGSI
+2034 GEGKITEAFGSI

-2051 SAIMD
+2051 SSIMD

-2108 GYSLMSAFNAGI
+2108 GYSLMSSFNAGI
-2120 NDGSALVESS
+2120 KDGSALVESS

-2147 TVYQAGCAL
+2147 IVYQAGCAL

-2172 DLFSGMITTV
+2172 DIFSGIVTNV
-2182 INTIKNRSITFIMAG
+2182 ISTIKNRSIAFIMAG

-2208 LNNISYVVTDRGST
+2208 LNNISYVVTDRGSA

-2232 KILSIISSY
+2232 KIVSIISSY

-2255 SGITEETSV
+2255 SGIIEETPV
-2264 PEAAAKDMADIALKA
+2264 PEAASKAMAEIALKA
-2279 AKGAL
+2279 AKYAL
-2284 GIESPSKKFRQLGYF
+2284 DINSPSKKFRQLGCY

-2313 AVAIA
+2313 AVTIA
-2318 SKSLAQS
+2318 SRSLAQS

-2338 SISAQGMDIVPMI
+2338 SISAQGMDITPMI
-2351 TPVIDANPLNAETLR
+2351 TPVIDANPLNAETLK

-2387 NAQNDIYNSNNEV
+2387 SAQNEIYNSNNEV

>member
-50 DSSFNKFTA
+50 DSSFNKFSA
-59 VVEASKAKWQAL
+59 VVEASKAKWDAL

-81 IGSQAVTAGERLVKS
+81 IGSQAVATGERLVKS

-131 QLKKLNWFTDETSYN
+131 QLAKLNWFTDETSYN

-162 NLDESV
+162 GLEESV

-198 LSAGH
+198 LSAGY

-224 KTIEAAIALG
+224 KTIEAAVALG

-243 YTSLMNTNVSFTK
+243 YTSLINTDVSFTK
-256 TQFVES
+256 TQFVEG

-274 MTVYRHYASAVDAIY
+274 MTVYRDYASAVDAIY
-289 KVTEDTSRLASDV
+289 KVTEETGSLASDV
-302 LGDIHKK
+302 MGDIHKK
-309 AREFTAQGLIE
+309 AKEFTAQGLIE

-383 NVDEATAVWTKFANS
+383 NAEEATVVWTKLANS

-434 IEVSDFEKAVT
+434 IEVSDFERAVT

-484 EALASLTKTA
+484 EALASLTKTT

-522 DHARE
+522 DYARK
-527 KALTAAGY
+527 KALTVAGY
-535 DYEIMQKLV
+535 DYEIMQKLI

-601 GRTLLI
+601 GRTLLL
-607 QTIYNVLGSVKNI
+607 QTVYNVLGSVKNI
-620 IVSIQEAFREIF
+620 IISIQEAFREIF
-632 TNPEAVYNTIS
+632 TNPEAVYNAIS

-651 FVVSE
+651 FVVSD

-671 VIDLGLTLIKDIT
+671 VIDLGLTLVKDIA
-684 RLGVETLQKVLEK
+684 RVGVETLQKILEK

-733 IIDSLLHRLSD
+733 IIDSLLYKLSD

-753 KKIYNLPVVNKTL
+753 KKIYDLPIVNKTL
-766 KKTVNWVKKIWKSVK
+766 KETVNWVKKIWKSVK
-781 QYLTPVVQ
+781 QYLTPVIQ
-789 TFSQLVEGI
+789 TFSQLVEDI
-798 KNLGETSDNITLD
+798 KNLGNASDHITLD

-829 IDEFIKIGKNVIF
+829 INEFIKIGKNVIF

-872 YLGIR
+872 YLGIH

-896 GLTTGYGPIKMSIT
+896 GLTTGYGPIKTSIT
-910 NLIDWI
+910 GLIDWI

-948 AYLASSFKLI
+948 AYLASSFKVLAR
-958 ITPLSMV
+958 PLSTV
-965 AESVYDFF
+965 AESISDFF
-973 YTLNKSI
+973 WGLNKSI
-980 KQKVQSDYFITMA
+980 KQKMQSDYFITMA

-1012 KTQIGIG
+1012 KTQIGIA
-1019 ALGFILTI
+1019 ALGFILTV
-1027 VTIFSLILNS
+1027 VTMFSLILNS
-1037 FKFDVKA
+1037 FKFNVQA

-1092 LGTVYAA
+1092 LGAVYAA
-1099 LWAVGNWANINT
+1099 LWAVGKWSNINT
-1111 TGANIFKGILVLGSI
+1111 AGADIFKGILVLGSI
-1126 GVALLAFIKL
+1126 GVALLAFVRL

-1148 RSAKLIVRDMSVIFA
+1148 RSAVLTVRDLSAIFG
-1163 GLILVFRLVDN
+1163 GLILVFKLVDN

-1227 VAIFAKLKDSRVN
+1227 VAIFATLKDSRVN

-1252 AGIVLLALA
+1252 TGIAVLALA
-1261 VRVLAKCSTGEI
+1261 VKVLAKCSTGDI

-1278 FITAAEILFAGL
+1278 FITAAEVLFAGL
-1290 IGVSKLAGQYGN
+1290 IWVSKLAGQYGN
-1302 AAGGML
+1302 AAGNML
-1308 LKASFGILALVV
+1308 LKASFGILALTV
-1320 AVKMLASCSGEDIL
+1320 AVKMLASCSGEDIV
-1334 KAVIFVGGVEI
+1334 KALIFVGGVEL
-1345 LFAILIAASKKSG
+1345 LFGILIAASKKSG

-1373 PILALVAC
+1373 PLLALVAC
-1381 VAVLSFLKLEEVA
+1381 VAVLSFLKFEEVV
-1394 QGTLAVMGIMGMFAL
+1394 QGTAAVMVIMGMFAL
-1409 IIAASEKVR
+1409 IIASSEKVR

-1425 FLAMGGAIAILSTC
+1425 FLAIGGAIAILSTC

-1444 KLDTDKAWHA
+1444 KLDTDKAWSA
-1454 VGQLSVLMGGL
+1454 VFQLSVLMGGL

-1477 VSGQAVKTVFLMVLL
+1477 VSKQAVKTVFLMVLL
-1492 IGALEAITGALQYFN
+1492 IGVLEAVTGALQYFN
-1507 FAPSLETAEALSLL
+1507 LAPSLETAAALSLL
-1521 LVTMTGVYT
+1521 LVTMTGVYA
-1530 ALGQIGPV
+1530 ALGHIGPV
-1538 AGMAFKGAV
+1538 AEIAFKGAV

-1574 GNDLVGSIMDNGVA
+1574 GDDLVGSVMDNGVA

-1600 IGGIIGGFKEGSANS
+1600 IGGIIGGFKEGAANS
-1615 LPEIGTRLS
+1615 LPEIGTKLS

-1631 GYFGIVNSIDTDVYD
+1631 GYFDIVNSVDTDVYD
-1646 VTSKIANAINEL
+1646 VTTKIAQAINEL
-1658 AYVDDLSD
+1658 AYVDDLSN

-1675 LNTFGTA
+1675 LDTFGTA
-1682 IVDFSEKISDKIDVE
+1682 IADFSEKISGKIDVE

-1713 KYLPKEKGWWQSVF
+1713 KYLPKEKGWVQSF
-1727 GETTDL
+1727 LGETTDL
-1733 SSFSTQLNK
+1733 SAFSTQLTD
-1742 FGDAIVD
+1742 FGEAIVD
-1749 FSATVDG
+1749 FSATVAG
-1756 DAVKRDAVEAATN
+1756 AVKRDAVEAATN

-1776 LYDTLPKEDG
+1776 LYDALPKEDG
-1786 WVQGLFGQSMS
+1786 WVQGIFGQSMS

-1807 FGEAIVKFSTKVAG
+1807 FGTAIVTFSATVAG
-1821 NVKVD
+1821 SVKED
-1826 AVEAAAN
+1826 AVEAAAD

-1844 LPTETPNWLNN
+1844 LPTKTPNWLSN

-1884 AGVTPASVA
+1884 SGVTPASV
-1893 SVQGATDIAK
+1893 QGAIDVAK

-1910 NLPQEDGLATRVGKW
+1910 NLPKEEGLATRFGNW
-1925 IAGGNPMSMDKF
+1925 IAGGNPMAMDKF
-1937 AGVLSVFGNAIS
+1937 VGALSIFGNAVS
-1949 DFYSILSQ
+1949 DFYEILSQ

-1988 GNFSNAVANLLSHG
+1988 GNFADAVVNLLSRG

-2011 TMEGFMSENAY
+2011 TMEGFISENAY
-2022 SIIEAFATAVFA
+2022 SIIEAFATSVFA
-2034 GEAKISEAFGSI
+2034 GEGKITEAFGSI

-2051 SAIMD
+2051 SSIMD

-2108 GYSLMSAFNAGI
+2108 GYSLMSSFNAGI
-2120 NDGSALVESS
+2120 KDGSALVESS

-2147 TVYQAGCAL
+2147 IVYQAGCAL

-2172 DLFSGMITTV
+2172 DIFSGIVTNV
-2182 INTIKNRSITFIMAG
+2182 ISTIKNRSIAFIMAG

-2208 LNNISYVVTDRGST
+2208 LNNISYVVTDRGSA

-2232 KILSIISSY
+2232 KIVSIISSY

-2255 SGITEETSV
+2255 SGIIEETPV
-2264 PEAAAKDMADIALKA
+2264 PEAASKAMAEIALKA
-2279 AKGAL
+2279 AKYAL
-2284 GIESPSKKFRQLGYF
+2284 DINSPSKKFRQLGCY

-2313 AVAIA
+2313 AVTIA
-2318 SKSLAQS
+2318 SRSLAQS

-2338 SISAQGMDIVPMI
+2338 SISAQGMDITPMI
-2351 TPVIDANPLNAETLR
+2351 TPVIDANPLNAETLK

-2387 NAQNDIYNSNNEV
+2387 SAQNEIYNSNNEV

>member
-50 DSSFNKFTA
+50 DSSFNKFSA
-59 VVEASKAKWQAL
+59 VVEASKAKWDAL

-81 IGSQAVTAGERLVKS
+81 IGSQAVATGERLVKS

-131 QLKKLNWFTDETSYN
+131 QLAKLNWFTDETSYN

-162 NLDESV
+162 GLEESV

-198 LSAGH
+198 LSAGY

-224 KTIEAAIALG
+224 KTIEAAVALG

-243 YTSLMNTNVSFTK
+243 YTSLINTDVSFTK
-256 TQFVES
+256 TQFVEG

-274 MTVYRHYASAVDAIY
+274 MTVYRDYASAVDAIY
-289 KVTEDTSRLASDV
+289 KVTEETGSLASDV
-302 LGDIHKK
+302 MGDIHKK
-309 AREFTAQGLIE
+309 AKEFTAQGLIE

-383 NVDEATAVWTKFANS
+383 NAEEATVVWTKLANS

-484 EALASLTKTA
+484 EALASLTKTT

-522 DHARE
+522 DYARK
-527 KALTAAGY
+527 KALTVAGY
-535 DYEIMQKLV
+535 DYEIMQKLI

-601 GRTLLI
+601 GRTLLL
-607 QTIYNVLGSVKNI
+607 QTVYNVLGSVKNI
-620 IVSIQEAFREIF
+620 IISIQEAFREIF
-632 TNPEAVYNTIS
+632 TNPEAVYNAIS

-651 FVVSE
+651 FVVSD

-671 VIDLGLTLIKDIT
+671 VIDLGLTLVKDIA
-684 RLGVETLQKVLEK
+684 RVGVETLQKILEK

-733 IIDSLLHRLSD
+733 IIDSLLYRLSD

-753 KKIYNLPVVNKTL
+753 KKIYDLPIVNKTL
-766 KKTVNWVKKIWKSVK
+766 KETVNWVKKIWKSVK
-781 QYLTPVVQ
+781 QYLTPVIQ
-789 TFSQLVEGI
+789 TFSQLVEDI
-798 KNLGETSDNITLD
+798 KNLGNASDHITLD

-829 IDEFIKIGKNVIF
+829 INEFIKIGKNVIF

-872 YLGIR
+872 YLGIH

-896 GLTTGYGPIKMSIT
+896 GLTTGYGPIKTSIT
-910 NLIDWI
+910 GLIDWI

-948 AYLASSFKLI
+948 AYLASSFKVLAR
-958 ITPLSMV
+958 PLSTV
-965 AESVYDFF
+965 AESISDFF
-973 YTLNKSI
+973 WGLNKSI
-980 KQKVQSDYFITMA
+980 KQKMQSDYFITMA

-1012 KTQIGIG
+1012 KTQIGIA
-1019 ALGFILTI
+1019 ALGFILTV
-1027 VTIFSLILNS
+1027 VTMFSLILNS
-1037 FKFDVKA
+1037 FKFNVQA

-1092 LGTVYAA
+1092 LGAVYAA
-1099 LWAVGNWANINT
+1099 LWAVGKWSNINT
-1111 TGANIFKGILVLGSI
+1111 AGADIFKGILVLGSI
-1126 GVALLAFIKL
+1126 GVALLAFVRL

-1148 RSAKLIVRDMSVIFA
+1148 RSAVLTVRDLSAIFG
-1163 GLILVFRLVDN
+1163 GLILVFKLVDN

-1227 VAIFAKLKDSRVN
+1227 VAIFATLKDSRVN

-1252 AGIVLLALA
+1252 TGIAVLALA
-1261 VRVLAKCSTGEI
+1261 VKVLAKCSTGDI

-1278 FITAAEILFAGL
+1278 FITAAEVLFAGL
-1290 IGVSKLAGQYGN
+1290 IWVSKLAGQYGN
-1302 AAGGML
+1302 AAGNML
-1308 LKASFGILALVV
+1308 LKASFGILALTV
-1320 AVKMLASCSGEDIL
+1320 AVKMLASCSGEDIV
-1334 KAVIFVGGVEI
+1334 KALIFVGGVEL
-1345 LFAILIAASKKSG
+1345 LFGILIAASKKSG

-1373 PILALVAC
+1373 PLLALVAC
-1381 VAVLSFLKLEEVA
+1381 VAVLSFLKFEEVV
-1394 QGTLAVMGIMGMFAL
+1394 QGTAAVMVIMGMFAL

-1425 FLAMGGAIAILSTC
+1425 FLAIGGAIAILSTC

-1444 KLDTDKAWHA
+1444 KLDTDKAWSA
-1454 VGQLSVLMGGL
+1454 VFQLSVLMGGL

-1477 VSGQAVKTVFLMVLL
+1477 VSKQAVKTVFLMVLL
-1492 IGALEAITGALQYFN
+1492 IGVLEAVTGALQYFN
-1507 FAPSLETAEALSLL
+1507 LAPSLETAAALSLL
-1521 LVTMTGVYT
+1521 LVTMTGVYA
-1530 ALGQIGPV
+1530 ALGHIGPV
-1538 AGMAFKGAV
+1538 AEIAFKGAV

-1574 GNDLVGSIMDNGVA
+1574 GDDLVGSVMDNGVA

-1600 IGGIIGGFKEGSANS
+1600 IGGIIGGFKEGAANS
-1615 LPEIGTRLS
+1615 LPEIGTKLS

-1631 GYFGIVNSIDTDVYD
+1631 GYFDIVNSVDTDVYD
-1646 VTSKIANAINEL
+1646 VTTKIAQAINEL
-1658 AYVDDLSD
+1658 AYVDDLSN

-1682 IVDFSEKISDKIDVE
+1682 IADFSEKISGKIDVE

-1713 KYLPKEKGWWQSVF
+1713 KYLPKEKGWVQSF
-1727 GETTDL
+1727 LGETTDL
-1733 SSFSTQLNK
+1733 SAFSTQLTD
-1742 FGDAIVD
+1742 FGEAIVD
-1749 FSATVDG
+1749 FSATVAG
-1756 DAVKRDAVEAATN
+1756 AVKRDAVEAATN

-1776 LYDTLPKEDG
+1776 LYDALPKEDG
-1786 WVQGLFGQSMS
+1786 WVQGIFGQSMS

-1807 FGEAIVKFSTKVAG
+1807 FGTAIVTFSATVAG
-1821 NVKVD
+1821 SVKED
-1826 AVEAAAN
+1826 AVEAAAD

-1844 LPTETPNWLNN
+1844 LPTKTPNWLSN

-1884 AGVTPASVA
+1884 SGVTPASV
-1893 SVQGATDIAK
+1893 QGAIDVAK

-1910 NLPQEDGLATRVGKW
+1910 NLPKEEGLATRFGNW
-1925 IAGGNPMSMDKF
+1925 IAGGNPMAMDKF
-1937 AGVLSVFGNAIS
+1937 VGALSIFGNAVS
-1949 DFYSILSQ
+1949 DFYEILSQ

-1988 GNFSNAVANLLSHG
+1988 GNFADAVVNLLSRG

-2011 TMEGFMSENAY
+2011 TMEGFISENAY
-2022 SIIEAFATAVFA
+2022 SIIEAFATSVFA
-2034 GEAKISEAFGSI
+2034 GEGKITEAFGSI

-2051 SAIMD
+2051 SSIMD

-2108 GYSLMSAFNAGI
+2108 GYSLMSSFNAGI
-2120 NDGSALVESS
+2120 KDGSALVESS

-2147 TVYQAGCAL
+2147 IVYQAGCAL

-2172 DLFSGMITTV
+2172 DIFSGIVTNV
-2182 INTIKNRSITFIMAG
+2182 ISTIKNRSIAFIMAG

-2208 LNNISYVVTDRGST
+2208 LNNISYVVTDRGSA

-2232 KILSIISSY
+2232 KIVSIISSY

-2255 SGITEETSV
+2255 SGIIEETPV
-2264 PEAAAKDMADIALKA
+2264 PEAASKAMAEIALKA
-2279 AKGAL
+2279 AKYAL
-2284 GIESPSKKFRQLGYF
+2284 DINSPSKKFRQLGCY

-2313 AVAIA
+2313 AVTIA
-2318 SKSLAQS
+2318 SRSLAQS

-2338 SISAQGMDIVPMI
+2338 SISAQGMDITPMI
-2351 TPVIDANPLNAETLR
+2351 TPVIDANPLNAETLK

-2387 NAQNDIYNSNNEV
+2387 SAQNEIYNSNNEV

>member
-59 VVEASKAKWQAL
+59 VVEASKAKWDAL

-81 IGSQAVTAGERLVKS
+81 IGSQAVATGERLVKS
-96 ISVDQVSEGW
+96 ISVDQISEGW

-131 QLKKLNWFTDETSYN
+131 QLEKLNWFTDETSYN

-198 LSAGH
+198 LSAGY

-234 TLQDNLDGT
+234 TLRDNLDGT
-243 YTSLMNTNVSFTK
+243 YTSLMNENVSFTK
-256 TQFVES
+256 TKFVES

-274 MTVYRHYASAVDAIY
+274 MAVYSYYGSAVDAIY
-289 KVTEDTSRLASDV
+289 KVTEETGQLASDV
-302 LGDIHKK
+302 MGDIHKK
-309 AREFTAQGLIE
+309 AKEFTAQGLIE

-360 DAIDAVKDAVSTGWM
+360 DAIDSVKDAVSTGWM

-383 NVDEATAVWTKFANS
+383 NAEEATVVWTKLANS
-398 LYELF
+398 LYALF

-408 VRNAMLDE
+408 VRNDMLDE

-453 YIQRLIQEYGSL
+453 YIQRLIQDYGSL

-484 EALASLTKTA
+484 EALASLTKTT

-522 DHARE
+522 DYARK
-527 KALTAAGY
+527 KALTEAGY
-535 DYEIMQKLV
+535 DYDIMQKLI

-573 DAFVDLQKQAEET
+573 EAFVDLQKQAEET

-620 IVSIQEAFREIF
+620 IISIQEAFREIF
-632 TNPEAVYNTIS
+632 TNPEAVYNAIS

-656 ETLDRLTRTFKGLFA
+656 ETLDRLKRTFKGLFA
-671 VIDLGLTLIKDIT
+671 VIDLGLSLIKDIA

-733 IIDSLLHRLSD
+733 IIDSLLYRLSD

-766 KKTVNWVKKIWKSVK
+766 KETVNWVKKIWKSVK

-789 TFSQLVEGI
+789 TFSQLVEDI
-798 KNLGETSDNITLD
+798 KNLGEASDNITLD

-847 VKGNIP
+847 VKENIP
-853 KIISN
+853 KIISG
-858 MTKFASYIVDTVKD
+858 MTEFASYIVDTVKD
-872 YLGIR
+872 YLGIH

-896 GLTTGYGPIKMSIT
+896 GLTTGYGPLKTSIT
-910 NLIDWI
+910 GLIDWI
-916 TDAFKKVDWDK
+916 TDTFKKVDWDK

-948 AYLASSFKLI
+948 AYLASSFKVLAR
-958 ITPLSMV
+958 PLSTV
-965 AESVYDFF
+965 AESISDFF
-973 YTLNKSI
+973 WGLNSSI
-980 KQKVQSDYFITMA
+980 KKKAQSDYFITIA

-1012 KTQIGIG
+1012 KTQIGLA
-1019 ALGFILTI
+1019 ALALTLTVITGFAL
-1027 VTIFSLILNS
+1027 VLNS
-1037 FKFDVKA
+1037 FKFNVQA

-1077 GISAAFAGIFELIFM
+1077 GISAAFAGVFELIFM

-1099 LWAVGNWANINT
+1099 LWAVGKWSNINT
-1111 TGANIFKGILVLGSI
+1111 AGADIFKGILVLGSI
-1126 GVALLAFIKL
+1126 GIALLAFIKL

-1148 RSAKLIVRDMSVIFA
+1148 KSAELIVRDMSVIFG
-1163 GLILVFRLVDN
+1163 GLILVFKLVDN
-1174 QRADMEKAGK
+1174 QRADMEKAGR
-1184 MILSISSALI
+1184 MIISVSSALI

-1227 VAIFAKLKDSRVN
+1227 IAIFATLKDSRVN

-1252 AGIVLLALA
+1252 AGIAVLALA
-1261 VRVLAKCSTGEI
+1261 VKVLAKCSTGEI

-1278 FITAAEILFAGL
+1278 FITAAEVLFAGL
-1290 IGVSKLAGQYGN
+1290 IWVSKLAGQFGN
-1302 AAGGML
+1302 AAGDML

-1320 AVKMLASCSGEDIL
+1320 AVRMLASCSGEDIL
-1334 KAVIFVGGVEI
+1334 KAIIFVGGIEI

-1394 QGTLAVMGIMGMFAL
+1394 QGTLAVMGIMLMFAL

-1444 KLDTDKAWHA
+1444 KLDTGKAWHA
-1454 VGQLSVLMGGL
+1454 VGQLVVLMGGL
-1465 LIMIRVLSKSES
+1465 LFMIRVLSKSES

-1492 IGALEAITGALQYFN
+1492 IGVLEAVTGALQYFN
-1507 FAPSLETAEALSLL
+1507 LAPSLETAEALSLL

-1562 VGGATKIINQIA
+1562 VGGATKIINRIA

-1631 GYFGIVNSIDTDVYD
+1631 GYFGIVNSVDTDVYD
-1646 VTSKIANAINEL
+1646 VTSKIAQAINEL

-1682 IVDFSEKISDKIDVE
+1682 IADFSEKISGKIDVE

-1733 SSFSTQLNK
+1733 SAFSTQLTD
-1742 FGDAIVD
+1742 FGYAIVD
-1749 FSATVDG
+1749 FSATVAG
-1756 DAVKRDAVEAATN
+1756 AVKRDAVEAATN

-1776 LYDTLPKEDG
+1776 LYDALPKEDG
-1786 WVQGLFGQSMS
+1786 WVQGIFGQSMS
-1797 LETFATDLNE
+1797 LDTFSTDLNK

-1821 NVKVD
+1821 NVKID

-1855 MFGGSMDLTAFGTD
+1855 IFGGSMDLTAFGTD

-1884 AGVTPASVA
+1884 SGVTLA
-1893 SVQGATDIAK
+1893 SVQGATDVAK
-1903 LVSALYE
+1903 LVSTLYE
-1910 NLPQEDGLATRVGKW
+1910 NLPQEEGLATRFGKW
-1925 IAGGNPMSMDKF
+1925 IAGGNPMAMDKF
-1937 AGVLSVFGNAIS
+1937 VGALSVFGYAIS
-1949 DFYSILSQ
+1949 DFYKILSE

-2022 SIIEAFATAVFA
+2022 SIIEAFATSVFA

-2080 NNIGETISSMISSA
+2080 NNIDETISSMISSA

-2120 NDGSALVESS
+2120 KDGSALVESS

-2147 TVYQAGCAL
+2147 IVYQAGCAL

-2172 DLFSGMITTV
+2172 DLFSGMVTNV
-2182 INTIKNRSITFIMAG
+2182 INTIKNRSIAFIMAG
-2197 KGMMMDLGSGI
+2197 KGMMMDLSSGI

-2255 SGITEETSV
+2255 SGITEETSA

-2279 AKGAL
+2279 AKGIL
-2284 GIESPSKKFRQLGYF
+2284 GIASPSKKFRQLGYF
-2299 VSEGLADGINKMGG
+2299 VSEGFADGINKMGG
-2313 AVAIA
+2313 AVEIA

-2331 SAISKIG
+2331 SAISRIG
-2338 SISAQGMDIVPMI
+2338 SISAQGMDITPMI

-2387 NAQNDIYNSNNEV
+2387 TAQNDIYNSNNEV

>member
-50 DSSFNKFTA
+50 DSSFNKFSA
-59 VVEASKAKWQAL
+59 VVEASKAKWDAL

-81 IGSQAVTAGERLVKS
+81 IGSQAVTAGERLAKS
-96 ISVDQVSEGW
+96 ISVDQITAGW
-106 RKFSDKT
+106 TKFSDKT

-118 LVAQGNAI
+118 LVAQGNSI

-131 QLKKLNWFTDETSYN
+131 QLAKLNWFTDETSYN

-178 ALSGQNPA
+178 ALSGQNAA

-198 LSAGH
+198 LSAGY

-224 KTIEAAIALG
+224 KTIEAAVALG

-243 YTSLMNTNVSFTK
+243 YTSLINTDVSFTK
-256 TQFVES
+256 TQFVEG

-274 MTVYRHYASAVDAIY
+274 MTVYRDYASAVDAIY
-289 KVTEDTSRLASDV
+289 KVTEETGSLASDV
-302 LGDIHKK
+302 MGDIHKK
-309 AREFTAQGLIE
+309 AKEFTAQGLIE

-383 NVDEATAVWTKFANS
+383 NAEEATVVWTKLANS

-484 EALASLTKTA
+484 EALASLTKTT

-522 DHARE
+522 NHARE
-527 KALTAAGY
+527 KALTVAGY

-586 GVPLEDLINNITRPS
+586 GVPLEELINNITRPS
-601 GRTLLI
+601 GRTLLL
-607 QTIYNVLGSVKNI
+607 QTVYNVLGSVKNI
-620 IVSIQEAFREIF
+620 IISIQEAFREIF
-632 TNPEAVYNTIS
+632 TDPKAVYNSIS

-671 VIDLGLTLIKDIT
+671 VIDLGLTLIKDIA
-684 RLGVETLQKVLEK
+684 RLGVETLQKILEK
-697 IGIKKATAN
+697 IGLKKATAN

-733 IIDSLLHRLSD
+733 IIDSLMHRLSA
-744 LGDWISKIA
+744 LGSWISKTA
-753 KKIYNLPVVNKTL
+753 KKIHNLPIVNKTL
-766 KKTVNWVKKIWKSVK
+766 KETVNWVKKIWKSVK
-781 QYLTPVVQ
+781 QYLTPVIQ
-789 TFSQLVEGI
+789 TFSQLVEDI
-798 KNLGETSDNITLD
+798 KNLGNASDHITLD

-872 YLGIR
+872 YLGIH

-896 GLTTGYGPIKMSIT
+896 GLTTGYGPLKTSIT
-910 NLIDWI
+910 GLIDWI
-916 TDAFKKVDWDK
+916 TDTFKKVDWNK

-948 AYLASSFKLI
+948 AYLASSFKVLAR
-958 ITPLSMV
+958 PLSTV
-965 AESVYDFF
+965 AESISDFF
-973 YTLNKSI
+973 WGLNSSI
-980 KQKVQSDYFITMA
+980 KKRVQSDYFMTMA

-1019 ALGFILTI
+1019 ALAGILTV
-1027 VTIFSLILNS
+1027 VTMFSLILNS
-1037 FKFDVKA
+1037 FKFDVKMIA
-1044 ITGLSKFL
+1044 DLSKFL

-1064 VIKDLVEINSNDA
+1064 VIKDLVEINSTDA
-1077 GISAAFAGIFELIFM
+1077 GISAAFAGVFELIFM

-1099 LWAVGNWANINT
+1099 LWAVGKWSKINT
-1111 TGANIFKGILVLGSI
+1111 AGADIFKGILVLGSI
-1126 GVALLAFIKL
+1126 GVALLAFMKL
-1136 IKKLSEFTPEQI
+1136 VKKLSEFTPEQI
-1148 RSAKLIVRDMSVIFA
+1148 KSAELIVRDMSIIFG
-1163 GLILVFRLVDN
+1163 GLILVFKRVDN
-1174 QRADMEKAGK
+1174 QRADMEKAGR

-1194 AIAFAIKILAGIEKG
+1194 LIAFAIKILAGIEKG

-1220 LGLIIGF
+1220 LGLIIGL
-1227 VAIFAKLKDSRVN
+1227 VAVFATLKDSRVN

-1252 AGIVLLALA
+1252 TGIAVLALA

-1278 FITAAEILFAGL
+1278 FITAAEVLFAGL
-1290 IGVSKLAGQYGN
+1290 IWVSKLAGQFGN
-1302 AAGGML
+1302 AAGNML
-1308 LKASFGILALVV
+1308 LKASFGILALTV

-1358 RYANEVGNMLMKMTI
+1358 RYAGEVGNMLMKMTI
-1373 PILALVAC
+1373 PLLALVAC
-1381 VAVLSFLKLEEVA
+1381 VAVLSFLKFEEVV
-1394 QGTLAVMGIMGMFAL
+1394 QGTAAVMVIMGMFAL

-1444 KLDTDKAWHA
+1444 KLDTEKAWHA
-1454 VGQLSVLMGGL
+1454 VGQLVVLMGDL
-1465 LIMIRVLSKSES
+1465 LFMIRVLSKSES
-1477 VSGQAVKTVFLMVLL
+1477 VSRQAVKTVFLMVLL
-1492 IGALEAITGALQYFN
+1492 IGVLEAVTGALQYFN
-1507 FAPSLETAEALSLL
+1507 LAPSLETAAALSLL
-1521 LVTMTGVYT
+1521 LVTMTGVYA
-1530 ALGQIGPV
+1530 ALGHIGPV
-1538 AGMAFKGAV
+1538 AEMAFKGAV

-1574 GNDLVGSIMDNGVA
+1574 GDDLVGSVMDNGVA

-1600 IGGIIGGFKEGSANS
+1600 IGGIIGGFKEGAANS

-1631 GYFGIVNSIDTDVYD
+1631 GYFGIVNSVDTDVYD
-1646 VTSKIANAINEL
+1646 VTTKIAQAINEL

-1675 LNTFGTA
+1675 LDTFGTA
-1682 IVDFSEKISDKIDVE
+1682 IADFSEKISGKIDVE

-1713 KYLPKEKGWWQSVF
+1713 KYLPKEKGWVQSF
-1727 GETTDL
+1727 LGETTDL
-1733 SSFSTQLNK
+1733 SSFSTQLTA
-1742 FGDAIVD
+1742 FGEAIVK
-1749 FSATVDG
+1749 FSAKVAG
-1756 DAVKRDAVEAATN
+1756 AVKRDAVEAATN

-1776 LYDTLPKEDG
+1776 LYDELPKEDG

-1797 LETFATDLNE
+1797 LDTFSTDLNK

-1821 NVKVD
+1821 NVKID

-1869 LGAFGEAVS
+1869 LTAFGKAVS

-1884 AGVTPASVA
+1884 SGVTPA
-1893 SVQGATDIAK
+1893 SVQGATDVAK

-1910 NLPQEDGLATRVGKW
+1910 NLPQEDGLATKFGKW
-1925 IAGGNPMSMDKF
+1925 IAGGNPMAMDKF
-1937 AGVLSVFGNAIS
+1937 VGALSIFGNAVS
-1949 DFYSILSQ
+1949 DFYEILSQ

-1974 GIVKQMGEINSDSV
+1974 GIVKQMGEVNSESV
-1988 GNFSNAVANLLSHG
+1988 GNFASAITNLLSRG

-2011 TMEGFMSENAY
+2011 TLEGFMSENAY
-2022 SIIEAFATAVFA
+2022 SIIEAFATSIFA
-2034 GEAKISEAFGSI
+2034 GEGKITEAFGSI

-2051 SAIMD
+2051 SSIMD

-2108 GYSLMSAFNAGI
+2108 GYSLMSSFNAGI
-2120 NDGSALVESS
+2120 KDGSALVESS

-2165 SKSNSIF
+2165 SKSDSIF
-2172 DLFSGMITTV
+2172 DIFSGIVTNVMS
-2182 INTIKNRSITFIMAG
+2182 TIKNRSIAFIMAG
-2197 KGMMMDLGSGI
+2197 KGMMMDLSSGI
-2208 LNNISYVVTDRGST
+2208 LNNISYVVTDRGSA

-2232 KILSIISSY
+2232 KIVSIISSY

-2255 SGITEETSV
+2255 SGINEETSA
-2264 PEAAAKDMADIALKA
+2264 PEAAAKDMADTALKA
-2279 AKGAL
+2279 AKGIL
-2284 GIESPSKKFRQLGYF
+2284 GIASPSKKFRQLGYF

-2313 AVAIA
+2313 AVEIA

-2331 SAISKIG
+2331 SAISRIG
-2338 SISAQGMDIVPMI
+2338 SISAQGMDITPMI
-2351 TPVIDANPLNAETLR
+2351 TPVIDANPLNAETLK

-2387 NAQNDIYNSNNEV
+2387 SAQNEIYNSNNEV

>member
-50 DSSFNKFTA
+50 DSSFNKFSA
-59 VVEASKAKWQAL
+59 VVEASKDKWDAL

-81 IGSQAVTAGERLVKS
+81 IGSQAVTAGERLAKS
-96 ISVDQVSEGW
+96 ISVDQIAAGW
-106 RKFSDKT
+106 TKFSDKT

-118 LVAQGNAI
+118 LVAQGNSI

-131 QLKKLNWFTDETSYN
+131 QLAKLNWFTDETSYN

-178 ALSGQNPA
+178 ALSGQNAA

-198 LSAGH
+198 LSAGY

-224 KTIEAAIALG
+224 KTIEAAVALG

-256 TQFVES
+256 TQFVEG

-274 MTVYRHYASAVDAIY
+274 MTVYRDYASAVDAIY
-289 KVTEDTSRLASDV
+289 KVTEDTGQLASDV
-302 LGDIHKK
+302 MGDIHKK
-309 AREFTAQGLIE
+309 AKEFTAQGLIE

-360 DAIDAVKDAVSTGWM
+360 DAIDAAKDAVSTGWM

-383 NVDEATAVWTKFANS
+383 NAEEATAVWTKLANS

-484 EALASLTKTA
+484 EALASLTKTT

-522 DHARE
+522 NHARE
-527 KALTAAGY
+527 KALTVAGY

-586 GVPLEDLINNITRPS
+586 GVPLEELINNITRPS
-601 GRTLLI
+601 GRTLLL
-607 QTIYNVLGSVKNI
+607 QTVYNVLGSVKNI
-620 IVSIQEAFREIF
+620 IISIQEAFREIF
-632 TNPEAVYNTIS
+632 TDPKAVYNSIS

-671 VIDLGLTLIKDIT
+671 VIDLGLTLIKDIA
-684 RLGVETLQKVLEK
+684 RLGVETLQKILEK
-697 IGIKKATAN
+697 IGLKKATAN

-733 IIDSLLHRLSD
+733 IIDSLMHRLSA
-744 LGDWISKIA
+744 LGSWISKTA
-753 KKIYNLPVVNKTL
+753 KKIHNLPIVNKTL
-766 KKTVNWVKKIWKSVK
+766 KETVNWVKKIWKSVK
-781 QYLTPVVQ
+781 QYLTPVIQ
-789 TFSQLVEGI
+789 TFSQLVEDI
-798 KNLGETSDNITLD
+798 KNLGNASDHITLD

-872 YLGIR
+872 YLGIH

-896 GLTTGYGPIKMSIT
+896 GLATGYGPIKTSIT
-910 NLIDWI
+910 GLIDWI

-948 AYLASSFKLI
+948 AYLASSFKVLAR
-958 ITPLSMV
+958 PLSTV
-965 AESVYDFF
+965 AESISDFF
-973 YTLNKSI
+973 WGLNSSI
-980 KQKVQSDYFITMA
+980 KKRVQSDYFMTMA

-1019 ALGFILTI
+1019 ALAGILTV
-1027 VTIFSLILNS
+1027 VTIYALILNS
-1037 FKFDVKA
+1037 FKFDVKVIA
-1044 ITGLSKFL
+1044 DLSKFL
-1052 LAMSALVFILGT
+1052 LAMSVLVFILGT
-1064 VIKDLVEINSNDA
+1064 VIKDLVEINATDA
-1077 GISAAFAGIFELIFM
+1077 GIAAAFAGVFELIFM
-1092 LGTVYAA
+1092 LGMVYAA
-1099 LWAVGNWANINT
+1099 LWAVGKWSKINAA
-1111 TGANIFKGILVLGSI
+1111 GADIYKGILVLGSI
-1126 GVALLAFIKL
+1126 GVALLAFMTL
-1136 IKKLSEFTPEQI
+1136 VKKLSEFTPEQI
-1148 RSAKLIVRDMSVIFA
+1148 KSAELIVGDMAIMFGV
-1163 GLILVFRLVDN
+1163 LILVFKWVDN
-1174 QRADMEKAGK
+1174 QRADMEKAGR
-1184 MILSISSALI
+1184 MMVGISAALI
-1194 AIAFAIKILAGIEKG
+1194 LIAFAIKILAGIEKG
-1209 IGQAYVTIVTL
+1209 IGQAYMTIVSLML
-1220 LGLIIGF
+1220 LITYLF
-1227 VAIFAKLKDSRVN
+1227 RSFAKLDESRVN

-1252 AGIVLLALA
+1252 TGIAVLALA
-1261 VRVLAKCSTGEI
+1261 VRVLAKCSTGDI

-1278 FITAAEILFAGL
+1278 FIAAAEILFAGL
-1290 IGVSKLAGQYGN
+1290 IWVSKLAGQYGN
-1302 AAGGML
+1302 AAGNML
-1308 LKASFGILALVV
+1308 MKASFGILALTV
-1320 AVKMLASCSGEDIL
+1320 AVKMLASCSGEDIV
-1334 KAVIFVGGVEI
+1334 KALIFVGGVEL
-1345 LFAILIAASKKSG
+1345 LFGILIAASKKSG

-1373 PILALVAC
+1373 PLLALVAC
-1381 VAVLSFLKLEEVA
+1381 VAVLSFLKLEEVV
-1394 QGTLAVMGIMGMFAL
+1394 QGTAAVMVIMGMFAL
-1409 IIAASEKVR
+1409 IIASSEKVR

-1425 FLAMGGAIAILSTC
+1425 FLAMGGAIAILTTC

-1444 KLDTDKAWHA
+1444 KLDTEKAWHA
-1454 VGQLSVLMGGL
+1454 VGQLVVLMGGL
-1465 LIMIRVLSKSES
+1465 LFMIKVLSKSES
-1477 VSGQAVKTVFLMVLL
+1477 VSKQAVKTVFLMVLL
-1492 IGALEAITGALQYFN
+1492 IGVLEAVTGALQYFN
-1507 FAPSLETAEALSLL
+1507 LAPSLETAAALSLL
-1521 LVTMTGVYT
+1521 LVTMTGVYA
-1530 ALGQIGPV
+1530 ALGHIGPV
-1538 AGMAFKGAV
+1538 AEMAFKGAV

-1574 GNDLVGSIMDNGVA
+1574 GDDLVGSVMDNGVA

-1600 IGGIIGGFKEGSANS
+1600 IGGIIGGFKEGAANS
-1615 LPEIGTRLS
+1615 LPEIGTKLS

-1631 GYFGIVNSIDTDVYD
+1631 GYFDIVNSIDTDIYD
-1646 VTSKIANAINEL
+1646 VTTKIAQAINEL
-1658 AYVDDLSD
+1658 AYVDDLSN

-1675 LNTFGTA
+1675 LDTFGTA
-1682 IVDFSEKISDKIDVE
+1682 IVDFSEKVSGKIDVE

-1707 CIADLY
+1707 CIAELY
-1713 KYLPKEKGWWQSVF
+1713 KYLPKEKGWWQSVV

-1749 FSATVDG
+1749 FSATV
-1756 DAVKRDAVEAATN
+1756 ANKVKKDAVEAATN

-1776 LYDTLPKEDG
+1776 LYDALPKEDG
-1786 WVQGLFGQSMS
+1786 WVQGIFGQSMS

-1807 FGEAIVKFSTKVAG
+1807 FGTAIVTFSATVAG
-1821 NVKVD
+1821 GVKEDV
-1826 AVEAAAN
+1826 VEAAAN

-1869 LGAFGEAVS
+1869 LTAFGKAVS

-1884 AGVTPASVA
+1884 SGVTTA
-1893 SVQGATDIAK
+1893 SVQGATDVAK

-1910 NLPQEDGLATRVGKW
+1910 NLPQEDGLATKFGKW
-1925 IAGGNPMSMDKF
+1925 IAGGNPMAMDKF
-1937 AGVLSVFGNAIS
+1937 VGALSIFGNAVS

-1957 IPEQS
+1957 IPEES

-1988 GNFSNAVANLLSHG
+1988 GNFADAVVNLLSRG

-2011 TMEGFMSENAY
+2011 TMEGFISENAY
-2022 SIIEAFATAVFA
+2022 SIIEAFATSVFA
-2034 GEAKISEAFGSI
+2034 GEGKITEAFGSI

-2051 SAIMD
+2051 SSIMD

-2080 NNIGETISSMISSA
+2080 NNIDETISSMISSA

-2108 GYSLMSAFNAGI
+2108 GYSLMSSFNAGI
-2120 NDGSALVESS
+2120 KDGSALVESS

-2137 SYGSIDIGSD
+2137 SYSSIDIGSD

-2165 SKSNSIF
+2165 SKSDSIF
-2172 DLFSGMITTV
+2172 DIFSGIVTNV
-2182 INTIKNRSITFIMAG
+2182 INTIKNRSIAFITAG

-2208 LNNISYVVTDRGST
+2208 LNNISYVVTDRGSA

-2232 KILSIISSY
+2232 KIVSIISSY

-2255 SGITEETSV
+2255 SGINEETSA
-2264 PEAAAKDMADIALKA
+2264 PEAAAKDMADIAFKA
-2279 AKGAL
+2279 AKGIL
-2284 GIESPSKKFRQLGYF
+2284 GIASPSKKFRQLGYF

-2313 AVAIA
+2313 AVTIA
-2318 SKSLAQS
+2318 SESLAQS

-2338 SISAQGMDIVPMI
+2338 SISAQGMDITPMI
-2351 TPVIDANPLNAETLR
+2351 TPVIDANPLNAETLK

-2387 NAQNDIYNSNNEV
+2387 SAQNEIYNSNNEV

>member
-59 VVEASKAKWQAL
+59 VVEASKAKWDAL

-81 IGSQAVTAGERLVKS
+81 IGSQAVATGERLVKS
-96 ISVDQVSEGW
+96 ISVDQISEGW

-118 LVAQGNAI
+118 LVAQGNSI

-131 QLKKLNWFTDETSYN
+131 QLEKLNWFTDETSYN

-178 ALSGQNPA
+178 ALSGQNAA

-198 LSAGH
+198 LSAGY

-256 TQFVES
+256 TKFVES

-274 MTVYRHYASAVDAIY
+274 MTVYRYYASAVDAIY
-289 KVTEDTSRLASDV
+289 KVTEDTGQLASDV
-302 LGDIHKK
+302 MGDIHKK
-309 AREFTAQGLIE
+309 AKEFTAQGLIE

-360 DAIDAVKDAVSTGWM
+360 DAIDSVKDAVSTGWM

-383 NVDEATAVWTKFANS
+383 NAEEATAVWTKLANS

-408 VRNAMLDE
+408 VRNDMLDE

-484 EALASLTKTA
+484 EALASLTKTT

-632 TNPEAVYNTIS
+632 TNPEAVYNAIS

-671 VIDLGLTLIKDIT
+671 VIDLGLTLNKDIA
-684 RLGVETLQKVLEK
+684 RLGVETLQKILEK

-733 IIDSLLHRLSD
+733 IIDSLLYRLSD

-766 KKTVNWVKKIWKSVK
+766 KETVNWVKKIWKSVK

-789 TFSQLVEGI
+789 TFSQLVEDI

-872 YLGIR
+872 YLGIH

-958 ITPLSMV
+958 VTPLSTV

-980 KQKVQSDYFITMA
+980 KKKMQSDYFMTMA

-1001 AVLVLAYVPWE
+1001 AVLVLAYTPWE
-1012 KTQIGIG
+1012 KTQIGLA
-1019 ALGFILTI
+1019 ALGITI
-1027 VTIFSLILNS
+1027 ALITGFALVLNS

-1044 ITGLSKFL
+1044 ITNLSKFL

-1064 VIKDLVEINSNDA
+1064 VIKNLVEINSNDA

-1099 LWAVGNWANINT
+1099 LWAVGNWADIDT

-1136 IKKLSEFTPEQI
+1136 IKKLSEFTPAQI
-1148 RSAKLIVRDMSVIFA
+1148 RSAELIVRDMSAIFA

-1227 VAIFAKLKDSRVN
+1227 VAIFATLKDSRVN

-1252 AGIVLLALA
+1252 AGIAVLALA
-1261 VRVLAKCSTGEI
+1261 VKVLAKCSTGDI

-1278 FITAAEILFAGL
+1278 FITAAEVLFAGL
-1290 IGVSKLAGQYGN
+1290 IWVSKLAGQYGN
-1302 AAGGML
+1302 AAGNML
-1308 LKASFGILALVV
+1308 LKASFGILALVT

-1345 LFAILIAASKKSG
+1345 LFALLIAASKKSG

-1444 KLDTDKAWHA
+1444 KLDTDKAWSA
-1454 VGQLSVLMGGL
+1454 VFQLSVLMGGL

-1492 IGALEAITGALQYFN
+1492 IGALEAVTGALQYFN
-1507 FAPSLETAEALSLL
+1507 LAPTLETAEALSLL

-1530 ALGQIGPV
+1530 ALGQIGPI

-1631 GYFGIVNSIDTDVYD
+1631 GYFGIVNSVDTDVYD
-1646 VTSKIANAINEL
+1646 VTSKIAKAINEL

-1682 IVDFSEKISDKIDVE
+1682 IADFSEKISDKIDVE

-1713 KYLPKEKGWWQSVF
+1713 KYLPKEKGWVQSF
-1727 GETTDL
+1727 LGETTDL
-1733 SSFSTQLNK
+1733 STFSTQLTD
-1742 FGDAIVD
+1742 FGEAIVK
-1749 FSATVDG
+1749 FSSKVAG
-1756 DAVKRDAVEAATN
+1756 AVKRDAVEAATN

-1776 LYDTLPKEDG
+1776 LYDELPQEDG
-1786 WVQGLFGQSMS
+1786 WVQGLFGQTMS
-1797 LETFATDLNE
+1797 LETFSTDLNE
-1807 FGEAIVKFSTKVAG
+1807 FGEAIVKFSSKVAG
-1821 NVKVD
+1821 NVKID

-1884 AGVTPASVA
+1884 AGVTPASV
-1893 SVQGATDIAK
+1893 QGATDIAK

-1910 NLPQEDGLATRVGKW
+1910 NLPQEDGLATRFGKW

-1937 AGVLSVFGNAIS
+1937 VGVLSVFGNAIS

-1988 GNFSNAVANLLSHG
+1988 GNFSNAITNLLSHG

-2011 TMEGFMSENAY
+2011 TMEGFISENAY
-2022 SIIEAFATAVFA
+2022 SIIEAFATSVFA
-2034 GEAKISEAFGSI
+2034 GEGKITEAFGSI
-2046 VDAAS
+2046 ADAAS
-2051 SAIMD
+2051 SSIMD

-2080 NNIGETISSMISSA
+2080 NNIDEIISSMMSAA
-2094 MSLIINADEAFFYN
+2094 MSLIINADEAFYYN

-2120 NDGSALVESS
+2120 KDGSALVESS

-2147 TVYQAGCAL
+2147 IVYQAGCAL

-2172 DLFSGMITTV
+2172 DLFSGMVTTV
-2182 INTIKNRSITFIMAG
+2182 INTIKNRSIAFIMAG
-2197 KGMMMDLGSGI
+2197 KGMMMDLSSGI
-2208 LNNISYVVTDRGST
+2208 LNNINYVVTDRGAA

-2255 SGITEETSV
+2255 SGINEETSV
-2264 PEAAAKDMADIALKA
+2264 PETAAKDMADIALKA
-2279 AKGAL
+2279 AKGTL
-2284 GIESPSKKFRQLGYF
+2284 GIASPSKKFRQLGYF

-2331 SAISKIG
+2331 SAISRIG
-2338 SISAQGMDIVPMI
+2338 SISAQGMDITPTI

-2387 NAQNDIYNSNNEV
+2387 SAQNEIYNSNNEV

>member
-50 DSSFNKFTA
+50 DSSFNKFSA
-59 VVEASKAKWQAL
+59 VVEASKAKWDAL

-81 IGSQAVTAGERLVKS
+81 IGSQAVATGERLVKS

-131 QLKKLNWFTDETSYN
+131 QLAKLNWFTDETSYN

-162 NLDESV
+162 GLEESV

-198 LSAGH
+198 LSAGY

-224 KTIEAAIALG
+224 KTIEAAVALG

-243 YTSLMNTNVSFTK
+243 YTSLINTDVSFTK
-256 TQFVES
+256 TQFVEG

-274 MTVYRHYASAVDAIY
+274 MTVYRDYASAVDAIY
-289 KVTEDTSRLASDV
+289 KVTEETGSLASDV
-302 LGDIHKK
+302 MGDIHKK
-309 AREFTAQGLIE
+309 AKEFTAQGLIE

-383 NVDEATAVWTKFANS
+383 NAEEATVVWTKLANS

-484 EALASLTKTA
+484 EALASLTKTT

-522 DHARE
+522 DYARK
-527 KALTAAGY
+527 KALTVAGY
-535 DYEIMQKLV
+535 DYEIMQKLI

-601 GRTLLI
+601 GRTLLL
-607 QTIYNVLGSVKNI
+607 QTVYNVLGSVKNI
-620 IVSIQEAFREIF
+620 IISIQEAFREIF
-632 TNPEAVYNTIS
+632 TNPEAVYNAIS

-651 FVVSE
+651 FVVSD

-671 VIDLGLTLIKDIT
+671 VIDLGLTLVKDIA
-684 RLGVETLQKVLEK
+684 RVGVETLQKILEK

-733 IIDSLLHRLSD
+733 IIDSLLYKLSD

-753 KKIYNLPVVNKTL
+753 KKIYDLPIVNKTL
-766 KKTVNWVKKIWKSVK
+766 KETVNWVKKIWKSVK
-781 QYLTPVVQ
+781 QYLTPVIQ
-789 TFSQLVEGI
+789 TFSQLVEDI
-798 KNLGETSDNITLD
+798 KNLGNASDHITLD

-829 IDEFIKIGKNVIF
+829 INEFIKIGKNVIF

-872 YLGIR
+872 YLGIH

-896 GLTTGYGPIKMSIT
+896 GLTTGYGPIKTSIT
-910 NLIDWI
+910 GLIDWI

-948 AYLASSFKLI
+948 AYLASSFKVLAR
-958 ITPLSMV
+958 PLSTV
-965 AESVYDFF
+965 AESISDFF
-973 YTLNKSI
+973 WGLNKSI
-980 KQKVQSDYFITMA
+980 KQKMQSDYFITMA

-1012 KTQIGIG
+1012 KTQIGIA
-1019 ALGFILTI
+1019 ALGFILTV
-1027 VTIFSLILNS
+1027 VTMFSLILNS
-1037 FKFDVKA
+1037 FKFNVQA

-1064 VIKDLVEINSNDA
+1064 VIKDLVEINATDA

-1092 LGTVYAA
+1092 LGAVYAA
-1099 LWAVGNWANINT
+1099 LWAVGKWSNINT
-1111 TGANIFKGILVLGSI
+1111 AGADIFKGILVLGSI
-1126 GVALLAFIKL
+1126 GVALLAFVRL

-1148 RSAKLIVRDMSVIFA
+1148 RSAVLTVRDLSAIFG
-1163 GLILVFRLVDN
+1163 GLILVFKLVDN

-1227 VAIFAKLKDSRVN
+1227 VAIFATLKDSRVN

-1252 AGIVLLALA
+1252 TGIAVLALA
-1261 VRVLAKCSTGEI
+1261 VKVLAKCSTGDI

-1278 FITAAEILFAGL
+1278 FITAAEVLFAGL
-1290 IGVSKLAGQYGN
+1290 IWVSKLAGQYGN
-1302 AAGGML
+1302 AAGNML
-1308 LKASFGILALVV
+1308 LKASFGILALTV
-1320 AVKMLASCSGEDIL
+1320 AVKMLASCSGEDIV
-1334 KAVIFVGGVEI
+1334 KALIFVGGVEL
-1345 LFAILIAASKKSG
+1345 LFGILIAASKKSG

-1373 PILALVAC
+1373 PLLALVAC
-1381 VAVLSFLKLEEVA
+1381 VAVLSFLKFEEVV
-1394 QGTLAVMGIMGMFAL
+1394 QGTAAVMVIMGMFAL

-1425 FLAMGGAIAILSTC
+1425 FLAIGGAIAILSTC

-1444 KLDTDKAWHA
+1444 KLDTDKAWSA
-1454 VGQLSVLMGGL
+1454 VFQLSVLMGGL

-1477 VSGQAVKTVFLMVLL
+1477 VSKQAVKTVFLMVLL
-1492 IGALEAITGALQYFN
+1492 IGVLEAVTGALQYFN
-1507 FAPSLETAEALSLL
+1507 LAPSLETAAALSLL
-1521 LVTMTGVYT
+1521 LVTMTGVYA
-1530 ALGQIGPV
+1530 ALGHIGPV
-1538 AGMAFKGAV
+1538 AEIAFKGAV

-1574 GNDLVGSIMDNGVA
+1574 GDDLVGSVMDNGVA

-1600 IGGIIGGFKEGSANS
+1600 IGGIIGGFKEGAANS
-1615 LPEIGTRLS
+1615 LPEIGTKLS

-1631 GYFGIVNSIDTDVYD
+1631 GYFDIVNSVDTDVYD
-1646 VTSKIANAINEL
+1646 VTTKIAQAINEL
-1658 AYVDDLSD
+1658 AYVDDLSN

-1682 IVDFSEKISDKIDVE
+1682 IADFSEKISGKIDVE

-1713 KYLPKEKGWWQSVF
+1713 KYLPKEKGWVQSF
-1727 GETTDL
+1727 LGETTDL
-1733 SSFSTQLNK
+1733 SAFSTQLTD
-1742 FGDAIVD
+1742 FGEAIVD
-1749 FSATVDG
+1749 FSATVAG
-1756 DAVKRDAVEAATN
+1756 AVKRDAVEAATN

-1776 LYDTLPKEDG
+1776 LYDALPKEDG
-1786 WVQGLFGQSMS
+1786 WVQGIFGQSMS

-1807 FGEAIVKFSTKVAG
+1807 FGTAIVTFSATVAG
-1821 NVKVD
+1821 SVKED
-1826 AVEAAAN
+1826 AVEAAAD

-1844 LPTETPNWLNN
+1844 LPTKTPNWLSN

-1884 AGVTPASVA
+1884 SGVTPASV
-1893 SVQGATDIAK
+1893 QGAIDVAK

-1910 NLPQEDGLATRVGKW
+1910 NLPKEEGLATRFGNW
-1925 IAGGNPMSMDKF
+1925 IAGGNPMAMDKF
-1937 AGVLSVFGNAIS
+1937 VGALSIFGNAVS
-1949 DFYSILSQ
+1949 DFYEILSQ

-1988 GNFSNAVANLLSHG
+1988 GNFADAVVNLLSRG

-2011 TMEGFMSENAY
+2011 TMEGFISENAY
-2022 SIIEAFATAVFA
+2022 SIIEAFATSVFA
-2034 GEAKISEAFGSI
+2034 GEGKITEAFGSI

-2051 SAIMD
+2051 SSIMD

-2108 GYSLMSAFNAGI
+2108 GYSLMSSFNAGI
-2120 NDGSALVESS
+2120 KDGSALVESS

-2147 TVYQAGCAL
+2147 IVYQAGCAL

-2172 DLFSGMITTV
+2172 DIFSGIVTNV
-2182 INTIKNRSITFIMAG
+2182 ISTIKNRSIAFIMAG

-2208 LNNISYVVTDRGST
+2208 LNNISYVVTDRGSA

-2232 KILSIISSY
+2232 KIVSIISSY

-2255 SGITEETSV
+2255 SGIIEETPV
-2264 PEAAAKDMADIALKA
+2264 PEAASKAMAEIALKA
-2279 AKGAL
+2279 AKYAL
-2284 GIESPSKKFRQLGYF
+2284 DINSPSKKFRQLGCY

-2313 AVAIA
+2313 AVTIA
-2318 SKSLAQS
+2318 SRSLAQS

-2338 SISAQGMDIVPMI
+2338 SISAQGMDITPMI
-2351 TPVIDANPLNAETLR
+2351 TPVIDANPLNAETLK

-2387 NAQNDIYNSNNEV
+2387 SAQNEIYNSNNEV

>member
-50 DSSFNKFTA
+50 DSSFNKFSA
-59 VVEASKAKWQAL
+59 VVEASKAKWDAL

-81 IGSQAVTAGERLVKS
+81 IGSQAVATGERLVKS

-131 QLKKLNWFTDETSYN
+131 QLAKLNWFTDETSYN

-162 NLDESV
+162 GLEESV

-198 LSAGH
+198 LSAGY

-224 KTIEAAIALG
+224 KTIEAAVALG

-243 YTSLMNTNVSFTK
+243 YTSLINTDVSFTK
-256 TQFVES
+256 TQFVEG

-274 MTVYRHYASAVDAIY
+274 MTVYRDYASAVDAIY
-289 KVTEDTSRLASDV
+289 KVTEETGSLASDV
-302 LGDIHKK
+302 MGDIHKK
-309 AREFTAQGLIE
+309 AKEFTAQGLIE

-383 NVDEATAVWTKFANS
+383 NAEEATVVWTKLANS

-484 EALASLTKTA
+484 EALASLTKTT

-522 DHARE
+522 DYARK
-527 KALTAAGY
+527 KALTVAGY
-535 DYEIMQKLV
+535 DYEIMQKLI

-601 GRTLLI
+601 GRTLLL
-607 QTIYNVLGSVKNI
+607 QTVYNVLGSVKNI
-620 IVSIQEAFREIF
+620 IISIQEAFREIF
-632 TNPEAVYNTIS
+632 TNPEAVYNAIS

-651 FVVSE
+651 FVVSD

-671 VIDLGLTLIKDIT
+671 VIDLGLTLVKDIA
-684 RLGVETLQKVLEK
+684 RVGVETLQKILEK

-733 IIDSLLHRLSD
+733 IIDSLLYKLSD

-753 KKIYNLPVVNKTL
+753 KKIYDLPIVNKTL
-766 KKTVNWVKKIWKSVK
+766 KETVNWVKKIWKSVK
-781 QYLTPVVQ
+781 QYLTPVIQ
-789 TFSQLVEGI
+789 TFSQLVEDI
-798 KNLGETSDNITLD
+798 KNLGNASDHITLD

-829 IDEFIKIGKNVIF
+829 INEFIKIGKNVIF

-872 YLGIR
+872 YLGIH

-896 GLTTGYGPIKMSIT
+896 GLTTGYGPIKTSIT
-910 NLIDWI
+910 GLIDWI

-948 AYLASSFKLI
+948 AYLASSFKVLAR
-958 ITPLSMV
+958 PLSTV
-965 AESVYDFF
+965 AESISDFF
-973 YTLNKSI
+973 WGLNKSI
-980 KQKVQSDYFITMA
+980 KQKMQSDYFITLA

-1012 KTQIGIG
+1012 KTQIGIA
-1019 ALGFILTI
+1019 ALGFILTV
-1027 VTIFSLILNS
+1027 VTMFSLILNS
-1037 FKFDVKA
+1037 FKFNVQA

-1092 LGTVYAA
+1092 LGAVYAA
-1099 LWAVGNWANINT
+1099 LWAVGEWSNINT
-1111 TGANIFKGILVLGSI
+1111 AGADIFKGILVLGSI
-1126 GVALLAFIKL
+1126 GVALLAFVRL

-1148 RSAKLIVRDMSVIFA
+1148 RSAVLTVRDLSAIFG
-1163 GLILVFRLVDN
+1163 GLILVFKLVDN

-1184 MILSISSALI
+1184 MILSVSSALI

-1227 VAIFAKLKDSRVN
+1227 VAIFATLKDSRVN

-1252 AGIVLLALA
+1252 TGIAVLALA
-1261 VRVLAKCSTGEI
+1261 VKVLAKCSTGDI

-1278 FITAAEILFAGL
+1278 FITAAEVLFAGL
-1290 IGVSKLAGQYGN
+1290 IWVSKLAGQYGN
-1302 AAGGML
+1302 AAGNML
-1308 LKASFGILALVV
+1308 LKASFGILALTV
-1320 AVKMLASCSGEDIL
+1320 AVKMLASCSGEDIV
-1334 KAVIFVGGVEI
+1334 KALIFVGGVEL
-1345 LFAILIAASKKSG
+1345 LFGILIAASKKSG

-1373 PILALVAC
+1373 PLLALVAC
-1381 VAVLSFLKLEEVA
+1381 VAVLSFLKFEEVV
-1394 QGTLAVMGIMGMFAL
+1394 QGTAAVMVIMGMFAL

-1425 FLAMGGAIAILSTC
+1425 FLAIGGAIAILSTC

-1444 KLDTDKAWHA
+1444 KLDTDKAWSA
-1454 VGQLSVLMGGL
+1454 VFQLSVLMGGL

-1477 VSGQAVKTVFLMVLL
+1477 VSKQAVKTVFLMVLL
-1492 IGALEAITGALQYFN
+1492 IGVLEAVTGALQYFN
-1507 FAPSLETAEALSLL
+1507 LAPSLETAAALSLL
-1521 LVTMTGVYT
+1521 LVTMTGVYA
-1530 ALGQIGPV
+1530 ALGHIGPV
-1538 AGMAFKGAV
+1538 AEIAFKGAV

-1574 GNDLVGSIMDNGVA
+1574 GDDLVGSVMDNGVA

-1600 IGGIIGGFKEGSANS
+1600 IGGIIGGFKEGAANS
-1615 LPEIGTRLS
+1615 LPEIGTKLS

-1631 GYFGIVNSIDTDVYD
+1631 GYFDIVNSVDTDVYD
-1646 VTSKIANAINEL
+1646 VTTKIAQAINEL
-1658 AYVDDLSD
+1658 AYVDDLSN

-1682 IVDFSEKISDKIDVE
+1682 IADFSEKISGKIDVE

-1713 KYLPKEKGWWQSVF
+1713 KYLPKEKGWVQSF
-1727 GETTDL
+1727 LGETTDL
-1733 SSFSTQLNK
+1733 SAFSTQLTD
-1742 FGDAIVD
+1742 FGEAIVD
-1749 FSATVDG
+1749 FSATVAG
-1756 DAVKRDAVEAATN
+1756 AVKRDAVEAATN

-1776 LYDTLPKEDG
+1776 LYDALPKEDG
-1786 WVQGLFGQSMS
+1786 WVQGIFGQSMS

-1807 FGEAIVKFSTKVAG
+1807 FGTAIVTFSATVAG
-1821 NVKVD
+1821 SVKED
-1826 AVEAAAN
+1826 AVEAAAD

-1844 LPTETPNWLNN
+1844 LPTKTPNWLSN

-1884 AGVTPASVA
+1884 SGVTPASV
-1893 SVQGATDIAK
+1893 QGAIDVAK

-1910 NLPQEDGLATRVGKW
+1910 NLPKEEGLATRFGNW
-1925 IAGGNPMSMDKF
+1925 IAGGNPMAMDKF
-1937 AGVLSVFGNAIS
+1937 VGALSIFGNAVS
-1949 DFYSILSQ
+1949 DFYEILSQ

-1988 GNFSNAVANLLSHG
+1988 GNFADAVVNLLSRG

-2011 TMEGFMSENAY
+2011 TMEGFISENAY
-2022 SIIEAFATAVFA
+2022 SIIEAFATSVFA
-2034 GEAKISEAFGSI
+2034 GEGKITEAFGSI

-2051 SAIMD
+2051 SSIMD

-2108 GYSLMSAFNAGI
+2108 GYSLMSSFNAGI
-2120 NDGSALVESS
+2120 KDGSALVESS

-2147 TVYQAGCAL
+2147 IVYQAGCAL

-2172 DLFSGMITTV
+2172 DIFSGIVTNV
-2182 INTIKNRSITFIMAG
+2182 ISTIKNRSIAFIMAG

-2208 LNNISYVVTDRGST
+2208 LNNISYVVTDRGSA

-2232 KILSIISSY
+2232 KIVSIISSY

-2255 SGITEETSV
+2255 SGIIEETPV
-2264 PEAAAKDMADIALKA
+2264 PEAASKAMAEIALKA
-2279 AKGAL
+2279 AKYAL
-2284 GIESPSKKFRQLGYF
+2284 DINSPSKKFRQLGCY

-2313 AVAIA
+2313 AVTIA
-2318 SKSLAQS
+2318 SRSLAQS

-2338 SISAQGMDIVPMI
+2338 SISAQGMDITPMI
-2351 TPVIDANPLNAETLR
+2351 TPVIDANPLNAETLK

-2387 NAQNDIYNSNNEV
+2387 SAQNEIYNSNNEV

>member
-59 VVEASKAKWQAL
+59 AVETSKAKWDAL

-81 IGSQAVTAGERLVKS
+81 IGSQAVATGERLVKS

-118 LVAQGNAI
+118 LVAQGNSI

-131 QLKKLNWFTDETSYN
+131 QLAKLNWFTDETSYN

-178 ALSGQNPA
+178 ALSGQNAA

-198 LSAGH
+198 LSAGY

-274 MTVYRHYASAVDAIY
+274 MAVYRYYASAVDAIY
-289 KVTEDTSRLASDV
+289 KVTEETDSLASEVMD
-302 LGDIHKK
+302 DIHKK
-309 AREFTAQGLIE
+309 AQEFTAQGLIE

-360 DAIDAVKDAVSTGWM
+360 DAIDSVKDAVSTGWM

-383 NVDEATAVWTKFANS
+383 NAEEATVLWTKLANS
-398 LYELF
+398 LYDLF

-408 VRNAMLDE
+408 VRNDMLDE

-484 EALASLTKTA
+484 EALASLTKTT

-522 DHARE
+522 DYARK
-527 KALTAAGY
+527 KALTVAGY
-535 DYEIMQKLV
+535 DYDIMQKLV
-544 NKFSYGSKINFDS
+544 TKFSYGSKINFDS

-620 IVSIQEAFREIF
+620 IISIQEAFREIF
-632 TNPEAVYNTIS
+632 TNPEAVYNAIS

-651 FVVSE
+651 FVVSD

-671 VIDLGLTLIKDIT
+671 VIDLGLTLIKDIA

-733 IIDSLLHRLSD
+733 IIDSLLYRLSD

-766 KKTVNWVKKIWKSVK
+766 KETVNWVKKIWKSVK

-789 TFSQLVEGI
+789 TFSQLVEDI

-847 VKGNIP
+847 VKENIP
-853 KIISN
+853 KIISG

-872 YLGIR
+872 YLGIH

-896 GLTTGYGPIKMSIT
+896 GLTTGYGPLKTSIT
-910 NLIDWI
+910 GLIDWI
-916 TDAFKKVDWDK
+916 TDTFKKVDWDK

-948 AYLASSFKLI
+948 AYLASSFKVLAR
-958 ITPLSMV
+958 PLSTV
-965 AESVYDFF
+965 AESISDFF
-973 YTLNKSI
+973 WGLNKSI
-980 KQKVQSDYFITMA
+980 KQKAQSDYFITMA

-1012 KTQIGIG
+1012 KTQIGLG
-1019 ALGFILTI
+1019 ALALTLTLITGFAL
-1027 VTIFSLILNS
+1027 VLNS
-1037 FKFDVKA
+1037 FKFNVQS

-1064 VIKDLVEINSNDA
+1064 VIKDLVEINATDA
-1077 GISAAFAGIFELIFM
+1077 GISAAFAGVFELIFM
-1092 LGTVYAA
+1092 LGTIYAA
-1099 LWAVGNWANINT
+1099 LWAVGKWANIDT

-1126 GVALLAFIKL
+1126 GVALLAFVNL

-1148 RSAKLIVRDMSVIFA
+1148 RSAELIVRDMSAIFA

-1194 AIAFAIKILAGIEKG
+1194 TIAFAIKILAGIEKG

-1227 VAIFAKLKDSRVN
+1227 IAIFATLKDSRVN

-1252 AGIVLLALA
+1252 AGIAVLALA
-1261 VRVLAKCSTGEI
+1261 VKVLAKCSTGDI

-1278 FITAAEILFAGL
+1278 FITAAEVLFAGL
-1290 IGVSKLAGQYGN
+1290 IWVSKLAGQYGN
-1302 AAGGML
+1302 AAGNML
-1308 LKASFGILALVV
+1308 MKASFGILALVV
-1320 AVKMLASCSGEDIL
+1320 AVRLLASCSGEDIL
-1334 KAVIFVGGVEI
+1334 KAIIFVGGIEI

-1381 VAVLSFLKLEEVA
+1381 VAVLSFLKLEEVV
-1394 QGTLAVMGIMGMFAL
+1394 QGTAAVMGIMFMFSKL
-1409 IIAASEKVR
+1409 IAASEKVR

-1444 KLDTDKAWHA
+1444 KLDTEKAWHA
-1454 VGQLSVLMGGL
+1454 VGQLVVLMGGL
-1465 LIMIRVLSKSES
+1465 LFMIKVLSKSES
-1477 VSGQAVKTVFLMVLL
+1477 VSRQAVKTVFLMVLL
-1492 IGALEAITGALQYFN
+1492 IGVLEAVTGALQYFN
-1507 FAPSLETAEALSLL
+1507 LAPSLETAEALSLL
-1521 LVTMTGVYT
+1521 LVTMTGVYA
-1530 ALGQIGPV
+1530 ALGHIGPV
-1538 AGMAFKGAV
+1538 AEMAFKGAV

-1574 GNDLVGSIMDNGVA
+1574 GDDLVGSVMDNGVA

-1600 IGGIIGGFKEGSANS
+1600 IGGIIGGFKEGAANS
-1615 LPEIGTRLS
+1615 LPEIGTKLS

-1631 GYFGIVNSIDTDVYD
+1631 GYFDIVNSVDTDVYD
-1646 VTSKIANAINEL
+1646 VTSKIAQAINEL

-1675 LNTFGTA
+1675 LNAFGTA
-1682 IVDFSEKISDKIDVE
+1682 IVDFSEQVSDKIDVE

-1707 CIADLY
+1707 SIADLY

-1733 SSFSTQLNK
+1733 SSFSTQLTA
-1742 FGDAIVD
+1742 FGEAIVE
-1749 FSATVDG
+1749 FSAKVAG
-1756 DAVKRDAVEAATN
+1756 AVKRDAVEAATN

-1776 LYDTLPKEDG
+1776 LYDELPKEDG
-1786 WVQGLFGQSMS
+1786 WVQGLFGQTMS
-1797 LETFATDLNE
+1797 LETFSTDLNK
-1807 FGEAIVKFSTKVAG
+1807 FGEAIVEFSTKVAG
-1821 NVKVD
+1821 NVKIE

-1844 LPTETPNWLNN
+1844 LPTETPNWLSN

-1869 LGAFGEAVS
+1869 LTAFGEAVS

-1884 AGVTPASVA
+1884 SGVTTA
-1893 SVQGATDIAK
+1893 SVQGAIDVAK

-1910 NLPQEDGLATRVGKW
+1910 NLPQEDGLATKFGKW
-1925 IAGGNPMSMDKF
+1925 IAGGNPMAMDKF
-1937 AGVLSVFGNAIS
+1937 VGALSVFGYAIS

-1957 IPEQS
+1957 IPEES

-1988 GNFSNAVANLLSHG
+1988 GNFADAVVNLLSRG

-2022 SIIEAFATAVFA
+2022 SIIEAFATSVFA
-2034 GEAKISEAFGSI
+2034 GEGKITEAFGSI

-2051 SAIMD
+2051 SSIMD

-2080 NNIGETISSMISSA
+2080 NNIDETISSMMSAA
-2094 MSLIINADEAFFYN
+2094 MSLIINADEAFYYN
-2108 GYSLMSAFNAGI
+2108 GYSLMSSFNAGI
-2120 NDGSALVESS
+2120 KDGSALVESS

-2137 SYGSIDIGSD
+2137 SYSSIDIGSD

-2165 SKSNSIF
+2165 SKSDSIF
-2172 DLFSGMITTV
+2172 SLFSGIVTNV
-2182 INTIKNRSITFIMAG
+2182 INTIKNRSIAFITAG

-2208 LNNISYVVTDRGST
+2208 LNNIGYVVTDRGSA

-2232 KILSIISSY
+2232 KIVSIISSY

-2255 SGITEETSV
+2255 SGIIEETPV
-2264 PEAAAKDMADIALKA
+2264 PETAAKDMADIALKA
-2279 AKGAL
+2279 AKGTL
-2284 GIESPSKKFRQLGYF
+2284 GIASPSKKFRQLGCY

-2318 SKSLAQS
+2318 SRSLAQS

-2338 SISAQGMDIVPMI
+2338 SISAQGMDITPMI

-2387 NAQNDIYNSNNEV
+2387 TAQNEIYNSNNEV

>member
-59 VVEASKAKWQAL
+59 VVEASKAKWDAL

-81 IGSQAVTAGERLVKS
+81 IGSQAVATGERLVKS

-118 LVAQGNAI
+118 LMAQGNSI

-131 QLKKLNWFTDETSYN
+131 QLAKLNWFTDETSYN

-162 NLDESV
+162 DLEESV

-198 LSAGH
+198 LSAGY
-203 MRREDWKSIQNVS
+203 MRKEDWKSIQNVS

-256 TQFVES
+256 TKFVES
-262 LTDGAWFTSDVM
+262 LTEGAWFTSDVM
-274 MTVYRHYASAVDAIY
+274 MAVYRYYASAVDSIY
-289 KVTEDTSRLASDV
+289 KATKETGSLASDV
-302 LGDIHKK
+302 MGDIHKK
-309 AREFTAQGLIE
+309 AKEFTAQGLIE

-360 DAIDAVKDAVSTGWM
+360 DAIDSVKDAVSTGWM

-383 NVDEATAVWTKFANS
+383 NAEEATVLWTKLANS
-398 LYELF
+398 LYDLF

-408 VRNAMLDE
+408 VRNDMLDE

-484 EALASLTKTA
+484 EALASLTKTT

-522 DHARE
+522 DYAR
-527 KALTAAGY
+527 KKMLTVAGY

-586 GVPLEDLINNITRPS
+586 GVPLEELINNITRPS

-620 IVSIQEAFREIF
+620 IISIQEAFREIF
-632 TNPEAVYNTIS
+632 TNPEAVYNAIS

-651 FVVSE
+651 FVVSD

-671 VIDLGLTLIKDIT
+671 VIDLGLTLIKDIA
-684 RLGVETLQKVLEK
+684 RLGVETLQKILEK

-733 IIDSLLHRLSD
+733 IIDSLLYRLSD

-766 KKTVNWVKKIWKSVK
+766 KETVNWVKKIWKSVK

-789 TFSQLVEGI
+789 TFSQLVEDI

-872 YLGIR
+872 YLGIH

-896 GLTTGYGPIKMSIT
+896 GLTTGYGPLKTSIT
-910 NLIDWI
+910 GLIDWI
-916 TDAFKKVDWDK
+916 TDTFKKVDWDK

-948 AYLASSFKLI
+948 AYLASSFKVLAR
-958 ITPLSMV
+958 PLSTV
-965 AESVYDFF
+965 AESISDFF
-973 YTLNKSI
+973 WGLNSSI
-980 KQKVQSDYFITMA
+980 KKKAQSDYFITMA

-1012 KTQIGIG
+1012 KTQIGLG
-1019 ALGFILTI
+1019 ALALTLTLITGFAL
-1027 VTIFSLILNS
+1027 VLNS
-1037 FKFDVKA
+1037 FKFNVQT

-1064 VIKDLVEINSNDA
+1064 VIKDLVEINATDA
-1077 GISAAFAGIFELIFM
+1077 GISAAFAGVFELIFM
-1092 LGTVYAA
+1092 LGTIYAA
-1099 LWAVGNWANINT
+1099 LWAVGNWANIDT

-1126 GVALLAFIKL
+1126 GVALLAFVNL

-1148 RSAKLIVRDMSVIFA
+1148 RSAELIVRDMSAIFA
-1163 GLILVFRLVDN
+1163 GLILVFRLVDD

-1194 AIAFAIKILAGIEKG
+1194 TIAFAIKILAGIEKG

-1227 VAIFAKLKDSRVN
+1227 VAIFATLKDSRVN

-1252 AGIVLLALA
+1252 AGIALLALA

-1278 FITAAEILFAGL
+1278 FITAAEVLFAGL
-1290 IGVSKLAGQYGN
+1290 IWVSKLAGQYGN
-1302 AAGGML
+1302 AAGNML
-1308 LKASFGILALVV
+1308 MKASFGILALVV

-1334 KAVIFVGGVEI
+1334 KAIIFVGGVEI
-1345 LFAILIAASKKSG
+1345 LFALLIAVSKRSG

-1373 PILALVAC
+1373 PLLALVAC
-1381 VAVLSFLKLEEVA
+1381 VAVLSFLKLEEVV
-1394 QGTLAVMGIMGMFAL
+1394 QGTAAVMVIMGMFAL

-1425 FLAMGGAIAILSTC
+1425 FLAIGGAIAILSTC

-1444 KLDTDKAWHA
+1444 KLDTDKAWSA
-1454 VGQLSVLMGGL
+1454 VGQLVVLMGGL
-1465 LIMIRVLSKSES
+1465 LFMIRVLSKSES

-1530 ALGQIGPV
+1530 ALGQIGPI
-1538 AGMAFKGAV
+1538 AEMAFKGAV

-1574 GNDLVGSIMDNGVA
+1574 GDDLVGSVMDNGVA

-1631 GYFGIVNSIDTDVYD
+1631 GYFGIVDSVDTDVYD
-1646 VTSKIANAINEL
+1646 VTSKIAKAINEL

-1682 IVDFSEKISDKIDVE
+1682 IVDFSEKISGKIHVE

-1713 KYLPKEKGWWQSVF
+1713 KYLPKEKGWVQSF
-1727 GETTDL
+1727 LGETTDL
-1733 SSFSTQLNK
+1733 STFSTQLTD
-1742 FGDAIVD
+1742 FGEAIVD
-1749 FSATVDG
+1749 FSATVAG
-1756 DAVKRDAVEAATN
+1756 NVKRDAVEAATN

-1776 LYDTLPKEDG
+1776 LYDALPKEDG
-1786 WVQGLFGQSMS
+1786 WVQGIFGQSMS

-1807 FGEAIVKFSTKVAG
+1807 FGDAIVDFSATVAN
-1821 NVKVD
+1821 NVKED
-1826 AVEAAAN
+1826 AVKAAAN

-1844 LPTETPNWLNN
+1844 LPTETPDWLTN

-1869 LGAFGEAVS
+1869 LTAFGEAVS

-1884 AGVTPASVA
+1884 SGVTTA
-1893 SVQGATDIAK
+1893 SVQGATDVAK

-1910 NLPQEDGLATRVGKW
+1910 NLPQEDGLATRFGKW

-1937 AGVLSVFGNAIS
+1937 VGVLSVFGNAIS

-1988 GNFSNAVANLLSHG
+1988 GNFSNAITNLLSHG

-2011 TMEGFMSENAY
+2011 TMEGFISENAY
-2022 SIIEAFATAVFA
+2022 SIIEAFATSVFA

-2046 VDAAS
+2046 ADAAS
-2051 SAIMD
+2051 SSIMD

-2080 NNIGETISSMISSA
+2080 NNIDETISSMMSAA

-2120 NDGSALVESS
+2120 KDGSALVESS
-2130 ISSAIAS
+2130 ISSAITS

-2172 DLFSGMITTV
+2172 DLFSGMVTTV
-2182 INTIKNRSITFIMAG
+2182 INTIKNRSIAFIMAG
-2197 KGMMMDLGSGI
+2197 KGMMMDLSSGI
-2208 LNNISYVVTDRGST
+2208 LNNINYVVTDRGSA

-2255 SGITEETSV
+2255 SGITEETSA

-2279 AKGAL
+2279 AKGTL
-2284 GIESPSKKFRQLGYF
+2284 GIASPSKKFRQLGCY

-2318 SKSLAQS
+2318 SRSLAQS

-2338 SISAQGMDIVPMI
+2338 SISAQGMDITPMI

-2387 NAQNDIYNSNNEV
+2387 TAQNEIYNSNNEV

>member
-50 DSSFNKFTA
+50 DSSFNKFSA
-59 VVEASKAKWQAL
+59 VVEASKAKWDAL

-81 IGSQAVTAGERLVKS
+81 IGSQAVATGERLVKS

-131 QLKKLNWFTDETSYN
+131 QLAKLNWFTDETSYN

-162 NLDESV
+162 GLEESV

-198 LSAGH
+198 LSAGY

-224 KTIEAAIALG
+224 KTIEAAVALG

-243 YTSLMNTNVSFTK
+243 YTSLINTDVSFTK
-256 TQFVES
+256 TQFVEG

-274 MTVYRHYASAVDAIY
+274 MTVYRDYASAVDAIY
-289 KVTEDTSRLASDV
+289 KVTEETGSLASDV
-302 LGDIHKK
+302 MGDIHKK
-309 AREFTAQGLIE
+309 AKEFTAQGLIE

-383 NVDEATAVWTKFANS
+383 NAEEATVVWTKLANS

-484 EALASLTKTA
+484 EALASLTKTT

-522 DHARE
+522 DYARK
-527 KALTAAGY
+527 KALTVAGY
-535 DYEIMQKLV
+535 DYEIMQKLI

-601 GRTLLI
+601 GRTLLL
-607 QTIYNVLGSVKNI
+607 QTVYNVLGSVKNI
-620 IVSIQEAFREIF
+620 IISIQEAFREIF
-632 TNPEAVYNTIS
+632 TNPEAVYNAIS

-651 FVVSE
+651 FVVSD

-671 VIDLGLTLIKDIT
+671 VIDLGLTLVKDIA
-684 RLGVETLQKVLEK
+684 RVGVETLQKILEK

-733 IIDSLLHRLSD
+733 IIDSLLYKLSD

-753 KKIYNLPVVNKTL
+753 KKIYDLPIVNKTL
-766 KKTVNWVKKIWKSVK
+766 KETVNWVKKIWKSVK
-781 QYLTPVVQ
+781 QYLTPVIQ
-789 TFSQLVEGI
+789 TFSQLVEDI
-798 KNLGETSDNITLD
+798 KNLGNASDHITLD

-829 IDEFIKIGKNVIF
+829 INEFIKIGKNVIF

-872 YLGIR
+872 YLGIH

-896 GLTTGYGPIKMSIT
+896 GLTTGYGPIKTSIT
-910 NLIDWI
+910 GLIDWI

-948 AYLASSFKLI
+948 AYLASSFKVLAR
-958 ITPLSMV
+958 PLSTV
-965 AESVYDFF
+965 AESISDFF
-973 YTLNKSI
+973 WGLNKSI
-980 KQKVQSDYFITMA
+980 KQKMQSDYFITMA

-1012 KTQIGIG
+1012 KTQIGIA
-1019 ALGFILTI
+1019 ALGFILTV
-1027 VTIFSLILNS
+1027 VTMFSLILNS
-1037 FKFDVKA
+1037 FKFNVQA

-1092 LGTVYAA
+1092 LGAVYAA
-1099 LWAVGNWANINT
+1099 LWAVGKWSNINT
-1111 TGANIFKGILVLGSI
+1111 AGADIFKGILVLGSI
-1126 GVALLAFIKL
+1126 GVALLAFVRL

-1148 RSAKLIVRDMSVIFA
+1148 RSAVLTVRDLSAIFG
-1163 GLILVFRLVDN
+1163 GLILVFKLVDN

-1184 MILSISSALI
+1184 MILSVSSALI

-1227 VAIFAKLKDSRVN
+1227 VAIFATLKDSRVN

-1252 AGIVLLALA
+1252 TGIAVLALA
-1261 VRVLAKCSTGEI
+1261 VKVLAKCSTGDI

-1278 FITAAEILFAGL
+1278 FITAAEVLFAGL
-1290 IGVSKLAGQYGN
+1290 IWVSKLAGQYGN
-1302 AAGGML
+1302 AAGNML
-1308 LKASFGILALVV
+1308 LKASFGILALTV
-1320 AVKMLASCSGEDIL
+1320 AVKMLASCSGEDIV
-1334 KAVIFVGGVEI
+1334 KALIFVGGVEL
-1345 LFAILIAASKKSG
+1345 LFGILIAASKKSG

-1373 PILALVAC
+1373 PLLALVAC
-1381 VAVLSFLKLEEVA
+1381 VAVLSFLKFEEVV
-1394 QGTLAVMGIMGMFAL
+1394 QGTAAVMVIMGMFAL

-1425 FLAMGGAIAILSTC
+1425 FLAIGGAIAILSTC

-1444 KLDTDKAWHA
+1444 KLDTDKAWSA
-1454 VGQLSVLMGGL
+1454 VFQLSVLMGGL

-1477 VSGQAVKTVFLMVLL
+1477 VSKQAVKTVFLMVLL
-1492 IGALEAITGALQYFN
+1492 IGVLEAVTGALQYFN
-1507 FAPSLETAEALSLL
+1507 LAPSLETAAALSLL
-1521 LVTMTGVYT
+1521 LVTMTGVYA
-1530 ALGQIGPV
+1530 ALGHIGPV
-1538 AGMAFKGAV
+1538 AEIAFKGAV

-1574 GNDLVGSIMDNGVA
+1574 GDDLVGSVMDNGVA

-1600 IGGIIGGFKEGSANS
+1600 IGGIIGGFKEGAANS
-1615 LPEIGTRLS
+1615 LPEIGTKLS

-1631 GYFGIVNSIDTDVYD
+1631 GYFDIVNSVDTDVYD
-1646 VTSKIANAINEL
+1646 VTTKIAQAINEL
-1658 AYVDDLSD
+1658 AYVDDLSN

-1682 IVDFSEKISDKIDVE
+1682 IADFSEKISGKIDVE

-1713 KYLPKEKGWWQSVF
+1713 KYLPKEKGWVQSF
-1727 GETTDL
+1727 LGETTDL
-1733 SSFSTQLNK
+1733 SAFSTQLTD
-1742 FGDAIVD
+1742 FGEAIVD
-1749 FSATVDG
+1749 FSATVAG
-1756 DAVKRDAVEAATN
+1756 AVKRDAVEAATN

-1776 LYDTLPKEDG
+1776 LYDALPKEDG
-1786 WVQGLFGQSMS
+1786 WVQGIFGQSMS

-1807 FGEAIVKFSTKVAG
+1807 FGTAIVTFSATVAG
-1821 NVKVD
+1821 SVKED
-1826 AVEAAAN
+1826 AVEAAAD

-1844 LPTETPNWLNN
+1844 LPTKTPNWLSN

-1884 AGVTPASVA
+1884 SGVTPASV
-1893 SVQGATDIAK
+1893 QGAIDVAK

-1910 NLPQEDGLATRVGKW
+1910 NLPKEEGLATRFGNW
-1925 IAGGNPMSMDKF
+1925 IAGGNPMAMDKF
-1937 AGVLSVFGNAIS
+1937 VGALSIFGNAVS
-1949 DFYSILSQ
+1949 DFYEILSQ

-1988 GNFSNAVANLLSHG
+1988 GNFADAVVNLLSRG

-2011 TMEGFMSENAY
+2011 TMEGFISENAY
-2022 SIIEAFATAVFA
+2022 SIIEAFATSVFA
-2034 GEAKISEAFGSI
+2034 GEGKITEAFGSI

-2051 SAIMD
+2051 SSIMD

-2108 GYSLMSAFNAGI
+2108 GYSLMSSFNAGI
-2120 NDGSALVESS
+2120 KDGSALVESS

-2147 TVYQAGCAL
+2147 IVYQAGCAL

-2172 DLFSGMITTV
+2172 DIFSGIVTNV
-2182 INTIKNRSITFIMAG
+2182 ISTIKNRSIAFIMAG

-2208 LNNISYVVTDRGST
+2208 LNNISYVVTDRGSA

-2232 KILSIISSY
+2232 KIVSIISSY

-2255 SGITEETSV
+2255 SGIIEETPV
-2264 PEAAAKDMADIALKA
+2264 PEAASKAMAEIALKA
-2279 AKGAL
+2279 AKYAL
-2284 GIESPSKKFRQLGYF
+2284 DINSPSKKFRQLGCY

-2313 AVAIA
+2313 AVTIA
-2318 SKSLAQS
+2318 SRSLAQS

-2338 SISAQGMDIVPMI
+2338 SISAQGMDITPMI
-2351 TPVIDANPLNAETLR
+2351 TPVIDANPLNAETLK

-2387 NAQNDIYNSNNEV
+2387 SAQNEIYNSNNEV

>member
-59 VVEASKAKWQAL
+59 VVEASKAKWDAL

-81 IGSQAVTAGERLVKS
+81 IGSQAVATGERLVKS
-96 ISVDQVSEGW
+96 ISVDQISEGW

-131 QLKKLNWFTDETSYN
+131 QLEKLNWFTDETSYN

-162 NLDESV
+162 GLEESV

-198 LSAGH
+198 LSAGY

-274 MTVYRHYASAVDAIY
+274 MTVYRYYASAVDAIY
-289 KVTEDTSRLASDV
+289 KVTEETDSLASDV
-302 LGDIHKK
+302 MNDIHKK
-309 AREFTAQGLIE
+309 AQEFTAQGLIE

-360 DAIDAVKDAVSTGWM
+360 DAIDSIKDAVSTGWM

-383 NVDEATAVWTKFANS
+383 NADEATVLWTKLANS
-398 LYELF
+398 LYDLF

-408 VRNAMLDE
+408 VRNDMLDE

-453 YIQRLIQEYGSL
+453 YIQRLIQDYGSL

-484 EALASLTKTA
+484 EALASLTKTT

-527 KALTAAGY
+527 KALTVAGY

-620 IVSIQEAFREIF
+620 IISIQEAYREIF
-632 TNPEAVYNTIS
+632 TNPEAVYNAIS

-671 VIDLGLTLIKDIT
+671 VIDLGLTLIKDIA
-684 RLGVETLQKVLEK
+684 RLGVETLQKILEK

-733 IIDSLLHRLSD
+733 IIDSLLYRLSD
-744 LGDWISKIA
+744 LGSWISKIV
-753 KKIYNLPVVNKTL
+753 KKIHDLPVVNKTL
-766 KKTVNWVKKIWKSVK
+766 KETANWVKKIWKSVK

-789 TFSQLVEGI
+789 TFSQLVEDI

-847 VKGNIP
+847 VKENIP

-872 YLGIR
+872 YLGIH

-948 AYLASSFKLI
+948 AYLANSFKLI
-958 ITPLSMV
+958 ITPLSTV

-980 KQKVQSDYFITMA
+980 KKKAQSDYFITMA

-1001 AVLVLAYVPWE
+1001 AVLVLAYTPWE
-1012 KTQIGIG
+1012 KTQIGLA
-1019 ALGFILTI
+1019 ALGITI
-1027 VTIFSLILNS
+1027 ALITGFALVLSS
-1037 FKFDVKA
+1037 FKFDIKA
-1044 ITGLSKFL
+1044 ITNLSKFL

-1064 VIKDLVEINSNDA
+1064 VIKDLVEINATDA

-1099 LWAVGNWANINT
+1099 LWAVGNWANIDT

-1126 GVALLAFIKL
+1126 GVALLAFIQL
-1136 IKKLSEFTPEQI
+1136 IKKLSEFTPAQI
-1148 RSAKLIVRDMSVIFA
+1148 RSAELIVRDMSAIFA
-1163 GLILVFRLVDN
+1163 GLILVFRLVDD

-1194 AIAFAIKILAGIEKG
+1194 TIAFAIKILAGIEKG

-1220 LGLIIGF
+1220 MGLIIGF
-1227 VAIFAKLKDSRVN
+1227 VAIFATLKDSRVN

-1252 AGIVLLALA
+1252 AGIALLALA

-1278 FITAAEILFAGL
+1278 FITAAEVLFAGL
-1290 IGVSKLAGQYGN
+1290 IWVSKLAGQFGN
-1302 AAGGML
+1302 AAGNML

-1334 KAVIFVGGVEI
+1334 KAVIFVGGIEI
-1345 LFAILIAASKKSG
+1345 LFAVLIAASKKSG

-1381 VAVLSFLKLEEVA
+1381 VAVLSFLKPEEITR
-1394 QGTLAVMGIMGMFAL
+1394 GTLSVMGIMGMFAL

-1425 FLAMGGAIAILSTC
+1425 FLAMGGAIAILSGC

-1444 KLDTDKAWHA
+1444 KLDTDKAWSA
-1454 VGQLSVLMGGL
+1454 VFQLSVLMGGL

-1492 IGALEAITGALQYFN
+1492 IGALEAVTGVLQYFN
-1507 FAPSLETAEALSLL
+1507 LAPSLETAEALSLL
-1521 LVTMTGVYT
+1521 LVTMTGVYA
-1530 ALGQIGPV
+1530 ALGQIGPF

-1600 IGGIIGGFKEGSANS
+1600 IGGIIGGFKEGAANS

-1646 VTSKIANAINEL
+1646 VTSKIAKAINEL

-1682 IVDFSEKISDKIDVE
+1682 ITDFSEKISGKIDVE

-1713 KYLPKEKGWWQSVF
+1713 KYLPKEKGWVQSF
-1727 GETTDL
+1727 LGETTDL
-1733 SSFSTQLNK
+1733 SSFSTQLTA
-1742 FGDAIVD
+1742 FGEAIVK
-1749 FSATVDG
+1749 FSAKVAG
-1756 DAVKRDAVEAATN
+1756 AVKRDAVEAATN

-1776 LYDTLPKEDG
+1776 LYDELPQEDG

-1797 LETFATDLNE
+1797 LETFATDLNK
-1807 FGEAIVKFSTKVAG
+1807 FGDAIVDFSTKVAG
-1821 NVKVD
+1821 NVKID

-1884 AGVTPASVA
+1884 AGVTPASV
-1893 SVQGATDIAK
+1893 QGATDVAK

-1910 NLPQEDGLATRVGKW
+1910 NLPQEDGLATRFGKW

-1937 AGVLSVFGNAIS
+1937 VGVLSVFGNAIS

-2034 GEAKISEAFGSI
+2034 GEGKITEAFGSI

-2051 SAIMD
+2051 SSIMD

-2080 NNIGETISSMISSA
+2080 NNIDETISSMISSA

-2120 NDGSALVESS
+2120 KDGSALVESS

-2172 DLFSGMITTV
+2172 DLFSGIVTNV
-2182 INTIKNRSITFIMAG
+2182 INTIKNRSIAFIMAG
-2197 KGMMMDLGSGI
+2197 KGMMMDLSSGI

-2255 SGITEETSV
+2255 SGITEETSA
-2264 PEAAAKDMADIALKA
+2264 PEAAAKDMADAALKT
-2279 AKGAL
+2279 AKHVL
-2284 GIESPSKKFRQLGYF
+2284 GICSPSKKFRQLGYF

-2313 AVAIA
+2313 AVEIA

-2338 SISAQGMDIVPMI
+2338 SISAQGMDITPMI

-2387 NAQNDIYNSNNEV
+2387 SAQNEIYNSNNEV

>member
-59 VVEASKAKWQAL
+59 VVEASKAKWDAL

-81 IGSQAVTAGERLVKS
+81 IGSQAVATGERLVKS

-118 LVAQGNAI
+118 LVAQGNSI

-131 QLKKLNWFTDETSYN
+131 QLAKLNWFTDETSYN

-178 ALSGQNPA
+178 ALSGQNAA

-198 LSAGH
+198 LSAGY

-274 MTVYRHYASAVDAIY
+274 MAVYRYYASAVDAIY
-289 KVTEDTSRLASDV
+289 KVTEETDSLASEVMD
-302 LGDIHKK
+302 DIHKK
-309 AREFTAQGLIE
+309 AQEFTAQGLIE

-360 DAIDAVKDAVSTGWM
+360 DAIDSVKDAVSTGWM

-383 NVDEATAVWTKFANS
+383 NAEEATVLWTKLANS
-398 LYELF
+398 LYDLF

-408 VRNAMLDE
+408 VRNDMLDE

-484 EALASLTKTA
+484 EALASLTKTT

-522 DHARE
+522 DYAR
-527 KALTAAGY
+527 KKMLTVAGY

-586 GVPLEDLINNITRPS
+586 GVPLEELINNITRPS

-620 IVSIQEAFREIF
+620 IISIQEAFREIF
-632 TNPEAVYNTIS
+632 TNPEAVYNAIS

-651 FVVSE
+651 FVVSD

-671 VIDLGLTLIKDIT
+671 VIDLGLTLIKDIA
-684 RLGVETLQKVLEK
+684 RLGVETLQKILEK

-733 IIDSLLHRLSD
+733 IIDSLLYRLSD

-766 KKTVNWVKKIWKSVK
+766 KETVNWVKKIWKSVK

-789 TFSQLVEGI
+789 TFSQLVEDI

-872 YLGIR
+872 YLGIH

-896 GLTTGYGPIKMSIT
+896 GLTTGYGPLKTSIT
-910 NLIDWI
+910 GLIDWI
-916 TDAFKKVDWDK
+916 TDTFKKVDWDK

-948 AYLASSFKLI
+948 AYLASSFKVLAR
-958 ITPLSMV
+958 PLSTV
-965 AESVYDFF
+965 AESISDFF
-973 YTLNKSI
+973 WGLNSSI
-980 KQKVQSDYFITMA
+980 KKKAQSDYFITMA

-1012 KTQIGIG
+1012 KTQIGLG
-1019 ALGFILTI
+1019 ALALTLTLITGFAL
-1027 VTIFSLILNS
+1027 VLNS
-1037 FKFDVKA
+1037 FKFNVQT

-1064 VIKDLVEINSNDA
+1064 VIKDLVEINATDA
-1077 GISAAFAGIFELIFM
+1077 GISAAFAGVFELIFM
-1092 LGTVYAA
+1092 LGTIYAA
-1099 LWAVGNWANINT
+1099 LWAVGNWANIDT

-1126 GVALLAFIKL
+1126 GVALLAFVNL

-1148 RSAKLIVRDMSVIFA
+1148 RSAELIVRDMSAIFA
-1163 GLILVFRLVDN
+1163 GLILVFRLVDD

-1194 AIAFAIKILAGIEKG
+1194 TIAFAIKILAGIEKG

-1227 VAIFAKLKDSRVN
+1227 VAIFATLKDSRVN

-1252 AGIVLLALA
+1252 AGIALLAIA

-1278 FITAAEILFAGL
+1278 FITAAEVLFAGL
-1290 IGVSKLAGQYGN
+1290 IWVSKLAGQYGN
-1302 AAGGML
+1302 AAGNML
-1308 LKASFGILALVV
+1308 MKASFGILALVV

-1334 KAVIFVGGVEI
+1334 KAIIFVGGVEI
-1345 LFAILIAASKKSG
+1345 LFALLIAVSKRSG

-1373 PILALVAC
+1373 PLLALVAC
-1381 VAVLSFLKLEEVA
+1381 VAVLSFLKLEEVV
-1394 QGTLAVMGIMGMFAL
+1394 QGTAAVMVIMGMFAL

-1425 FLAMGGAIAILSTC
+1425 FLAIGGAIAILSTC

-1444 KLDTDKAWHA
+1444 KLDTDKAWSA
-1454 VGQLSVLMGGL
+1454 VGQLVVLMGGL
-1465 LIMIRVLSKSES
+1465 LFMIRVLSKSES

-1530 ALGQIGPV
+1530 ALGQIGPI
-1538 AGMAFKGAV
+1538 AEMAFKGAV

-1574 GNDLVGSIMDNGVA
+1574 GDDLVGSVMDNGVA

-1631 GYFGIVNSIDTDVYD
+1631 GYFGIVDSVDTDVYD
-1646 VTSKIANAINEL
+1646 VTSKIAKAINEL

-1682 IVDFSEKISDKIDVE
+1682 IVDFSEKISGKIDVE

-1713 KYLPKEKGWWQSVF
+1713 KYLPKEKGWVQSF
-1727 GETTDL
+1727 LGETTDL
-1733 SSFSTQLNK
+1733 STFSTQLTD
-1742 FGDAIVD
+1742 FGEAIVD
-1749 FSATVDG
+1749 FSATVAG
-1756 DAVKRDAVEAATN
+1756 NVKRDAVEAATN

-1776 LYDTLPKEDG
+1776 LYDALPKEDG
-1786 WVQGLFGQSMS
+1786 WVQGIFGQSMS

-1807 FGEAIVKFSTKVAG
+1807 FGDAIVDFSATVAN
-1821 NVKVD
+1821 NVKED
-1826 AVEAAAN
+1826 AVKAAAN

-1844 LPTETPNWLNN
+1844 LPTETPDWLTN

-1869 LGAFGEAVS
+1869 LTAFGEAVS

-1884 AGVTPASVA
+1884 SGVTTA
-1893 SVQGATDIAK
+1893 SVQGATDVAK

-1910 NLPQEDGLATRVGKW
+1910 NLPQEDGLATRFGKW

-1937 AGVLSVFGNAIS
+1937 VGVLSVFGNAIS

-1988 GNFSNAVANLLSHG
+1988 GNFSNAITNLLSHG

-2011 TMEGFMSENAY
+2011 TMEGFISENAY
-2022 SIIEAFATAVFA
+2022 SIIEAFATSVFA

-2046 VDAAS
+2046 ADAAS
-2051 SAIMD
+2051 SSIMD

-2080 NNIGETISSMISSA
+2080 NNIDETISSMMSAA

-2120 NDGSALVESS
+2120 KDGSALVESS

-2172 DLFSGMITTV
+2172 DLFSGMVTTV
-2182 INTIKNRSITFIMAG
+2182 INTIKNRSIAFIMAG
-2197 KGMMMDLGSGI
+2197 KGMMMDLSSGI
-2208 LNNISYVVTDRGST
+2208 LNNINYVVTDRGSA

-2255 SGITEETSV
+2255 SGITEETSA

-2279 AKGAL
+2279 AKGTL
-2284 GIESPSKKFRQLGYF
+2284 GIASPSKKFRQLGCY

-2318 SKSLAQS
+2318 SRSLAQS

-2338 SISAQGMDIVPMI
+2338 SISAQGMDITPMI

-2387 NAQNDIYNSNNEV
+2387 TAQNEIYNSNNEV

>member
-59 VVEASKAKWQAL
+59 VVEASKAKWDAL

-81 IGSQAVTAGERLVKS
+81 IGSQAVATGERLVKS
-96 ISVDQVSEGW
+96 ISVDQITAGW
-106 RKFSDKT
+106 TKFSDKT

-118 LVAQGNAI
+118 LVAQGNSI

-131 QLKKLNWFTDETSYN
+131 QLAKLNWFTDETSYN

-178 ALSGQNPA
+178 ALSGQNAA

-198 LSAGH
+198 LSAGY

-274 MTVYRHYASAVDAIY
+274 MAVYRYYASAVDAIY
-289 KVTEDTSRLASDV
+289 KVTEETDSLASEVMD
-302 LGDIHKK
+302 DIHKK
-309 AREFTAQGLIE
+309 AQEFTAQGLIE

-360 DAIDAVKDAVSTGWM
+360 DAIDSVKDAVSTGWM

-383 NVDEATAVWTKFANS
+383 NAEEATVLWTKLANS
-398 LYELF
+398 LYDLF

-453 YIQRLIQEYGSL
+453 YIQRLIQDYGSL

-484 EALASLTKTA
+484 EALASLTKTT

-527 KALTAAGY
+527 KALTVAGY

-586 GVPLEDLINNITRPS
+586 GVPLEELINNITRPS

-620 IVSIQEAFREIF
+620 IISIQEAFREIF
-632 TNPEAVYNTIS
+632 TNPEAVYNAIS

-671 VIDLGLTLIKDIT
+671 VIDLGLTLIKDIA
-684 RLGVETLQKVLEK
+684 RLGVETLQKILEK

-733 IIDSLLHRLSD
+733 IIDSLLYRLSD
-744 LGDWISKIA
+744 LGSWISKIA
-753 KKIYNLPVVNKTL
+753 KKIHDLPVVNKTL
-766 KKTVNWVKKIWKSVK
+766 KETANWVKKIWKSVK

-789 TFSQLVEGI
+789 TFSQLVEDI

-847 VKGNIP
+847 VKENIP

-872 YLGIR
+872 YLGIH

-938 YLVTQASKSI
+938 YLITQASKSI
-948 AYLASSFKLI
+948 GYLASSLKMV
-958 ITPLSMV
+958 ITPLSTV
-965 AESVYDFF
+965 AESISNFF

-980 KQKVQSDYFITMA
+980 KQKAQSDYFITMA

-1001 AVLVLAYVPWE
+1001 AVLVLAYTPWE
-1012 KTQIGIG
+1012 KTQIGLA
-1019 ALGFILTI
+1019 ALGITI
-1027 VTIFSLILNS
+1027 ALITGFALVLNS
-1037 FKFDVKA
+1037 FKFDIKA

-1099 LWAVGNWANINT
+1099 LWAVGNWANIDT

-1148 RSAKLIVRDMSVIFA
+1148 KSAELIVRDMSVIFG
-1163 GLILVFRLVDN
+1163 GLILVFKLVDN

-1184 MILSISSALI
+1184 MILSVSSALI

-1227 VAIFAKLKDSRVN
+1227 VAIFSTLKDSRVN

-1252 AGIVLLALA
+1252 AGIAVLALA
-1261 VRVLAKCSTGEI
+1261 VKVLAKCSTGDI

-1278 FITAAEILFAGL
+1278 FITAAEVLFAGL
-1290 IGVSKLAGQYGN
+1290 ILVSKLAGQYGN
-1302 AAGGML
+1302 AAGNML

-1320 AVKMLASCSGEDIL
+1320 AVKMLASCSGEDIV
-1334 KAVIFVGGVEI
+1334 KAVIFVGGIEI
-1345 LFAILIAASKKSG
+1345 LFAVLIAASKKSG

-1444 KLDTDKAWHA
+1444 KLDTDKAWSA
-1454 VGQLSVLMGGL
+1454 VFQLSVLMGGL

-1507 FAPSLETAEALSLL
+1507 LAPSLETAEALSLL
-1521 LVTMTGVYT
+1521 LVTMTGVYA
-1530 ALGQIGPV
+1530 ALGQIGPF

-1600 IGGIIGGFKEGSANS
+1600 IGGIIGGFKEGAANS

-1631 GYFGIVNSIDTDVYD
+1631 GYFGIVDSVDTDVYD
-1646 VTSKIANAINEL
+1646 VTSKIAKAINEL
-1658 AYVDDLSD
+1658 AYVDDLSN

-1682 IVDFSEKISDKIDVE
+1682 IADFSEKISGKIDVE

-1713 KYLPKEKGWWQSVF
+1713 KYLPKEKGWVQSF
-1727 GETTDL
+1727 LGETTDL
-1733 SSFSTQLNK
+1733 SSFSTQLTA
-1742 FGDAIVD
+1742 FGEAIVK
-1749 FSATVDG
+1749 FSAKVDG
-1756 DAVKRDAVEAATN
+1756 AVKRSAVEAATN

-1776 LYDTLPKEDG
+1776 LYDELPKEDG

-1797 LETFATDLNE
+1797 LETFSTDLNK
-1807 FGEAIVKFSTKVAG
+1807 FGEAIVKFSSKVAG
-1821 NVKVD
+1821 NVKID

-1844 LPTETPNWLNN
+1844 LPTETPNWLSN

-1869 LGAFGEAVS
+1869 LTAFGESVS
-1878 KFSTDV
+1878 KFAMDV
-1884 AGVTPASVA
+1884 AGVTPASV
-1893 SVQGATDIAK
+1893 QGATDVAK

-1910 NLPQEDGLATRVGKW
+1910 NLPQEEGLATRFGKW
-1925 IAGGNPMSMDKF
+1925 IAGGNPMAMDKF
-1937 AGVLSVFGNAIS
+1937 VGALSIFGNAIS

-1988 GNFSNAVANLLSHG
+1988 GNFSNAITNLLSHG

-2034 GEAKISEAFGSI
+2034 GEGKITEAFGSI

-2051 SAIMD
+2051 SSIMD

-2080 NNIGETISSMISSA
+2080 NNIDETISSMISSA

-2120 NDGSALVESS
+2120 KDGSALVESS

-2172 DLFSGMITTV
+2172 DLFSGMVTNV
-2182 INTIKNRSITFIMAG
+2182 INTIKNRSIAFIMAG
-2197 KGMMMDLGSGI
+2197 KGMMMDLSSGI

-2241 SFNSLGKAVAIGFA
+2241 SFNSLGKAVAVGFA
-2255 SGITEETSV
+2255 SGITEETSA
-2264 PEAAAKDMADIALKA
+2264 PEAAAKDMADTALKA
-2279 AKGAL
+2279 TKHVL
-2284 GIESPSKKFRQLGYF
+2284 GICSPSKKFRQLGYF

-2313 AVAIA
+2313 AVEIA

-2331 SAISKIG
+2331 SAISRIG
-2338 SISAQGMDIVPMI
+2338 SISAQGMNITPMI

-2387 NAQNDIYNSNNEV
+2387 TAQNDIYNSNNEV

>member
-50 DSSFNKFTA
+50 DSSFNKFSA
-59 VVEASKAKWQAL
+59 VVEASKAKWDAL

-81 IGSQAVTAGERLVKS
+81 IGSQAVATGERLVKS

-131 QLKKLNWFTDETSYN
+131 QLAKLNWFTDETSYN

-162 NLDESV
+162 GLEESV

-198 LSAGH
+198 LSAGY

-224 KTIEAAIALG
+224 KTIEAAVALG

-243 YTSLMNTNVSFTK
+243 YTSLINTDVSFTK
-256 TQFVES
+256 TQFVEG

-274 MTVYRHYASAVDAIY
+274 MTVYRDYASAVDAIY
-289 KVTEDTSRLASDV
+289 KVTEETGSLASDV
-302 LGDIHKK
+302 MGDIHKK
-309 AREFTAQGLIE
+309 AKEFTAQGLIE

-383 NVDEATAVWTKFANS
+383 NAEEATVVWTKLANS

-484 EALASLTKTA
+484 EALASLTKTT

-522 DHARE
+522 DYARK
-527 KALTAAGY
+527 KALTVAGY
-535 DYEIMQKLV
+535 DYEIMQKLI

-601 GRTLLI
+601 GRTLLL
-607 QTIYNVLGSVKNI
+607 QTVYNVLGSVKNI
-620 IVSIQEAFREIF
+620 IISIQEAFREIF
-632 TNPEAVYNTIS
+632 TNPEAVYNAIS

-651 FVVSE
+651 FVVSD

-671 VIDLGLTLIKDIT
+671 VIDLGLTLVKDIA
-684 RLGVETLQKVLEK
+684 RVGVETLQKILEK

-733 IIDSLLHRLSD
+733 IIDSLLYKLSD

-753 KKIYNLPVVNKTL
+753 KKIYDLPIVNKTL
-766 KKTVNWVKKIWKSVK
+766 KETVNWVKKIWKSVK
-781 QYLTPVVQ
+781 QYLTPVIQ
-789 TFSQLVEGI
+789 TFSQLVEDI
-798 KNLGETSDNITLD
+798 KNLGNASDHITLD

-829 IDEFIKIGKNVIF
+829 INEFIKIGKNVIF

-872 YLGIR
+872 YLGIH

-896 GLTTGYGPIKMSIT
+896 GLTTGYGPIKTSIT
-910 NLIDWI
+910 GLIDWI

-948 AYLASSFKLI
+948 AYLASSFKVLAR
-958 ITPLSMV
+958 PLSTV
-965 AESVYDFF
+965 AESISDFF
-973 YTLNKSI
+973 WGLNKSI
-980 KQKVQSDYFITMA
+980 KQKMQSDYFITLA

-1012 KTQIGIG
+1012 KTQIGIA
-1019 ALGFILTI
+1019 ALGFILTV
-1027 VTIFSLILNS
+1027 VTMFSLILNS
-1037 FKFDVKA
+1037 FKFNVQA

-1092 LGTVYAA
+1092 LGAVYAA
-1099 LWAVGNWANINT
+1099 LWAVGKWSNINT
-1111 TGANIFKGILVLGSI
+1111 AGADIFKGILVLGSI
-1126 GVALLAFIKL
+1126 GVALLAFVRL

-1148 RSAKLIVRDMSVIFA
+1148 RSAVLTVRDLSAIFG
-1163 GLILVFRLVDN
+1163 GLILVFKLVDN

-1227 VAIFAKLKDSRVN
+1227 VAIFATLKDSRVN

-1252 AGIVLLALA
+1252 TGIAVLALA
-1261 VRVLAKCSTGEI
+1261 VKVLAKCSTGDI

-1278 FITAAEILFAGL
+1278 FITAAEVLFAGL
-1290 IGVSKLAGQYGN
+1290 IWVSKLAGQYGN
-1302 AAGGML
+1302 AAGNML
-1308 LKASFGILALVV
+1308 LKASFGILALTV
-1320 AVKMLASCSGEDIL
+1320 AVKMLASCSGEDIV
-1334 KAVIFVGGVEI
+1334 KALIFVGGVEL
-1345 LFAILIAASKKSG
+1345 LFGILIAASKKSG

-1373 PILALVAC
+1373 PLLALVAC
-1381 VAVLSFLKLEEVA
+1381 VAVLSFLKFEEVV
-1394 QGTLAVMGIMGMFAL
+1394 QGTAAVMVIMGMFAL

-1425 FLAMGGAIAILSTC
+1425 FLAIGGAIAILSTC

-1444 KLDTDKAWHA
+1444 KLDTDKAWSA
-1454 VGQLSVLMGGL
+1454 VFQLSVLMGGL

-1477 VSGQAVKTVFLMVLL
+1477 VSKQAVKTVFLMVLL
-1492 IGALEAITGALQYFN
+1492 IGVLEAVTGALQYFN
-1507 FAPSLETAEALSLL
+1507 LAPSLETAAALSLL
-1521 LVTMTGVYT
+1521 LVTMTGVYA
-1530 ALGQIGPV
+1530 ALGHIGPV
-1538 AGMAFKGAV
+1538 AEIAFKGAV

-1574 GNDLVGSIMDNGVA
+1574 GDDLVGSVMDNGVA

-1600 IGGIIGGFKEGSANS
+1600 IGGIIGGFKEGAANS
-1615 LPEIGTRLS
+1615 LPEIGTKLS

-1631 GYFGIVNSIDTDVYD
+1631 GYFDIVNSVDTDVYD
-1646 VTSKIANAINEL
+1646 VTTKIAQAINEL
-1658 AYVDDLSD
+1658 AYVDDLSN

-1682 IVDFSEKISDKIDVE
+1682 IADFSEKISGKIDVE

-1713 KYLPKEKGWWQSVF
+1713 KYLPKEKGWVQSF
-1727 GETTDL
+1727 LGETTDL
-1733 SSFSTQLNK
+1733 SAFSTQLTD
-1742 FGDAIVD
+1742 FGEAIVD
-1749 FSATVDG
+1749 FSATVAG
-1756 DAVKRDAVEAATN
+1756 AVKRDAVEAATN

-1776 LYDTLPKEDG
+1776 LYDALPKEDG
-1786 WVQGLFGQSMS
+1786 WVQGIFGQSMS

-1807 FGEAIVKFSTKVAG
+1807 FGTAIVTFSATVAG
-1821 NVKVD
+1821 GVKEDV
-1826 AVEAAAN
+1826 VEAAAN

-1844 LPTETPNWLNN
+1844 LPTKTPNWLSN

-1884 AGVTPASVA
+1884 SGVTPASV
-1893 SVQGATDIAK
+1893 QGAIDVAK

-1910 NLPQEDGLATRVGKW
+1910 NLPKEEGLATRFGNW
-1925 IAGGNPMSMDKF
+1925 IAGGNPMAMDKF
-1937 AGVLSVFGNAIS
+1937 VGALSIFGNAVS
-1949 DFYSILSQ
+1949 DFYEILSQ

-1988 GNFSNAVANLLSHG
+1988 GNFADAVVNLLSRG

-2011 TMEGFMSENAY
+2011 TMEGFISENAY
-2022 SIIEAFATAVFA
+2022 SIIEAFATSVFA
-2034 GEAKISEAFGSI
+2034 GEGKITEAFGSI

-2051 SAIMD
+2051 SSIMD

-2108 GYSLMSAFNAGI
+2108 GYSLMSSFNAGI
-2120 NDGSALVESS
+2120 KDGSALVESS

-2147 TVYQAGCAL
+2147 IVYQAGCAL

-2172 DLFSGMITTV
+2172 DIFSGIVTNV
-2182 INTIKNRSITFIMAG
+2182 ISTIKNRSIAFIMAG

-2208 LNNISYVVTDRGST
+2208 LNNISYVVTDRGSA

-2232 KILSIISSY
+2232 KIVSIISSY

-2255 SGITEETSV
+2255 SGIIEETPV
-2264 PEAAAKDMADIALKA
+2264 PEAASKAMAEIALKA
-2279 AKGAL
+2279 AKYAL
-2284 GIESPSKKFRQLGYF
+2284 DINSPSKKFRQLGCY

-2313 AVAIA
+2313 AVTIA
-2318 SKSLAQS
+2318 SRSLAQS

-2338 SISAQGMDIVPMI
+2338 SISAQGMDITPMI
-2351 TPVIDANPLNAETLR
+2351 TPVIDANPLNAETLK

-2387 NAQNDIYNSNNEV
+2387 SAQNEIYNSNNEV

>member
-50 DSSFNKFTA
+50 DSSFNKFSA
-59 VVEASKAKWQAL
+59 VVEASKAKWDAL

-81 IGSQAVTAGERLVKS
+81 IGSQAVATGERLVKS

-131 QLKKLNWFTDETSYN
+131 QLAKLNWFTDETSYN

-162 NLDESV
+162 GLEESV

-198 LSAGH
+198 LSAGY

-224 KTIEAAIALG
+224 KTIEAAVALG

-243 YTSLMNTNVSFTK
+243 YTSLINTDVSFTK
-256 TQFVES
+256 TQFVEG

-274 MTVYRHYASAVDAIY
+274 MTVYRDYASAVDAIY
-289 KVTEDTSRLASDV
+289 KVTEETGSLASDV
-302 LGDIHKK
+302 MGDIHKK
-309 AREFTAQGLIE
+309 AKEFTAQGLIE

-383 NVDEATAVWTKFANS
+383 NAEEATVVWTKLANS

-484 EALASLTKTA
+484 EALASLTKTT

-522 DHARE
+522 DYARK
-527 KALTAAGY
+527 KALTVAGY
-535 DYEIMQKLV
+535 DYEIMQKLI

-601 GRTLLI
+601 GRTLLL
-607 QTIYNVLGSVKNI
+607 QTVYNVLGSVKNI
-620 IVSIQEAFREIF
+620 IISIQEAFREIF
-632 TNPEAVYNTIS
+632 TNPEAVYNAIS

-651 FVVSE
+651 FVVSD

-671 VIDLGLTLIKDIT
+671 VIDLGLTLVKDIA
-684 RLGVETLQKVLEK
+684 RVGVETLQKILEK

-733 IIDSLLHRLSD
+733 IIDSLLYRLSD
-744 LGDWISKIA
+744 LGDWISNIA
-753 KKIYNLPVVNKTL
+753 KKIYDLPIVNKTL
-766 KKTVNWVKKIWKSVK
+766 KETVNWVKKIWKSVK
-781 QYLTPVVQ
+781 QYLTPVIQ
-789 TFSQLVEGI
+789 TFSQLVEDI
-798 KNLGETSDNITLD
+798 KNLGNASDHITLD

-829 IDEFIKIGKNVIF
+829 INEFIKIGKNVIF

-872 YLGIR
+872 YLGIH

-896 GLTTGYGPIKMSIT
+896 GLTTGYGPIKTSIT
-910 NLIDWI
+910 GLIDWI

-948 AYLASSFKLI
+948 AYLASSFKVLAR
-958 ITPLSMV
+958 PLSTV
-965 AESVYDFF
+965 AESISDFF
-973 YTLNKSI
+973 WGLNKSI
-980 KQKVQSDYFITMA
+980 KQKMQSDYFITMA

-1012 KTQIGIG
+1012 KTQIGIA
-1019 ALGFILTI
+1019 ALGFILTV
-1027 VTIFSLILNS
+1027 VTMFSLILNS
-1037 FKFDVKA
+1037 FKFNVQA

-1092 LGTVYAA
+1092 LGAVYAA
-1099 LWAVGNWANINT
+1099 LWAVGKWSNINT
-1111 TGANIFKGILVLGSI
+1111 AGADIFKGILVLGSI
-1126 GVALLAFIKL
+1126 GVALLAFVRL

-1148 RSAKLIVRDMSVIFA
+1148 RSAVLTVRDLSAIFG
-1163 GLILVFRLVDN
+1163 GLILVFKLVDN

-1227 VAIFAKLKDSRVN
+1227 VAIFATLKDSRVN

-1252 AGIVLLALA
+1252 TGIAVLALA
-1261 VRVLAKCSTGEI
+1261 VKVLAKCSTGDI

-1278 FITAAEILFAGL
+1278 FITAAEVLFAGL
-1290 IGVSKLAGQYGN
+1290 IWVSKLAGQYGN
-1302 AAGGML
+1302 AAGNML
-1308 LKASFGILALVV
+1308 LKASFGILALTV
-1320 AVKMLASCSGEDIL
+1320 AVKMLASCSGEDIV
-1334 KAVIFVGGVEI
+1334 KALIFVGGVEL
-1345 LFAILIAASKKSG
+1345 LFGILIAASKKSG

-1373 PILALVAC
+1373 PLLALVAC
-1381 VAVLSFLKLEEVA
+1381 VAVLSFLKFEEVV
-1394 QGTLAVMGIMGMFAL
+1394 QGTAAVMVIMGMFAL

-1425 FLAMGGAIAILSTC
+1425 FLAIGGAIAILSTC

-1444 KLDTDKAWHA
+1444 KLDTDKAWSA
-1454 VGQLSVLMGGL
+1454 VFQLSVLMGGL

-1477 VSGQAVKTVFLMVLL
+1477 VSKQAVKTVFLMVLL
-1492 IGALEAITGALQYFN
+1492 IGVLEAVTGALQYFN
-1507 FAPSLETAEALSLL
+1507 LAPSLETAAALSLL
-1521 LVTMTGVYT
+1521 LVTMTGVYA
-1530 ALGQIGPV
+1530 ALGHIGPV
-1538 AGMAFKGAV
+1538 AEIAFKGAV

-1574 GNDLVGSIMDNGVA
+1574 GDDLVGSVMDNGVA

-1600 IGGIIGGFKEGSANS
+1600 IGGIIGGFKEGAANS
-1615 LPEIGTRLS
+1615 LPEIGTKLS

-1631 GYFGIVNSIDTDVYD
+1631 GYFDIVNSVDTDVYD
-1646 VTSKIANAINEL
+1646 VTTKIAQAINEL
-1658 AYVDDLSD
+1658 AYVDDLSN

-1675 LNTFGTA
+1675 LDTFGTA
-1682 IVDFSEKISDKIDVE
+1682 IADFSEKISGKIDVE

-1713 KYLPKEKGWWQSVF
+1713 KYLPKEKGWVQSF
-1727 GETTDL
+1727 LGETTDL
-1733 SSFSTQLNK
+1733 SAFSTQLTD
-1742 FGDAIVD
+1742 FGEAIVD
-1749 FSATVDG
+1749 FSATVAG
-1756 DAVKRDAVEAATN
+1756 AVKRDAVEAATN

-1776 LYDTLPKEDG
+1776 LYDALPKEDG
-1786 WVQGLFGQSMS
+1786 WVQGIFGQSMS

-1807 FGEAIVKFSTKVAG
+1807 FGTAIVTFSATVAG
-1821 NVKVD
+1821 SVKED
-1826 AVEAAAN
+1826 AVEAAAD

-1844 LPTETPNWLNN
+1844 LPTKTPNWLSN

-1884 AGVTPASVA
+1884 SGVTPASV
-1893 SVQGATDIAK
+1893 QGAIDVAK

-1910 NLPQEDGLATRVGKW
+1910 NLPKEEGLATRFGNW
-1925 IAGGNPMSMDKF
+1925 IAGGNPMAMDKF
-1937 AGVLSVFGNAIS
+1937 VGALSIFGNAVS
-1949 DFYSILSQ
+1949 DFYEILSQ

-1988 GNFSNAVANLLSHG
+1988 GNFADAVVNLLSRG

-2011 TMEGFMSENAY
+2011 TMEGFISENAY
-2022 SIIEAFATAVFA
+2022 SIIEAFATSVFA
-2034 GEAKISEAFGSI
+2034 GEGKITEAFGSI

-2051 SAIMD
+2051 SSIMD

-2108 GYSLMSAFNAGI
+2108 GYSLMSSFNAGI
-2120 NDGSALVESS
+2120 KDGSALVESS

-2147 TVYQAGCAL
+2147 IVYQAGCAL

-2172 DLFSGMITTV
+2172 DIFSGIVTNV
-2182 INTIKNRSITFIMAG
+2182 ISTIKNRSIAFIMAG

-2208 LNNISYVVTDRGST
+2208 LNNISYVVTDRGSA

-2232 KILSIISSY
+2232 KIVSIISSY

-2255 SGITEETSV
+2255 SGIIEETPV
-2264 PEAAAKDMADIALKA
+2264 PEAASKAMAEIALKA
-2279 AKGAL
+2279 AKYAL
-2284 GIESPSKKFRQLGYF
+2284 DINSPSKKFRQLGCY

-2313 AVAIA
+2313 AVTIA
-2318 SKSLAQS
+2318 SRSLAQS

-2338 SISAQGMDIVPMI
+2338 SISAQGMDITPMI
-2351 TPVIDANPLNAETLR
+2351 TPVIDANPLNAETLK

-2387 NAQNDIYNSNNEV
+2387 SAQNEIYNSNNEV

>member
-81 IGSQAVTAGERLVKS
+81 IGSQAATAGERLVKS

-106 RKFSDKT
+106 KKFSDKT

-118 LVAQGNAI
+118 LVAQGNSI

-131 QLKKLNWFTDETSYN
+131 QLAKLNWFTDETSYN

-178 ALSGQNPA
+178 ALSGQNAA

-198 LSAGH
+198 LSAGY

-256 TQFVES
+256 TQFVEG

-274 MTVYRHYASAVDAIY
+274 MAVYRYYASAVDAIY
-289 KVTEDTSRLASDV
+289 KVTEDTNQLASDV
-302 LGDIHKK
+302 MNDIHKK
-309 AREFTAQGLIE
+309 AKEFTAQGLIE

-360 DAIDAVKDAVSTGWM
+360 DAIDSVKDAVSTGWM

-383 NVDEATAVWTKFANS
+383 NAEEATVVWTKLANS

-408 VRNAMLDE
+408 VRNDMLDE

-484 EALASLTKTA
+484 EALASLTKTT

-522 DHARE
+522 NHARE

-573 DAFVDLQKQAEET
+573 EAFTDLQKQAEET

-601 GRTLLI
+601 GRTLLL

-620 IVSIQEAFREIF
+620 IISIQEAFREIF
-632 TNPEAVYNTIS
+632 TNPEAVYNAIS

-671 VIDLGLTLIKDIT
+671 VIDLGLTLIKDIA
-684 RLGVETLQKVLEK
+684 RLGVETLQKILEK

-726 EHGVLQT
+726 EQGVLQT
-733 IIDSLLHRLSD
+733 IVDSLLYRLSN
-744 LGDWISKIA
+744 LGSWISKIA
-753 KKIYNLPVVNKTL
+753 KKIYDLPAVNKTL
-766 KKTVNWVKKIWKSVK
+766 KETVNWVKKIWKSVK

-789 TFSQLVEGI
+789 TFSQLVEDI

-847 VKGNIP
+847 IKENIP
-853 KIISN
+853 KIILN

-872 YLGIR
+872 YLGIH

-896 GLTTGYGPIKMSIT
+896 GLTTGYGPLKTSIT
-910 NLIDWI
+910 GLIDWI
-916 TDAFKKVDWDK
+916 TDTFKKVDWDK

-980 KQKVQSDYFITMA
+980 KKKAQSDYFITMA

-1019 ALGFILTI
+1019 ALAFILTA
-1027 VTIFSLILNS
+1027 VTIFALTLNS
-1037 FKFDVKA
+1037 FKFDVKV
-1044 ITGLSKFL
+1044 ISDLSKFL

-1064 VIKDLVEINSNDA
+1064 VIKDLVEINATDA
-1077 GISAAFAGIFELIFM
+1077 GISAAFAGVFELIFM

-1099 LWAVGNWANINT
+1099 LWAVGKWSNINT
-1111 TGANIFKGILVLGSI
+1111 AGADIFKGILVLGSI
-1126 GVALLAFIKL
+1126 GVALLAFVKL

-1148 RSAKLIVRDMSVIFA
+1148 KSAELIVRDLSVMF
-1163 GLILVFRLVDN
+1163 GVLILVFKWVDN

-1184 MILSISSALI
+1184 MIASIASALI
-1194 AIAFAIKILAGIEKG
+1194 VIAFAIKILAGIEKG

-1220 LGLIIGF
+1220 MGLIIGLVYVF
-1227 VAIFAKLKDSRVN
+1227 STLKDSRIN

-1252 AGIVLLALA
+1252 AGIALLAFA
-1261 VRVLAKCSTGEI
+1261 VKVLAKCSTGEI

-1278 FITAAEILFAGL
+1278 FITAAEVLFAGL
-1290 IGVSKLAGQYGN
+1290 IWVSKLAGQFGN
-1302 AAGGML
+1302 AAGSML

-1320 AVKMLASCSGEDIL
+1320 AVKMLASCSAEDIL
-1334 KAVIFVGGVEI
+1334 KAIIFVGGIEI

-1381 VAVLSFLKLEEVA
+1381 VAVLSFLKREEVA

-1444 KLDTDKAWHA
+1444 KLDTDKAWNA
-1454 VGQLSVLMGGL
+1454 VGQLVVLMGGL
-1465 LIMIRVLSKSES
+1465 LFMIKVLSKSES
-1477 VSGQAVKTVFLMVLL
+1477 VSRQAVKTVFLMVLL
-1492 IGALEAITGALQYFN
+1492 IGVLEVVTGALQYFN
-1507 FAPSLETAEALSLL
+1507 LAPSLETAEALSLL

-1538 AGMAFKGAV
+1538 AEMAFKGAV

-1562 VGGATKIINQIA
+1562 VGGATEIINRIA

-1600 IGGIIGGFKEGSANS
+1600 IGGIISGFKEGSANS

-1631 GYFGIVNSIDTDVYD
+1631 GYFGIVNSVDTDVYD
-1646 VTSKIANAINEL
+1646 VTSKIAKAINEL
-1658 AYVDDLSD
+1658 AYVDDLSN

-1682 IVDFSEKISDKIDVE
+1682 IADFSEKISGKIDVE

-1713 KYLPKEKGWWQSVF
+1713 KYLPKEKGWVQSF
-1727 GETTDL
+1727 LGETTDL
-1733 SSFSTQLNK
+1733 SSFSTQLTA
-1742 FGDAIVD
+1742 FGEAIVK
-1749 FSATVDG
+1749 FSAKVAG
-1756 DAVKRDAVEAATN
+1756 AVKRDAVEAATN

-1776 LYDTLPKEDG
+1776 LYDELPKEDG

-1797 LETFATDLNE
+1797 LETFATDLNK
-1807 FGEAIVKFSTKVAG
+1807 FGDAIVDFSTKVAG
-1821 NVKVD
+1821 NVKID

-1844 LPTETPNWLNN
+1844 LPTETPNWLSN

-1884 AGVTPASVA
+1884 SGVTPASV
-1893 SVQGATDIAK
+1893 QGAIDVAK

-1910 NLPQEDGLATRVGKW
+1910 NLPQEEGLATRFGKW
-1925 IAGGNPMSMDKF
+1925 IAGGNPMAMDKF
-1937 AGVLSVFGNAIS
+1937 VGALSIFGNAIS

-1988 GNFSNAVANLLSHG
+1988 GNFSNAITNLLSHG

-2034 GEAKISEAFGSI
+2034 GEGKITEAFGSI

-2108 GYSLMSAFNAGI
+2108 GYSLMSSFNAGI
-2120 NDGSALVESS
+2120 KDGSALVESS

-2137 SYGSIDIGSD
+2137 SYGSIDVGSD
-2147 TVYQAGCAL
+2147 IVYQAGCAL

-2172 DLFSGMITTV
+2172 DLFSGMVTNV
-2182 INTIKNRSITFIMAG
+2182 INTIKNKSIVFIMAG
-2197 KGMMMDLGSGI
+2197 KGMMMDLSSGI
-2208 LNNISYVVTDRGST
+2208 LNNISYVVTDIDST
-2222 PAGAINSMMD
+2222 STGAINSMMD
-2232 KILSIISSY
+2232 KIVSIISSY

-2255 SGITEETSV
+2255 SGIIEETPV
-2264 PEAAAKDMADIALKA
+2264 PETDAKDMAEIALKA
-2279 AKGAL
+2279 AKDAL
-2284 GIESPSKKFRQLGYF
+2284 DINSPSKKFRQLGYS

-2331 SAISKIG
+2331 SAISRIG
-2338 SISAQGMDIVPMI
+2338 SISAQGMDITPMI

-2387 NAQNDIYNSNNEV
+2387 TAQNDIYNSNNEV

-2405 ALRSDINALYEG
+2405 ALRNDINALYEG

>member
-59 VVEASKAKWQAL
+59 VVEASKAKWDAL

-81 IGSQAVTAGERLVKS
+81 IGSQAVATGERLVKS

-118 LVAQGNAI
+118 LMAQGNSI

-131 QLKKLNWFTDETSYN
+131 QLAKLNWFTDETSYN

-162 NLDESV
+162 DLEESV

-198 LSAGH
+198 LSAGY
-203 MRREDWKSIQNVS
+203 MRKEDWKSIQNVS

-256 TQFVES
+256 TKFVES
-262 LTDGAWFTSDVM
+262 LTEGAWFTSDVM
-274 MTVYRHYASAVDAIY
+274 MAVYRYYASAVDSIY
-289 KVTEDTSRLASDV
+289 KATKETGSLASDV
-302 LGDIHKK
+302 MGDIHKK
-309 AREFTAQGLIE
+309 AKEFTAQGLIE

-360 DAIDAVKDAVSTGWM
+360 DAIDSVKDAVSTGWM

-383 NVDEATAVWTKFANS
+383 NAEEATVLWTKLANS
-398 LYELF
+398 LYDLF

-408 VRNAMLDE
+408 VRNDMLDE

-484 EALASLTKTA
+484 EALASLTKTT

-522 DHARE
+522 DYAR
-527 KALTAAGY
+527 KKMLTVAGY

-586 GVPLEDLINNITRPS
+586 GVPLEELINNITRPS

-620 IVSIQEAFREIF
+620 IISIQEAFREIF
-632 TNPEAVYNTIS
+632 TNPEAVYNAIS

-651 FVVSE
+651 FVVSD

-671 VIDLGLTLIKDIT
+671 VIDLGLTLIKDIA
-684 RLGVETLQKVLEK
+684 RLGVETLQKILEK

-733 IIDSLLHRLSD
+733 IIDSLLYRLSD

-766 KKTVNWVKKIWKSVK
+766 KETVNWVKKIWKSVK

-789 TFSQLVEGI
+789 TFSQLVEDI

-872 YLGIR
+872 YLGIH
-877 SPSKVFMYIGL
+877 SPSKAFMYIGL

-896 GLTTGYGPIKMSIT
+896 GLTTGYGPLKTSIT
-910 NLIDWI
+910 GLIDWI
-916 TDAFKKVDWDK
+916 TDTFKKVDWDK

-948 AYLASSFKLI
+948 AYLASSFKVLAR
-958 ITPLSMV
+958 PLSTV
-965 AESVYDFF
+965 AESISDFF
-973 YTLNKSI
+973 WGLNSSI
-980 KQKVQSDYFITMA
+980 KKKAQSDYFITMA

-1012 KTQIGIG
+1012 KTQIGLG
-1019 ALGFILTI
+1019 ALALTLTLITGFAL
-1027 VTIFSLILNS
+1027 VLNS
-1037 FKFDVKA
+1037 FKFNVQT

-1064 VIKDLVEINSNDA
+1064 VIKDLVEINATDA
-1077 GISAAFAGIFELIFM
+1077 GISAAFAGVFELIFM
-1092 LGTVYAA
+1092 LGTIYAA
-1099 LWAVGNWANINT
+1099 LWAVGNWANIDT

-1126 GVALLAFIKL
+1126 GVALLAFVNL

-1148 RSAKLIVRDMSVIFA
+1148 RSAELIVRDMSAIFA
-1163 GLILVFRLVDN
+1163 GLILVFRLVDD

-1194 AIAFAIKILAGIEKG
+1194 TIAFAIKILAGIEKG

-1227 VAIFAKLKDSRVN
+1227 VAIFATLKDSRVN

-1252 AGIVLLALA
+1252 AGIALLAIA

-1278 FITAAEILFAGL
+1278 FITAAEVLFAGL
-1290 IGVSKLAGQYGN
+1290 IWVSKLAGQYGN
-1302 AAGGML
+1302 AAGNML
-1308 LKASFGILALVV
+1308 MKASFGILALVV

-1334 KAVIFVGGVEI
+1334 KAIIFVGGVEI
-1345 LFAILIAASKKSG
+1345 LFALLIAVSKRSG

-1373 PILALVAC
+1373 PLLALVAC
-1381 VAVLSFLKLEEVA
+1381 VAVLSFLKLEEVV
-1394 QGTLAVMGIMGMFAL
+1394 QGTAAVMVIMGMFAL

-1425 FLAMGGAIAILSTC
+1425 FLAIGGAIAILSTC

-1444 KLDTDKAWHA
+1444 KLDTDKAWSA
-1454 VGQLSVLMGGL
+1454 VGQLVVLMGGL
-1465 LIMIRVLSKSES
+1465 LFMIRVLSKSES

-1530 ALGQIGPV
+1530 ALGQIGPI
-1538 AGMAFKGAV
+1538 AEMAFKGAV

-1574 GNDLVGSIMDNGVA
+1574 GDDLVGSVMDNGVA

-1631 GYFGIVNSIDTDVYD
+1631 GYFGIVDSVDTDVYD
-1646 VTSKIANAINEL
+1646 VTSKIAKAINEL

-1682 IVDFSEKISDKIDVE
+1682 IVDFSEKISGKIDVE

-1713 KYLPKEKGWWQSVF
+1713 KYLPKEKGWVQSF
-1727 GETTDL
+1727 LGETTDL
-1733 SSFSTQLNK
+1733 STFSTQLTD
-1742 FGDAIVD
+1742 FGEAIVD
-1749 FSATVDG
+1749 FSATVAG
-1756 DAVKRDAVEAATN
+1756 NVKRDAVEAATN

-1776 LYDTLPKEDG
+1776 LYDALPKEDG
-1786 WVQGLFGQSMS
+1786 WVQGIFGQSMS

-1807 FGEAIVKFSTKVAG
+1807 FGDAIVDFSATVAN
-1821 NVKVD
+1821 NVKED
-1826 AVEAAAN
+1826 AVKAAAN

-1844 LPTETPNWLNN
+1844 LPTETPDWLTN

-1869 LGAFGEAVS
+1869 LTAFGEAVS

-1884 AGVTPASVA
+1884 SGVTTA
-1893 SVQGATDIAK
+1893 SVQGATDVAK

-1910 NLPQEDGLATRVGKW
+1910 NLPQEDGLATRFGKW

-1937 AGVLSVFGNAIS
+1937 VGVLSVFGNAIS

-1988 GNFSNAVANLLSHG
+1988 GNFSNAITNLLSHG

-2011 TMEGFMSENAY
+2011 TMEGFISENAY
-2022 SIIEAFATAVFA
+2022 SIIEAFATSVFA

-2046 VDAAS
+2046 ADAAS
-2051 SAIMD
+2051 SSIMD

-2080 NNIGETISSMISSA
+2080 NNIDETISSMMSAA

-2120 NDGSALVESS
+2120 KDGSALVESS

-2172 DLFSGMITTV
+2172 DLFSGMVTTV
-2182 INTIKNRSITFIMAG
+2182 INTIKNRSIAFIMAG
-2197 KGMMMDLGSGI
+2197 KGMMMDLSSGI
-2208 LNNISYVVTDRGST
+2208 LNNINYVVTDRGSA

-2255 SGITEETSV
+2255 SGITEETSA

-2279 AKGAL
+2279 AKGTL
-2284 GIESPSKKFRQLGYF
+2284 GIASPSKKFRQLGCY

-2318 SKSLAQS
+2318 SRSLAQS

-2338 SISAQGMDIVPMI
+2338 SISAQGMDITPMI

-2387 NAQNDIYNSNNEV
+2387 TAQNEIYNSNNEV

>member
-59 VVEASKAKWQAL
+59 VVEASKAKWDAL

-81 IGSQAVTAGERLVKS
+81 IGSQAVATGERLVKS
-96 ISVDQVSEGW
+96 ISVDQITAGW
-106 RKFSDKT
+106 TKFSDKT

-118 LVAQGNAI
+118 LVAQGNSI

-131 QLKKLNWFTDETSYN
+131 QLAKLNWFTDETSYN

-178 ALSGQNPA
+178 ALSGQNAA

-198 LSAGH
+198 LSAGY

-274 MTVYRHYASAVDAIY
+274 MAVYRYYASAVDAIY
-289 KVTEDTSRLASDV
+289 KVTEETDSLASEVMD
-302 LGDIHKK
+302 DIHKK
-309 AREFTAQGLIE
+309 AQEFTAQGLIE

-360 DAIDAVKDAVSTGWM
+360 DAIDSVKDAVSTGWM

-383 NVDEATAVWTKFANS
+383 NAEEATVLWTKLANS
-398 LYELF
+398 LYDLF

-408 VRNAMLDE
+408 VRNDMLDE

-453 YIQRLIQEYGSL
+453 YVQRLIQDYGSL

-484 EALASLTKTA
+484 EALASLTKTT

-522 DHARE
+522 DYARK
-527 KALTAAGY
+527 KALTEAGY
-535 DYEIMQKLV
+535 DYDIMQKLV
-544 NKFSYGSKINFDS
+544 TKFSYGSKINFDS

-573 DAFVDLQKQAEET
+573 EAFVDLQKQAEET

-620 IVSIQEAFREIF
+620 IISIQEAFREIF
-632 TNPEAVYNTIS
+632 TNPEAVYNAIS

-671 VIDLGLTLIKDIT
+671 VIDLGLTLIKDIA

-733 IIDSLLHRLSD
+733 IIDSLLYRLSD

-753 KKIYNLPVVNKTL
+753 KKIYDLPIVNKTL
-766 KKTVNWVKKIWKSVK
+766 KETVNWVKKIWKSVK

-789 TFSQLVEGI
+789 TFSQLVEDI
-798 KNLGETSDNITLD
+798 KNLGETSDSITLD

-847 VKGNIP
+847 VKENIP
-853 KIISN
+853 KIISG

-872 YLGIR
+872 YLGIH

-896 GLTTGYGPIKMSIT
+896 GLTTGYGPLKTSIT
-910 NLIDWI
+910 GLIDWI
-916 TDAFKKVDWDK
+916 TDTFKKVDWDK

-948 AYLASSFKLI
+948 AYLASSFKVLAR
-958 ITPLSMV
+958 PLSTV
-965 AESVYDFF
+965 AESISDFF
-973 YTLNKSI
+973 WGLNSSI
-980 KQKVQSDYFITMA
+980 KKKAQSDYFITMA

-1019 ALGFILTI
+1019 ALAGILTV
-1027 VTIFSLILNS
+1027 VTIYALILNS
-1037 FKFDVKA
+1037 FKFDVKV
-1044 ITGLSKFL
+1044 ISDLSKFL

-1064 VIKDLVEINSNDA
+1064 VIKDLVEINSTDA
-1077 GISAAFAGIFELIFM
+1077 GISAAFAGVFELIFM

-1099 LWAVGNWANINT
+1099 LWAVGKWSNINT
-1111 TGANIFKGILVLGSI
+1111 AGADIFKGILVLGSI
-1126 GVALLAFIKL
+1126 GVALLSFVKL

-1148 RSAKLIVRDMSVIFA
+1148 KSAELIVRDISVMFGA
-1163 GLILVFRLVDN
+1163 LILVFKWVDN

-1184 MILSISSALI
+1184 MIMSISSALI
-1194 AIAFAIKILAGIEKG
+1194 LIAFAIKILAGIEKG

-1220 LGLIIGF
+1220 LGLIIGL
-1227 VAIFAKLKDSRVN
+1227 VAVFATLKESRVN
-1240 MEAAGNMLLKAS
+1240 MDAAGNMLLKAS
-1252 AGIVLLALA
+1252 AGIAVLALA
-1261 VRVLAKCSTGEI
+1261 VKVLAKCSTGDI

-1278 FITAAEILFAGL
+1278 FITAAEVLFAGL
-1290 IGVSKLAGQYGN
+1290 IWVSKLAGQYGN
-1302 AAGGML
+1302 AAGNML
-1308 LKASFGILALVV
+1308 MKASFGILALVV
-1320 AVKMLASCSGEDIL
+1320 AVRLLASCSGEDIV
-1334 KAVIFVGGVEI
+1334 KAIIFVGGVEI

-1373 PILALVAC
+1373 PLLALVAC
-1381 VAVLSFLKLEEVA
+1381 VAVLSFLKLEEVV
-1394 QGTLAVMGIMGMFAL
+1394 QGTAAVMVIMGMFAL
-1409 IIAASEKVR
+1409 IIVASEKVR

-1444 KLDTDKAWHA
+1444 KLDTDKAWSA
-1454 VGQLSVLMGGL
+1454 VGQLVVLMGGL
-1465 LIMIRVLSKSES
+1465 LFMIRVLSKSES

-1492 IGALEAITGALQYFN
+1492 IGVLEAVTGALQYFN
-1507 FAPSLETAEALSLL
+1507 LAPTLETAEALSLL

-1530 ALGQIGPV
+1530 ALGQIGPI
-1538 AGMAFKGAV
+1538 AEMAFKGAV

-1562 VGGATKIINQIA
+1562 VGGATKIINRIA
-1574 GNDLVGSIMDNGVA
+1574 GNDLVGSIMGNGVA

-1631 GYFGIVNSIDTDVYD
+1631 DYFGIVNSVDTDVYD
-1646 VTSKIANAINEL
+1646 VTSKIAQAINEL

-1682 IVDFSEKISDKIDVE
+1682 IADFSEKISGKIDVE

-1733 SSFSTQLNK
+1733 SSFSTQLTN

-1749 FSATVDG
+1749 FSATVAG
-1756 DAVKRDAVEAATN
+1756 NVKRDAVEAATN

-1776 LYDTLPKEDG
+1776 LYDALPKEDG
-1786 WVQGLFGQSMS
+1786 WVQGIFGQSMS
-1797 LETFATDLNE
+1797 LDTFSTDLNK

-1855 MFGGSMDLTAFGTD
+1855 IFGGSMDLTAFGTD
-1869 LGAFGEAVS
+1869 LGAFGKAVS
-1878 KFSTDV
+1878 KFSMDV
-1884 AGVTPASVA
+1884 SSVTPASV
-1893 SVQGATDIAK
+1893 QGAIDVAK

-1910 NLPQEDGLATRVGKW
+1910 NLPQEEGIATRFGKW
-1925 IAGGNPMSMDKF
+1925 IAGGNPMAMDKF
-1937 AGVLSVFGNAIS
+1937 VGALSVFGYAIS
-1949 DFYSILSQ
+1949 DFYKILSE

-1988 GNFSNAVANLLSHG
+1988 GNFSNAVANLLSYG

-2022 SIIEAFATAVFA
+2022 SIIEAFATSVFA

-2051 SAIMD
+2051 SAVMD
-2056 RAHVFYLLGK
+2056 RAHVFFLLGK

-2080 NNIGETISSMISSA
+2080 NNIDETISSMISSA

-2120 NDGSALVESS
+2120 KDGSALVESS

-2137 SYGSIDIGSD
+2137 SYGSIEIGSD

-2172 DLFSGMITTV
+2172 DLFSGMVTNV
-2182 INTIKNRSITFIMAG
+2182 INTIKNRSIAFVMAG
-2197 KGMMMDLGSGI
+2197 KGMMMDLSSGI

-2255 SGITEETSV
+2255 SGITEETSA

-2279 AKGAL
+2279 AKGIL
-2284 GIESPSKKFRQLGYF
+2284 GIASPSKKFRQLGYF
-2299 VSEGLADGINKMGG
+2299 VSEGFADGINKMGG
-2313 AVAIA
+2313 AVEIA

-2331 SAISKIG
+2331 SAISRIG
-2338 SISAQGMDIVPMI
+2338 SISAQGMDITPMI

-2387 NAQNDIYNSNNEV
+2387 TAQNDIYNSNNEV